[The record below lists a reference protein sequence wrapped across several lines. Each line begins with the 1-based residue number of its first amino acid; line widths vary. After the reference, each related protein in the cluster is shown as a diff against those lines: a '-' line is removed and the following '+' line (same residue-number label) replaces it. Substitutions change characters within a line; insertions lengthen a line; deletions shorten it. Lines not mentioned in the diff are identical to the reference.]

1 MTNNDLAVELLQQ
14 RKKKREDPQSAAT
27 QTSTQSM
34 SGQAALAQELLSQR
48 IQARKEREATQPTVS
63 LPSQRI
69 DPAKER
75 QESKG
80 KFNGWKYFENLGK
93 TLLAGAASISAATGA
108 MAEDA
113 VTSVIDTIFQGA
125 NTKGSGLF
133 NALYHGRPDWKFL
146 GENGL
151 VGIEQNKAH
160 LDAERE
166 EEVSKINDS
175 TIAGKAAKKAASY
188 GGDIAYGVGGAIP
201 MAMTA
206 GAAAVAPIVN
216 GVATSTEALANLGA
230 SVVESSGILSTLG
243 KGFRDTLTSKN
254 YWTAFASE
262 VGSDYQEALSDGAS
276 TSEAMNYAI
285 GTSLLNSVIEIG
297 GGIQNV
303 PKGFSVKNLLRSAA
317 EEGMEEIWQGPVG
330 RTMQN
335 VVYGADNP
343 IASLSDDRA
352 IFNPVT
358 SAQEFAGGFAVGGI
372 LSGAQMAAGKAA
384 DSVYNKQIEKQSKRY
399 EQVQQMVRDRSGVK
413 GTYQTQ
419 EDGKTTVGGS
429 ESAIKSIVKGGQIE
443 METGDIVSPDKVTFA
458 DRNTADL
465 YEGAINR
472 AANAGAANVFV
483 DSYAGG
489 DVSRY
494 LLGMQE
500 AYEDG
505 RAGVVTEKRGTF
517 ADDLTDA
524 QRAAAWN
531 QGAADGLQ
539 SFRSDTGLGENGSA
553 AWTQVQQ
560 NQAVRSNPRLRTGF
574 TSMYQAGLS
583 GKALTDV
590 KSDAAKY
597 IPPSVQTAAYQAGL
611 ADAASSLA
619 REKAG
624 VKLVTRSD
632 EAGLA
637 DNDYSRNL
645 ANKDAGT
652 ARVLGALASDMGVRI
667 EIVPQVQGG
676 AANGKYVNK
685 TNTIQ
690 LAADADN
697 PLAFVAAHEVT
708 HRMQDAA
715 PTEYHAYRDAV
726 MAYRANELGDDTA
739 AHMVERYRDASREAG
754 VTLTQEE
761 AMDEIAADF
770 TAEMLNDADLF
781 ERFAAKNRTT
791 AKTLL
796 DRLKE
801 FISKVKGLV
810 ASKRNKAAQEAYGKN
825 FAELQKIADL
835 WQTAYDKAAETVGH
849 AVLVTN
855 DAPTAGVSYDDA
867 VYSLRV
873 TDEALKSWLD
883 RQETVKTYKTMQ
895 IVDGKLYPPMAAR
908 VEGKYEDPSVLGEW
922 ESAVERPDLADNNGK
937 FKLDKGKGQGSIKA
951 AYNPYMHSS
960 NLVINDQFSGAY
972 TRNNLVTVECE
983 VPISEQTSGYRA
995 EKAKDSVG
1003 WHSWHTGTVAG
1014 QVRKQKGIERKVF
1027 LSRWIKP
1034 VRILSDSEVAHMYKE
1049 LLSGTNISVPDN
1061 VVTPALLNEL
1071 KKAGVMIAESGRV
1084 KPANGDESAKLQ
1096 IRRKYWKPK
1105 LRSDEWTLLNKKLDE
1120 EIGSS
1125 EQYLDESTKWLY
1137 ADEKGVQVFALYGIG
1152 DGTEATPLYASG
1164 GKAALSDHQTLMAA
1178 GKEFDYG
1185 FNRDAETLNRV
1196 FKTLRDKQRKSYG
1209 SVFASE
1215 EGSSADGYGR
1225 VSTVKGDGNGR
1236 GSSGAGAQD
1245 QRGVKEKFQLKAP
1258 VEETRNLLAL
1268 HNKDEESIL
1277 TALRLGGIPMPSIAI
1292 VKAQS
1297 GHSKYGPISLVF
1309 NKSTIDPQVDA
1320 RNKVYGGD
1328 AYTPTKVS
1336 VEYPVNTRKALS
1348 IEREISDLSRK
1359 TAGGSFSSSSAIRAL
1374 GVDDISTYSVDELA
1388 KKLANSDAVRAAYLA
1403 DTGKTL
1409 EPVMKD
1415 KVFSEAYGNDTL
1427 QAIVN
1432 KVGVQRLAEMN
1443 AEIAAGASVDD
1454 AVGTDVSA
1462 IREILENYYRNSGEA
1477 ILQRAAKR
1485 NGWTQDEVSRKREER
1500 VARAMENNVY
1510 PAAMERLIRDA
1521 WMFYEDGGATKGEID
1536 YWETRNKLLK
1546 FTNSN
1551 DVQKWI
1557 RGKLDGVLGDAGIYN
1572 GKDPYT
1578 ANGNRRSF
1586 HSTHYDYTLENIVKA
1601 MSETQEERGGQVSG
1615 VTAGGLQASAV
1626 PSYNSVGEI
1635 KADSGRLG
1643 SVESDSYKTQIQAVE
1658 ERIRGVVDQIRK
1670 ETKPHSD
1677 NSYEEGEIIGTVL
1690 MEAAKGKCTVA
1701 SIVRTFAKEGYSIS
1715 QSTAKRI
1722 QSLYNAAA
1730 ELPTE
1735 YFEAK
1740 PQRAVGFDE
1749 VLAAVI
1755 PDNSSSAIR
1764 EALSDAGVRII
1775 EYPAGDESAR
1785 LNAVNSV
1792 DDARFQLKSQ
1802 TQIESEM
1809 RDIKKERDRLK
1820 ARVQSLERQVARWK
1834 AETKPSMPSFR
1845 EGDLKKLGNRLI
1857 NDFDSSTKYREIKTD
1872 MENLGKAL
1880 LSQNVPDT
1888 DLHAYAEYVAEK
1900 IIQNSRV
1907 LDDGGEDLLEIQ
1919 KHLKSVK
1926 LAYTD
1931 DGSIPDFS
1939 AWKKAHRDIKFAKDG
1954 GLPVDV
1960 AYHELTEMFGG
1971 GYFPASITNPAD
1983 QLTRMGE
1990 ILEDIDNIWS
2000 NPYDEYHD
2008 IAVTALG
2015 NALIEGMIS
2024 DDVRQTRP
2032 TYADRKEQEIA
2043 HLKDLLSKTRA
2054 GRDEKIKQMRTAYA
2068 ERTKAGAE
2076 RRKAREIRA
2085 KISRH
2090 TETLSR
2096 KLLRP
2101 TDKQHIPEQLR
2112 TPVAA
2117 LLRSINMESARSYDE
2132 NGRLR
2137 SGNNG
2142 TPTKRTQD
2150 AIRLRE
2156 AYDSILSN
2164 DPNFVIDPALFGGDG
2179 TSGFIDQLVQLGNQ
2193 RIDEMNTAQLNV
2205 IWKAIKGIETTITSY
2220 DKALSSGKY
2229 MFISQWAND
2238 LRSGV
2243 SSRKRANKKA
2253 ALSLYDPRT
2262 FFNAYG
2268 DAGLDVFRALRN
2280 AEDTQNRRVA
2290 EVAKLTE
2297 KFMSREVYK
2306 QRNERHTFTTEGGQT
2321 ITLTNDQ
2328 IMNLYNLANRGK
2340 HSMQHL
2346 SVGGVIQPYI
2356 KRDGKLPA
2364 IERGTKSIPLTASDV
2379 AQITDVLTDE
2389 QIKVAKGLQ
2398 KIASTMLAKWGN
2410 EASMAVYGYNKFTEE
2425 HYWPIKSAREAIVQN
2440 AERGEN
2446 MPREIRN
2453 MGSAKALNENASNTL
2468 DLGGVFD
2475 VFTKNASDMITYS
2488 TMLEPMEDINRLF
2501 NYRYRD
2507 SAGNL
2512 TGKNV
2517 KNVLTDVY
2525 GEQALKYW
2533 RNLMSDV
2540 QNGIAH
2546 DDEPITRMIEKF
2558 VGRTKAASVGMN
2570 ARVVLQQPTAFFRA
2584 AAIIDPSDMAKGLV
2598 KAPTKGNGWKKA
2610 KQYAG
2615 IAAIKDSSGFDQAG
2629 QYTIMK
2635 GILNGADQTFMDKL
2649 SDASGAAA
2657 AKADAVTWGKIWNA
2671 CEYTVQKEGR
2681 YEVGSEEFYTRTAE
2695 VFSDVID
2702 QSQVVDGILQ
2712 RTQIMRSGNGLT
2724 KQATAFMGEPMK
2736 SLNMLLRA
2744 YDAWRYET
2752 NPSKKSAALK
2762 QFARTSIA
2770 LLVTD
2775 GVNALVQSLV
2785 DAARKDDKDKDYW
2798 GRYFEVLTGVTG
2810 EDDTVVSVLLG
2821 SNLWD
2826 NIDPVGRIP
2835 FAKDIKSMLQGYT
2848 VSRMDADA
2856 VSDFIAAAQ
2865 LFTKATQGDGQKTT
2879 LYAFKQLLVTGS
2891 KIFGI
2896 SVGNIGRDTWAVA
2909 RSIAQETGSYW
2920 AMYQMEQMI
2929 YRVAPDAKNSSRY
2942 YSILYHALQ
2951 DDKAAYDRIYADLI
2965 SKGYTDKQI
2974 KTGMKN
2980 AIKNAG
2986 GSDMLSQLED
2996 VGFSREDAET
3006 VIKQQ
3011 EFKQSYGFSYDD
3023 LADEYADGNIS
3034 RREVI
3039 RALQNVGG
3047 LSAEDAELK
3056 ATAYDWKNAGV
3067 SDATNAIVKAYQ
3079 SYGSDAGFDKKS
3091 FAEAYKD
3098 LNAVKGEDT
3107 DGDGKIEK
3115 KQFVLEAIN
3124 KMNISTAQKD
3134 ALYRMK
3140 GYGEKQLADAP
3151 WH

>member
-27 QTSTQSM
+27 QTSTQNM

-80 KFNGWKYFENLGK
+80 KFNGWKYFGNLGK
-93 TLLAGAASISAATGA
+93 TLLTGVASLAQTGA
-108 MAEDA
+108 MAEDV
-113 VTSVIDTIFQGA
+113 VTSAVDTIFKGA

-151 VGIEQNKAH
+151 VGIEQEKAY
-160 LDAERE
+160 LDQERE
-166 EEVSKINDS
+166 AEVAKIKDD
-175 TIAGKAAKKAASY
+175 TFGGKVSKKAASY

-201 MAMTA
+201 MAATA
-206 GAAAVAPIVN
+206 GVAAAPIVN

-230 SVVESSGILSTLG
+230 SVVESSGVLNALG
-243 KGFRDTLTSKN
+243 KGFRDTLRSKD
-254 YWTAFASE
+254 YWMAFTSE
-262 VGSDYQEALSDGAS
+262 VGADYQEALSDGAS
-276 TSEAMNYAI
+276 TGEAMNYAI
-285 GTSLLNSVIEIG
+285 ATSLLNSIIEVG
-297 GGIQNV
+297 GGIQKV
-303 PKGFSVKNLLRSAA
+303 PENFSVKNLLRSAA

-343 IASLSDDRA
+343 IGSLSDDRA

-384 DSVYNKQIEKQSKRY
+384 GSVYNKQIEKQSKRY
-399 EQVQQMVRDRSGVK
+399 EQAQQMVRDRSGVK

-429 ESAIKSIVKGGQIE
+429 ESAIKSVVKDGQIE
-443 METGDIVSPDKVTFA
+443 MENGEVVSPEKVTFA

-472 AANAGAANVFV
+472 AANAGAANVFI

-524 QRAAAWN
+524 QRTAAWN

-632 EAGLA
+632 ESGLA

-770 TAEMLNDADLF
+770 TAKMIDDANLF
-781 ERFAAKNRTT
+781 ERFARQNRTE

-801 FISKVKGLV
+801 FISKVKNLV

-825 FAELQKIADL
+825 FAELQKIAAL

-873 TDEALKSWLD
+873 TDEALKNGDVASIPPSISPKSTPVRSTEILTDSAVVTADDGERYSLKSMKRDIAEGQMFKDLKSYCNWTQAQVDELKTNIEELVRYMEPHRDILDMNETTGRDDRRFSPYKQNSDPLYKISMDFSTLCSKRLLTQYVIESLQVREGRPMSAEEQMAIRDMLIEYRKVDKGLQVACAMCYVEAARLKSPKQMQTWLD
-883 RQETVKTYKTMQ
+883 DRGRAMRKY
-895 IVDGKLYPPMAAR
+895 YAA
-908 VEGKYEDPSVLGEW
+908 KNQAYEDSIIKAQEDFKESRGYDRDTPKSKMKHSDVTELNKIRPRMASEYQPTDSEQRVIDQVESLPTETFLTSANLAQFSEDLPDGYAAYIGMMTKATHSKPLETDEAYYYGDSRRKIGHGKVVTDRFLANMNRENGMRFSSWSDWRIQHLLDYITAVIDNSVRGAKMHGYTKYPDEVRVLGKT
-922 ESAVERPDLADNNGK
+922 GMM
-937 FKLDKGKGQGSIKA
+937 F
-951 AYNPYMHSS
+951 
-960 NLVINDQFSGAY
+960 NLSG
-972 TRNNLVTVECE
+972 
-983 VPISEQTSGYRA
+983 
-995 EKAKDSVG
+995 
-1003 WHSWHTGTVAG
+1003 VAG
-1014 QVRKQKGIERKVF
+1014 TQTGLNPDGSLSFSDTESINIEEAKALREEFPDTAGLQCIGVSDKHIRALMRSEDVDYIIPYHTSSLNKDLRRMAQIHGWKDYTLTQNEKKLKGAT
-1027 LSRWIKP
+1027 
-1034 VRILSDSEVAHMYKE
+1034 SDGSE
-1049 LLSGTNISVPDN
+1049 TWQ
-1061 VVTPALLNEL
+1061 VTPAFSDWFV
-1071 KKAGVMIAESGRV
+1071 GYDTGMSGIEAMRASAARYLEIC
-1084 KPANGDESAKLQ
+1084 KERGLRPKFEAFTDEPN
-1096 IRRKYWKPK
+1096 YWKLLIDRKMINQETGK
-1105 LRSDEWTLLNKKLDE
+1105 LIRQKP
-1120 EIGSS
+1120 
-1125 EQYLDESTKWLY
+1125 
-1137 ADEKGVQVFALYGIG
+1137 V
-1152 DGTEATPLYASG
+1152 TP
-1164 GKAALSDHQTLMAA
+1164 
-1178 GKEFDYG
+1178 EFDFDTIRGIVDRYVE
-1185 FNRDAETLNRV
+1185 DY
-1196 FKTLRDKQRKSYG
+1196 D
-1209 SVFASE
+1209 
-1215 EGSSADGYGR
+1215 SS
-1225 VSTVKGDGNGR
+1225 
-1236 GSSGAGAQD
+1236 
-1245 QRGVKEKFQLKAP
+1245 
-1258 VEETRNLLAL
+1258 
-1268 HNKDEESIL
+1268 
-1277 TALRLGGIPMPSIAI
+1277 
-1292 VKAQS
+1292 
-1297 GHSKYGPISLVF
+1297 
-1309 NKSTIDPQVDA
+1309 
-1320 RNKVYGGD
+1320 
-1328 AYTPTKVS
+1328 
-1336 VEYPVNTRKALS
+1336 
-1348 IEREISDLSRK
+1348 
-1359 TAGGSFSSSSAIRAL
+1359 
-1374 GVDDISTYSVDELA
+1374 
-1388 KKLANSDAVRAAYLA
+1388 
-1403 DTGKTL
+1403 
-1409 EPVMKD
+1409 
-1415 KVFSEAYGNDTL
+1415 
-1427 QAIVN
+1427 
-1432 KVGVQRLAEMN
+1432 
-1443 AEIAAGASVDD
+1443 
-1454 AVGTDVSA
+1454 
-1462 IREILENYYRNSGEA
+1462 
-1477 ILQRAAKR
+1477 
-1485 NGWTQDEVSRKREER
+1485 REER
-1500 VARAMENNVY
+1500 ALKYVTDNWDTIPQRIKY
-1510 PAAMERLIRDA
+1510 LK
-1521 WMFYEDGGATKGEID
+1521 ATEA
-1536 YWETRNKLLK
+1536 
-1546 FTNSN
+1546 
-1551 DVQKWI
+1551 QK
-1557 RGKLDGVLGDAGIYN
+1557 
-1572 GKDPYT
+1572 
-1578 ANGNRRSF
+1578 
-1586 HSTHYDYTLENIVKA
+1586 KA
-1601 MSETQEERGGQVSG
+1601 MATLGNEMIAAQPKE
-1615 VTAGGLQASAV
+1615 
-1626 PSYNSVGEI
+1626 N
-1635 KADSGRLG
+1635 RL
-1643 SVESDSYKTQIQAVE
+1643 
-1658 ERIRGVVDQIRK
+1658 
-1670 ETKPHSD
+1670 
-1677 NSYEEGEIIGTVL
+1677 
-1690 MEAAKGKCTVA
+1690 
-1701 SIVRTFAKEGYSIS
+1701 
-1715 QSTAKRI
+1715 
-1722 QSLYNAAA
+1722 
-1730 ELPTE
+1730 
-1735 YFEAK
+1735 
-1740 PQRAVGFDE
+1740 
-1749 VLAAVI
+1749 
-1755 PDNSSSAIR
+1755 
-1764 EALSDAGVRII
+1764 
-1775 EYPAGDESAR
+1775 
-1785 LNAVNSV
+1785 
-1792 DDARFQLKSQ
+1792 QLKSQ

-1820 ARVQSLERQVARWK
+1820 ARVKSLERQVARWK

-1845 EGDLKKLGNRLI
+1845 EGDLKKLCNRLI
-1857 NDFDSSTKYREIKTD
+1857 NDFDSSTKYSEIKTD

-1880 LSQNVPDT
+1880 LSQDVPDT
-1888 DLHAYAEYVAEK
+1888 ELHAYAEYVAEK

-1907 LDDGGEDLLEIQ
+1907 LEEGGEDLLEIQ

-1939 AWKKAHRDIKFAKDG
+1939 EWKKAHRDIKFAKDG

-1960 AYHELTEMFGG
+1960 AYHELTELFGG
-1971 GYFPASITNPAD
+1971 GYFPENIVHPAD

-1990 ILEDIDNIWS
+1990 VLEDIDNIWS
-2000 NPYDEYHD
+2000 NPYDKYRD

-2054 GRDEKIKQMRTAYA
+2054 SRDEKIKQMRTAYA

-2101 TDKQHIPEQLR
+2101 TDKQHIPDSLR
-2112 TPVAA
+2112 MPVAA

-2179 TSGFIDQLVQLGNQ
+2179 TSGFIDQLVELGNR
-2193 RIDEMNTAQLNV
+2193 RIDEMGTAQLNV

-2306 QRNERHTFTTEGGQT
+2306 QRNERHTFMTEAGQT

-2379 AQITDVLTDE
+2379 AQITDALTDE

-2546 DDEPITRMIEKF
+2546 DDEPITRMIEKL

-2635 GILNGADQTFMDKL
+2635 GILNGADQTFMEKL

-2762 QFARTSIA
+2762 QFVRTSIA

-2891 KIFGI
+2891 KIFGV
-2896 SVGNIGRDTWAVA
+2896 SVGNIERDTWAVA

-3115 KQFVLEAIN
+3115 KEFVLQEIN
-3124 KMNISTAQKD
+3124 KMSITSAQKD
-3134 ALYRMK
+3134 ALYRMM
-3140 GYGEKQLADAP
+3140 GYGEKQLAKAP

>member
-14 RKKKREDPQSAAT
+14 RRKKREESQSAGA
-27 QTSTQSM
+27 QTATQSM

-80 KFNGWKYFENLGK
+80 KFNGWKYFGNLGK

-133 NALYHGRPDWKFL
+133 NALYHGRPEWKFL

-151 VGIEQNKAH
+151 VGIEQNKAY

-285 GTSLLNSVIEIG
+285 ATSLLNSVIEIG

-303 PKGFSVKNLLRSAA
+303 PKNFSVKDLLRSAA

-343 IASLSDDRA
+343 VASLSDDRA

-399 EQVQQMVRDRSGVK
+399 EQAQQMVRDRSGVK

-429 ESAIKSIVKGGQIE
+429 ESAIKSIVKDGQIE

-560 NQAVRSNPRLRTGF
+560 NQTVRSNPRLRTGF

-624 VKLVTRSD
+624 VKLVTRSG
-632 EAGLA
+632 EAGLT

-781 ERFAAKNRTT
+781 ERFAAKNRTA

-835 WQTAYDKAAETVGH
+835 WQTAYDKAAETIRESTN
-849 AVLVTN
+849 AV
-855 DAPTAGVSYDDA
+855 TANA
-867 VYSLRV
+867 
-873 TDEALKSWLD
+873 
-883 RQETVKTYKTMQ
+883 
-895 IVDGKLYPPMAAR
+895 
-908 VEGKYEDPSVLGEW
+908 
-922 ESAVERPDLADNNGK
+922 
-937 FKLDKGKGQGSIKA
+937 
-951 AYNPYMHSS
+951 
-960 NLVINDQFSGAY
+960 
-972 TRNNLVTVECE
+972 
-983 VPISEQTSGYRA
+983 
-995 EKAKDSVG
+995 
-1003 WHSWHTGTVAG
+1003 
-1014 QVRKQKGIERKVF
+1014 
-1027 LSRWIKP
+1027 
-1034 VRILSDSEVAHMYKE
+1034 
-1049 LLSGTNISVPDN
+1049 
-1061 VVTPALLNEL
+1061 
-1071 KKAGVMIAESGRV
+1071 
-1084 KPANGDESAKLQ
+1084 DESAKLQ
-1096 IRRKYWKPK
+1096 IRRKYWKPQ
-1105 LRSDEWTLLNKKLDE
+1105 LRSDEWALLNRKLDE

-1152 DGTEATPLYASG
+1152 DGTEATPLYAVG
-1164 GKAALSDHQTLMAA
+1164 GKQARADAADLMAYI
-1178 GKEFDYG
+1178 KEEREYDGNRKDLDTLLEGYG
-1185 FNRDAETLNRV
+1185 SSNRDGRSNLFDRKRRSAKNR
-1196 FKTLRDKQRKSYG
+1196 TAGLHRGSQGRDAGGTS
-1209 SVFASE
+1209 
-1215 EGSSADGYGR
+1215 
-1225 VSTVKGDGNGR
+1225 GR
-1236 GSSGAGAQD
+1236 GAQN
-1245 QRGVKEKFQLKAP
+1245 QPGVKEKFSLRDSMGRELTAAQQEYFRDSQVRDADG
-1258 VEETRNLLAL
+1258 NLLVMYHQTEGAFTVFDTRHKGAGTGDDETPFGIFL
-1268 HNKDEESIL
+1268 KRTARDIGVRGKNQMELYANIRNPLRVRDRAELVARLRELSGTYAELKD
-1277 TALRLGGIPMPSIAI
+1277 
-1292 VKAQS
+1292 QS
-1297 GHSKYGPISLVF
+1297 GKIDKEYGAKFAEAKAAFKNFLLQWRKENP
-1309 NKSTIDPQVDA
+1309 DA
-1320 RNKVYGGD
+1320 PSRAAYD
-1328 AYTPTKVS
+1328 AEGFDAAFDAEDNVVKEWTQK
-1336 VEYPVNTRKALS
+1336 K
-1348 IEREISDLSRK
+1348 
-1359 TAGGSFSSSSAIRAL
+1359 
-1374 GVDDISTYSVDELA
+1374 DELA
-1388 KKLANSDAVRAAYLA
+1388 LRAKEAITDALRKNGY
-1403 DTGKTL
+1403 D
-1409 EPVMKD
+1409 
-1415 KVFSEAYGNDTL
+1415 
-1427 QAIVN
+1427 
-1432 KVGVQRLAEMN
+1432 GV
-1443 AEIAAGASVDD
+1443 
-1454 AVGTDVSA
+1454 
-1462 IREILENYYRNSGEA
+1462 ILESDRGSWGRSTDAYIALDAN
-1477 ILQRAAKR
+1477 QVK
-1485 NGWTQDEVSRKREER
+1485 
-1500 VARAMENNVY
+1500 NV
-1510 PAAMERLIRDA
+1510 
-1521 WMFYEDGGATKGEID
+1521 
-1536 YWETRNKLLK
+1536 
-1546 FTNSN
+1546 TNQN
-1551 DVQKWI
+1551 PT
-1557 RGKLDGVLGDAGIYN
+1557 GDADI
-1572 GKDPYT
+1572 
-1578 ANGNRRSF
+1578 
-1586 HSTHYDYTLENIVKA
+1586 
-1601 MSETQEERGGQVSG
+1601 
-1615 VTAGGLQASAV
+1615 
-1626 PSYNSVGEI
+1626 
-1635 KADSGRLG
+1635 
-1643 SVESDSYKTQIQAVE
+1643 
-1658 ERIRGVVDQIRK
+1658 
-1670 ETKPHSD
+1670 
-1677 NSYEEGEIIGTVL
+1677 
-1690 MEAAKGKCTVA
+1690 
-1701 SIVRTFAKEGYSIS
+1701 
-1715 QSTAKRI
+1715 
-1722 QSLYNAAA
+1722 
-1730 ELPTE
+1730 
-1735 YFEAK
+1735 
-1740 PQRAVGFDE
+1740 
-1749 VLAAVI
+1749 
-1755 PDNSSSAIR
+1755 
-1764 EALSDAGVRII
+1764 
-1775 EYPAGDESAR
+1775 
-1785 LNAVNSV
+1785 
-1792 DDARFQLKSQ
+1792 RFQLKSQ

-1820 ARVQSLERQVARWK
+1820 ARVKSLERQVARWK

-1845 EGDLKKLGNRLI
+1845 EGDLKKLCNRLI
-1857 NDFDSSTKYREIKTD
+1857 NDFDSSTKYSEIKTD

-1880 LSQNVPDT
+1880 LSQDVPDT
-1888 DLHAYAEYVAEK
+1888 DLHAYAEYVAKK

-1907 LDDGGEDLLEIQ
+1907 LEEGGEDLLEIQ

-1931 DGSIPDFS
+1931 DGSIPDFL

-1960 AYHELTEMFGG
+1960 AYHELTELFGG
-1971 GYFPASITNPAD
+1971 GYFPENIVYPAD

-1990 ILEDIDNIWS
+1990 VLEDIDNIWS
-2000 NPYDEYHD
+2000 NPYDEYRD

-2101 TDKQHIPEQLR
+2101 TDKQHIPESLR
-2112 TPVAA
+2112 MPVAA

-2379 AQITDVLTDE
+2379 AQITDALTDE

-2546 DDEPITRMIEKF
+2546 DDEPITRMIEKL

-2598 KAPTKGNGWKKA
+2598 KAPTKGNGWEKA

-2681 YEVGSEEFYTRTAE
+2681 YEVGSEDFYTRTAE

-2736 SLNMLLRA
+2736 SLNMLLRS

-2762 QFARTSIA
+2762 RFARTSIA

-2810 EDDTVVSVLLG
+2810 EDDTVASVLLG

-2942 YSILYHALQ
+2942 YAILYHALQ
-2951 DDKAAYDRIYADLI
+2951 DDKAAYDRIYTDLI

-3047 LSAEDAELK
+3047 MSAEDAELK
-3056 ATAYDWKNAGV
+3056 ATAYEWKNAGV

-3115 KQFVLEAIN
+3115 KEFVLEEIN
-3124 KMNISTAQKD
+3124 KMSITSAQKD
-3134 ALYRMK
+3134 ALYRMM
-3140 GYGEKQLADAP
+3140 GYGEKQLAKAP

>member
-14 RKKKREDPQSAAT
+14 RRKKREESQSAGA
-27 QTSTQSM
+27 QTTTQSM

-93 TLLAGAASISAATGA
+93 TLLTGAASISAATGA

-151 VGIEQNKAH
+151 VGIEQNKAY

-175 TIAGKAAKKAASY
+175 SIAGKAAKKAASY

-285 GTSLLNSVIEIG
+285 ATSLLNSVIEIG

-303 PKGFSVKNLLRSAA
+303 PKNFSVKDILRSAA

-335 VVYGADNP
+335 VVYGANNP
-343 IASLSDDRA
+343 IVSTTDDRA

-358 SAQEFAGGFAVGGI
+358 SAQEFAGGFTVGGI

-384 DSVYNKQIEKQSKRY
+384 NSIYSKQVEKQSQRY
-399 EQVQQMVRDRSGVK
+399 EQAQARVKELSGVK
-413 GTYQTQ
+413 GTYQTG
-419 EDGKTTVGGS
+419 ENGKTTVGGN
-429 ESAIKSIVKGGQIE
+429 ESAIKSVVKGGQIE
-443 METGDIVSPDKVTFA
+443 MANGEVVSPDKVKFA

-483 DSYAGG
+483 DSYTGG

-524 QRAAAWN
+524 QRTAAWN
-531 QGAADGLQ
+531 QGAADGIQ
-539 SFRSDTGLGENGSA
+539 SFRSDTGLGENGSD

-560 NQAVRSNPRLRTGF
+560 NQAVKSNPRLRTGF
-574 TSMYQAGLS
+574 TAMYQAGLS
-583 GKALTDV
+583 GKSLTDV
-590 KSDAAKY
+590 KSDAARY

-624 VKLVTRSD
+624 VKLVTKSN
-632 EAGLA
+632 EAGLV
-637 DNDYSRNL
+637 DNDYSKKL
-645 ANKDAGT
+645 ANNDTGT
-652 ARVLGALASDMGVRI
+652 ARVLGSLASDMGVRI

-676 AANGKYVNK
+676 AASGKYVK
-685 TNTIQ
+685 GTNTVL
-690 LAADADN
+690 LAADAEN
-697 PLAFVAAHEVT
+697 PLSFVAAHEVT

-770 TAEMLNDADLF
+770 TAKMINDTDLF
-781 ERFAAKNRTT
+781 GRFADKNRS
-791 AKTLL
+791 AAGKLLDGLKAFISRVKTLFTGKAR
-796 DRLKE
+796 D
-801 FISKVKGLV
+801 
-810 ASKRNKAAQEAYGKN
+810 KAAQEAYGKN
-825 FAELQKIADL
+825 FADLQKVADL
-835 WQTAYDKAAETVGH
+835 WQTAYDKAAKTIRESTN
-849 AVLVTN
+849 AV
-855 DAPTAGVSYDDA
+855 TANA
-867 VYSLRV
+867 
-873 TDEALKSWLD
+873 
-883 RQETVKTYKTMQ
+883 
-895 IVDGKLYPPMAAR
+895 
-908 VEGKYEDPSVLGEW
+908 
-922 ESAVERPDLADNNGK
+922 
-937 FKLDKGKGQGSIKA
+937 
-951 AYNPYMHSS
+951 
-960 NLVINDQFSGAY
+960 
-972 TRNNLVTVECE
+972 
-983 VPISEQTSGYRA
+983 
-995 EKAKDSVG
+995 
-1003 WHSWHTGTVAG
+1003 
-1014 QVRKQKGIERKVF
+1014 
-1027 LSRWIKP
+1027 
-1034 VRILSDSEVAHMYKE
+1034 
-1049 LLSGTNISVPDN
+1049 
-1061 VVTPALLNEL
+1061 
-1071 KKAGVMIAESGRV
+1071 
-1084 KPANGDESAKLQ
+1084 DESAKLQ
-1096 IRRKYWKPK
+1096 IRRKYWKPQ
-1105 LRSDEWTLLNKKLDE
+1105 LRSDEWALLNRKLDE

-1164 GKAALSDHQTLMAA
+1164 GKAALSDHQTLMVA

-1185 FNRDAETLNRV
+1185 FNRGAETLNRV

-1245 QRGVKEKFQLKAP
+1245 QRGVKEKFQLKSP
-1258 VEETRNLLAL
+1258 VEETKNLLAL

-1277 TALRLGGIPMPSIAI
+1277 AALRLGGIPMPSIAI

-1309 NKSTIDPQVDA
+1309 NKSTIDPQADA

-1336 VEYPVNTRKALS
+1336 VEYPVNTRKVLS
-1348 IEREISDLSRK
+1348 LEREISDLSRK

-1427 QAIVN
+1427 QAIVD
-1432 KVGVQRLAEMN
+1432 KVGVQRLAEIN
-1443 AEIAAGASVDD
+1443 AEIATGAPVND

-1462 IREILENYYRNSGEA
+1462 IREILENYYRNRGEA

-1510 PAAMERLIRDA
+1510 PAAMERLIQDA
-1521 WMFYEDGGATKGEID
+1521 WAFYEDGGTTKGEID
-1536 YWETRNKLLK
+1536 YWGTRETLLK
-1546 FTNSN
+1546 STNPD

-1586 HSTHYDYTLENIVKA
+1586 HSTHYDYTLENIVKD

-1701 SIVRTFAKEGYSIS
+1701 SIVRTFAKEDYSIS

-1755 PDNSSSAIR
+1755 PDNSSLAIR
-1764 EALSDAGVRII
+1764 EALSDAGVRTI
-1775 EYPAGDESAR
+1775 EYLAGDETAR

-1792 DDARFQLKSQ
+1792 ADARFQLKSQ
-1802 TQIESEM
+1802 TQIETEM

-1820 ARVQSLERQVARWK
+1820 TRVKSLERQVARWK
-1834 AETKPSMPSFR
+1834 AEVKPSMPSFR

-1857 NDFDSSTKYREIKTD
+1857 NDFDSSTKYSEIKTD

-1880 LSQNVPDT
+1880 LSQDVPDT

-1907 LDDGGEDLLEIQ
+1907 LEEGGEDLLEIQ

-1931 DGSIPDFS
+1931 DGSIPDFPE
-1939 AWKKAHRDIKFAKDG
+1939 WKKEHRDIKFAKDG

-1960 AYHELTEMFGG
+1960 AYNELTELFGG
-1971 GYFPASITNPAD
+1971 GYFPESIVHPAD

-1990 ILEDIDNIWS
+1990 VLEDIDSIWS
-2000 NPYDEYHD
+2000 NPYDEYRD
-2008 IAVTALG
+2008 IAVTSLG

-2032 TYADRKEQEIA
+2032 TYADRKEKEIA
-2043 HLKDLLSKTRA
+2043 HLKDLLNKTRA
-2054 GRDEKIKQMRTAYA
+2054 GRDERIKQMRTAYA
-2068 ERTKAGAE
+2068 ERTKAGSE
-2076 RRKAREIRA
+2076 RRKANEIRA
-2085 KISRH
+2085 RISKH
-2090 TETLSR
+2090 AGTLSQ
-2096 KLLRP
+2096 KLLHP

-2117 LLRSINMESARSYDE
+2117 LLRVINTESSMSYDE
-2132 NGRLR
+2132 SGKLR
-2137 SGNNG
+2137 KG
-2142 TPTKRTQD
+2142 TTGSPTKRTQE

-2156 AYDSILSN
+2156 AYDEILSS
-2164 DPNFVIDPALFGGDG
+2164 DPNFVVDPALFGEGG
-2179 TSGFIDQLVQLGNQ
+2179 QSGFIDQLVELGSQ
-2193 RIDEMNTAQLNV
+2193 RIGDMNSEQLNV
-2205 IWKAIKGIETTITSY
+2205 VWKAIKGIETTVSSY

-2229 MFISQWAND
+2229 IFISQWAND
-2238 LRSGV
+2238 LRSGI

-2253 ALSLYDPRT
+2253 VLSLYDPRT

-2290 EVAKLTE
+2290 EIAKLAE
-2297 KFMSREVYK
+2297 KFMSRDVYK
-2306 QRNERHTFTTEGGQT
+2306 QRNERHTFTTEAGQT

-2364 IERGTKSIPLTASDV
+2364 IERGTKSIPLTANDV

-2410 EASMAVYGYNKFTEE
+2410 EASMAVYGYDKFTEE

-2584 AAIIDPSDMAKGLV
+2584 AAILDPSDMAKGLV

-2681 YEVGSEEFYTRTAE
+2681 YEVGSEDFYTRTAE

-2736 SLNMLLRA
+2736 SLNMLLRS

-2810 EDDTVVSVLLG
+2810 EDDTAASVLLG

-3067 SDATNAIVKAYQ
+3067 SDATNAIVEAYQ

>member
-14 RKKKREDPQSAAT
+14 RRKKREESQSAGA
-27 QTSTQSM
+27 QTTTQSM

-93 TLLAGAASISAATGA
+93 TLLTGAASISAATGA

-151 VGIEQNKAH
+151 VGIEQNKAY

-175 TIAGKAAKKAASY
+175 SIAGKAAKKAASY

-285 GTSLLNSVIEIG
+285 ATSLLNSVIEIG

-303 PKGFSVKNLLRSAA
+303 PKNFSVKDILRSAA

-335 VVYGADNP
+335 VVYGANNP
-343 IASLSDDRA
+343 IVSTTDDRA

-358 SAQEFAGGFAVGGI
+358 SAQEFAGGFTVGGI

-384 DSVYNKQIEKQSKRY
+384 NSIYSKQVEKQSQRY
-399 EQVQQMVRDRSGVK
+399 EQAQARVKELSGVK
-413 GTYQTQ
+413 GTYQTG
-419 EDGKTTVGGS
+419 ENGKTTVGGN
-429 ESAIKSIVKGGQIE
+429 ESAIKSVVKGGQIE
-443 METGDIVSPDKVTFA
+443 MANGEVVSPDKVKFA

-483 DSYAGG
+483 DSYTGG

-517 ADDLTDA
+517 ADELTDA
-524 QRAAAWN
+524 QRTAAWN
-531 QGAADGLQ
+531 QGAADGIQ
-539 SFRSDTGLGENGSA
+539 SFRSDTGLGENGSD

-560 NQAVRSNPRLRTGF
+560 NQAVKSNPRLRTGF
-574 TSMYQAGLS
+574 TAMYQAGLS
-583 GKALTDV
+583 GKSLTDV
-590 KSDAAKY
+590 KSDAARY

-624 VKLVTRSD
+624 VKLVTKSN
-632 EAGLA
+632 EAGLV
-637 DNDYSRNL
+637 DNDYSKKL
-645 ANKDAGT
+645 ANNDTGT
-652 ARVLGALASDMGVRI
+652 ARVLGSLASDMGVRI

-676 AANGKYVNK
+676 AASGKYVK
-685 TNTIQ
+685 GTNTVL
-690 LAADADN
+690 LAADAEN
-697 PLAFVAAHEVT
+697 PLSFVAAHEVT

-770 TAEMLNDADLF
+770 TAKMINDTDLF
-781 ERFAAKNRTT
+781 GRFADKNRS
-791 AKTLL
+791 AAGKLLDGLKAFISRVKTLFTGKAR
-796 DRLKE
+796 D
-801 FISKVKGLV
+801 
-810 ASKRNKAAQEAYGKN
+810 KAAQEAYGKN
-825 FAELQKIADL
+825 FADLQKVADL
-835 WQTAYDKAAETVGH
+835 WQTAYDKAAKTIRESTN
-849 AVLVTN
+849 AV
-855 DAPTAGVSYDDA
+855 TANA
-867 VYSLRV
+867 
-873 TDEALKSWLD
+873 
-883 RQETVKTYKTMQ
+883 
-895 IVDGKLYPPMAAR
+895 
-908 VEGKYEDPSVLGEW
+908 
-922 ESAVERPDLADNNGK
+922 
-937 FKLDKGKGQGSIKA
+937 
-951 AYNPYMHSS
+951 
-960 NLVINDQFSGAY
+960 
-972 TRNNLVTVECE
+972 
-983 VPISEQTSGYRA
+983 
-995 EKAKDSVG
+995 
-1003 WHSWHTGTVAG
+1003 
-1014 QVRKQKGIERKVF
+1014 
-1027 LSRWIKP
+1027 
-1034 VRILSDSEVAHMYKE
+1034 
-1049 LLSGTNISVPDN
+1049 
-1061 VVTPALLNEL
+1061 
-1071 KKAGVMIAESGRV
+1071 
-1084 KPANGDESAKLQ
+1084 DESAKLQ
-1096 IRRKYWKPK
+1096 IRRKYWKPQ
-1105 LRSDEWTLLNKKLDE
+1105 LRSDEWALLNRKLDE

-1164 GKAALSDHQTLMAA
+1164 GKAALSDHQTLMVA

-1185 FNRDAETLNRV
+1185 FNRGAETLNRV

-1245 QRGVKEKFQLKAP
+1245 QRGVKEKFQLKSP
-1258 VEETRNLLAL
+1258 VEETKNLLAL

-1277 TALRLGGIPMPSIAI
+1277 AALRLGGIPMPSIAI

-1309 NKSTIDPQVDA
+1309 NKSTIDPQADA

-1336 VEYPVNTRKALS
+1336 VEYPVNTRKVLS
-1348 IEREISDLSRK
+1348 LEREISDLSRK

-1427 QAIVN
+1427 QAIVD
-1432 KVGVQRLAEMN
+1432 KVGVQRLAEIN
-1443 AEIAAGASVDD
+1443 AEIATGAPVND

-1462 IREILENYYRNSGEA
+1462 IREILENYYRNRGEA

-1510 PAAMERLIRDA
+1510 PAAMERLIQDA
-1521 WMFYEDGGATKGEID
+1521 WAFYEDGGTTKGEID
-1536 YWETRNKLLK
+1536 YWGTRGTLLK
-1546 FTNSN
+1546 STNPD

-1701 SIVRTFAKEGYSIS
+1701 SIVRTFAKEDYSIS

-1755 PDNSSSAIR
+1755 PDNSSLAIR
-1764 EALSDAGVRII
+1764 EALSDAGVRTI
-1775 EYPAGDESAR
+1775 EYLAGDETAR

-1792 DDARFQLKSQ
+1792 ADARFQLKSQ
-1802 TQIESEM
+1802 TQIETEM

-1820 ARVQSLERQVARWK
+1820 TRVKSLERQVARWK
-1834 AETKPSMPSFR
+1834 AEVKPSMPSFR

-1857 NDFDSSTKYREIKTD
+1857 NDFDSSTKYSEIKTD

-1880 LSQNVPDT
+1880 LSQDVPDT

-1907 LDDGGEDLLEIQ
+1907 LEEGGEDLLEIQ

-1931 DGSIPDFS
+1931 DGSIPDFPE
-1939 AWKKAHRDIKFAKDG
+1939 WKKEHRDIKFAKDG

-1960 AYHELTEMFGG
+1960 AYNELTELFGG
-1971 GYFPASITNPAD
+1971 GYFPESIVHPAD

-1990 ILEDIDNIWS
+1990 VLEDIDSIWS
-2000 NPYDEYHD
+2000 NPYDEYRD
-2008 IAVTALG
+2008 IAVTSLG

-2032 TYADRKEQEIA
+2032 TYADRKEKEIA
-2043 HLKDLLSKTRA
+2043 HLKDLLNKTRA
-2054 GRDEKIKQMRTAYA
+2054 GRDERIKQMRTAYA
-2068 ERTKAGAE
+2068 ERTKAGSE
-2076 RRKAREIRA
+2076 RRKANEIRA
-2085 KISRH
+2085 RISKH
-2090 TETLSR
+2090 AGTLSQ
-2096 KLLRP
+2096 KLLHP

-2117 LLRSINMESARSYDE
+2117 LLRVINTESSMSYDE
-2132 NGRLR
+2132 SGKLR
-2137 SGNNG
+2137 KG
-2142 TPTKRTQD
+2142 TTGSPTKRTQE

-2156 AYDSILSN
+2156 AYDEILSS
-2164 DPNFVIDPALFGGDG
+2164 DPNFVVDPALFGEGG
-2179 TSGFIDQLVQLGNQ
+2179 QSGFIDQLVELGSQ
-2193 RIDEMNTAQLNV
+2193 RIGDMNSEQLNV
-2205 IWKAIKGIETTITSY
+2205 VWKAIKGIETTVSSY

-2229 MFISQWAND
+2229 IFISQWAND

-2253 ALSLYDPRT
+2253 VLSLYDPRT

-2290 EVAKLTE
+2290 EIAKLAE
-2297 KFMSREVYK
+2297 KFMSRDVYK
-2306 QRNERHTFTTEGGQT
+2306 QRNERHTFTTEAGQT

-2364 IERGTKSIPLTASDV
+2364 IERGTKSIPLTANDV

-2410 EASMAVYGYNKFTEE
+2410 EASMAVYGYDKFTEE

-2584 AAIIDPSDMAKGLV
+2584 AAILDPSDMAKGLV

-2681 YEVGSEEFYTRTAE
+2681 YEVGSEDFYTRTAE

-2736 SLNMLLRA
+2736 SLNMLLRS

-2810 EDDTVVSVLLG
+2810 EDDTVASVLLG

-3067 SDATNAIVKAYQ
+3067 SDATNAIVEAYQ

>member
-14 RKKKREDPQSAAT
+14 RKKKRKDPQSAAT

-160 LDAERE
+160 LDAERD

-399 EQVQQMVRDRSGVK
+399 EQAQQMVRDRSGVK
-413 GTYQTQ
+413 GMYQTH

-524 QRAAAWN
+524 QRTAAWN

-539 SFRSDTGLGENGSA
+539 TFRTDTGLGENGSA

-624 VKLVTRSD
+624 VKLVTRSN

-676 AANGKYVNK
+676 AANGKYVSK

-770 TAEMLNDADLF
+770 TADMLNDANLF
-781 ERFAAKNRTT
+781 ERFAAKNRTA

-825 FAELQKIADL
+825 YAELQKIADL
-835 WQTAYDKAAETVGH
+835 WQTAYDKAAETV
-849 AVLVTN
+849 
-855 DAPTAGVSYDDA
+855 AGTS
-867 VYSLRV
+867 
-873 TDEALKSWLD
+873 DEA
-883 RQETVKTYKTMQ
+883 ETNADGTSKMQ
-895 IVDGKLYPPMAAR
+895 IRK
-908 VEGKYEDPSVLGEW
+908 KYW
-922 ESAVERPDLADNNGK
+922 RPDLN
-937 FKLDKGKGQGSIKA
+937 
-951 AYNPYMHSS
+951 
-960 NLVINDQFSGAY
+960 
-972 TRNNLVTVECE
+972 R
-983 VPISEQTSGYRA
+983 SE
-995 EKAKDSVG
+995 
-1003 WHSWHTGTVAG
+1003 W
-1014 QVRKQKGIERKVF
+1014 
-1027 LSRWIKP
+1027 
-1034 VRILSDSEVAHMYKE
+1034 
-1049 LLSGTNISVPDN
+1049 N
-1061 VVTPALLNEL
+1061 LLN
-1071 KKAGVMIAESGRV
+1071 
-1084 KPANGDESAKLQ
+1084 
-1096 IRRKYWKPK
+1096 RRM
-1105 LRSDEWTLLNKKLDE
+1105 TE
-1120 EIGSS
+1120 EIESS

-1185 FNRDAETLNRV
+1185 FNRGAETLNRV

-1462 IREILENYYRNSGEA
+1462 IREILENYYRNRGEA

-1802 TQIESEM
+1802 TQIETEM
-1809 RDIKKERDRLK
+1809 HDIKKERDRLK
-1820 ARVQSLERQVARWK
+1820 TRVKSLERQVARWK
-1834 AETKPSMPSFR
+1834 AEVKPSMPSFR
-1845 EGDLKKLGNRLI
+1845 EGDLKKIGNRLI
-1857 NDFDSSTKYREIKTD
+1857 NDFDSSTKYSEIKTD

-1880 LSQNVPDT
+1880 LSQDVPDT
-1888 DLHAYAEYVAEK
+1888 ELHAYAEYVAEK

-1907 LDDGGEDLLEIQ
+1907 LEEGGEDLLEIQ

-1939 AWKKAHRDIKFAKDG
+1939 EWKKAHRDIKFAKDG

-1960 AYHELTEMFGG
+1960 AYHELTELFGG
-1971 GYFPASITNPAD
+1971 GYFPENIVHPAD

-1990 ILEDIDNIWS
+1990 VLEDIDNIWS
-2000 NPYDEYHD
+2000 NPYDEYRD

-2085 KISRH
+2085 RISKH
-2090 TETLSR
+2090 AGTLSQ
-2096 KLLRP
+2096 KLLHP

-2142 TPTKRTQD
+2142 TPTQRTQD

-2306 QRNERHTFTTEGGQT
+2306 QRNERHTFMTEAGQT

-2468 DLGGVFD
+2468 DIGGVFD

-2546 DDEPITRMIEKF
+2546 DDEPITRMIEKL

-2649 SDASGAAA
+2649 SDASSAAA

-2681 YEVGSEEFYTRTAE
+2681 YEVGSEDFYTRTAE

-2856 VSDFIAAAQ
+2856 VSDFIASAQ
-2865 LFTKATQGDGQKTT
+2865 LFTKAAQGDGQKTT

-2891 KIFGI
+2891 KIFGV

-2929 YRVAPDAKNSSRY
+2929 YRVAPDAKNTSRY

-3067 SDATNAIVKAYQ
+3067 SDATNSIVKAYQ
-3079 SYGSDAGFDKKS
+3079 SYGSEAGFDKKT

>member
-14 RKKKREDPQSAAT
+14 RKKKREDPQSATT

-75 QESKG
+75 QESNG
-80 KFNGWKYFENLGK
+80 KFNGWKYFGNLGK
-93 TLLAGAASISAATGA
+93 TLLTGVASLAQTGA
-108 MAEDA
+108 MAEDV
-113 VTSVIDTIFQGA
+113 VTSAVDTIFKGA

-151 VGIEQNKAH
+151 VGIEQEKAY
-160 LDAERE
+160 LDQERE
-166 EEVSKINDS
+166 AEVAKIKDD
-175 TIAGKAAKKAASY
+175 TLGGKVAKKAASY

-201 MAMTA
+201 MAATA
-206 GAAAVAPIVN
+206 GVAAAPIVN

-230 SVVESSGILSTLG
+230 SVVESSGVLNALG
-243 KGFRDTLTSKN
+243 KGFRDTLRSKD
-254 YWTAFASE
+254 YWMAFTSE
-262 VGSDYQEALSDGAS
+262 VGADYQEALSDGAS
-276 TSEAMNYAI
+276 TGEAMNYAI
-285 GTSLLNSVIEIG
+285 ATSLLNSVIEVG
-297 GGIQNV
+297 GGIQKV
-303 PKGFSVKNLLRSAA
+303 PKNFSVKNLLRSAA

-335 VVYGADNP
+335 VVYGANNP
-343 IASLSDDRA
+343 IVSTTDDRA

-358 SAQEFAGGFAVGGI
+358 SAQEFAGGFTVGGI
-372 LSGAQMAAGKAA
+372 LSGAQMVAGKAA
-384 DSVYNKQIEKQSKRY
+384 NSIYSKQVEKQSQRY
-399 EQVQQMVRDRSGVK
+399 EQAQARVKELSGVK
-413 GTYQTQ
+413 GTYQTG
-419 EDGKTTVGGS
+419 ENGKTTVGGN
-429 ESAIKSIVKGGQIE
+429 ESAIKSVVKGGQIE
-443 METGDIVSPDKVTFA
+443 MANGEVVSPDKVKFA

-465 YEGAINR
+465 YEGAISR
-472 AANAGAANVFV
+472 AANAGAANVFI
-483 DSYAGG
+483 DSYTGG

-524 QRAAAWN
+524 QRTAAWN

-624 VKLVTRSD
+624 VKLVTRSG
-632 EAGLA
+632 EPGLT

-652 ARVLGALASDMGVRI
+652 ARVLGALASEMGVRI

-676 AANGKYVNK
+676 AANGKYVSK

-690 LAADADN
+690 LAADAEN
-697 PLAFVAAHEVT
+697 PLSFVAAHEVT

-715 PTEYHAYRDAV
+715 PTEYRAYRDAV
-726 MAYRANELGDDTA
+726 MEYQSSELGDDTTA
-739 AHMVERYRDASREAG
+739 SMVERYREASRKAG

-770 TAEMLNDADLF
+770 TAKMINDTDLF
-781 ERFAAKNRTT
+781 GRFADKNRS
-791 AKTLL
+791 AAGKLLDGLKAFISRVKTLFTGKAR
-796 DRLKE
+796 D
-801 FISKVKGLV
+801 
-810 ASKRNKAAQEAYGKN
+810 KAAQEAYGKN
-825 FAELQKIADL
+825 FADLQKVADF
-835 WQTAYDKAAETVGH
+835 WQTAYDKAAETIRESTN
-849 AVLVTN
+849 AV
-855 DAPTAGVSYDDA
+855 TANA
-867 VYSLRV
+867 
-873 TDEALKSWLD
+873 
-883 RQETVKTYKTMQ
+883 
-895 IVDGKLYPPMAAR
+895 
-908 VEGKYEDPSVLGEW
+908 
-922 ESAVERPDLADNNGK
+922 
-937 FKLDKGKGQGSIKA
+937 
-951 AYNPYMHSS
+951 
-960 NLVINDQFSGAY
+960 
-972 TRNNLVTVECE
+972 
-983 VPISEQTSGYRA
+983 
-995 EKAKDSVG
+995 
-1003 WHSWHTGTVAG
+1003 
-1014 QVRKQKGIERKVF
+1014 
-1027 LSRWIKP
+1027 
-1034 VRILSDSEVAHMYKE
+1034 
-1049 LLSGTNISVPDN
+1049 
-1061 VVTPALLNEL
+1061 
-1071 KKAGVMIAESGRV
+1071 
-1084 KPANGDESAKLQ
+1084 DESAKLQ
-1096 IRRKYWKPK
+1096 IRRKYWKPQ
-1105 LRSDEWTLLNKKLDE
+1105 LRSDEWTLLNRKLDE

-1137 ADEKGVQVFALYGIG
+1137 ADEKSVQVFALYGIG
-1152 DGTEATPLYASG
+1152 DGTEATPLYAVG
-1164 GKAALSDHQTLMAA
+1164 GKQATAYNAAVIEYIERRE
-1178 GKEFDYG
+1178 KY
-1185 FNRDAETLNRV
+1185 
-1196 FKTLRDKQRKSYG
+1196 
-1209 SVFASE
+1209 
-1215 EGSSADGYGR
+1215 
-1225 VSTVKGDGNGR
+1225 DGNGGSADSWVELLRSKKGRRSRNISQTKGSAGVAGTVYGLHGGSQNGDVR
-1236 GSSGAGAQD
+1236 GTSGRSTQD
-1245 QRGVKEKFQLKAP
+1245 QREVKEKFSLRAP
-1258 VEETRNLLAL
+1258 VERTKDLVAVHNLTEQ
-1268 HNKDEESIL
+1268 N
-1277 TALRLGGIPMPSIAI
+1277 LRDAFYLGGLPMPSIAV
-1292 VKAQS
+1292 VKAAQ
-1297 GHSKYGPISLVF
+1297 GHSMYGPISIVF
-1309 NKSTIDPQVDA
+1309 GRESIDPQTDS
-1320 RNKVYGGD
+1320 RNKIYGGD
-1328 AYTPTKVS
+1328 AYTPTAPA
-1336 VEYPVNTRKALS
+1336 VEYPVNYDRMRAVEKRLAGLS
-1348 IEREISDLSRK
+1348 EK
-1359 TAGGSFSSSSAIRAL
+1359 VAGGVFRNDSALQRA
-1374 GVDDISTYSVDELA
+1374 GVGEESGMSAPELA
-1388 KKLANSDAVRAAYLA
+1388 DKLARDDSIRAAYLA
-1403 DTGKTL
+1403 DQGKTL
-1409 EPVMKD
+1409 EPVMQAKE
-1415 KVFSEAYGNDTL
+1415 FNRYGNDSL
-1427 QAIVN
+1427 SKLVQKI
-1432 KVGVQRLAEMN
+1432 GVQKLADIEASME
-1443 AEIAAGASVDD
+1443 AGDYQPVQEIEDTVRQI
-1454 AVGTDVSA
+1454 
-1462 IREILENYYRNSGEA
+1462 IRDSYEEQHRRFLDRKPELKEKRINYF
-1477 ILQRAAKR
+1477 
-1485 NGWTQDEVSRKREER
+1485 
-1500 VARAMENNVY
+1500 MENNVHTY
-1510 PAAMERLIRDA
+1510 TVENFVRNA
-1521 WMFYEDGGATKGEID
+1521 WEYYQDQGATTSEID
-1536 YWETRNKLLK
+1536 RWATSDKLHEAAS
-1546 FTNSN
+1546 TE
-1551 DVQKWI
+1551 DVKAWLLPQ
-1557 RGKLDGVLGDAGIYN
+1557 LEGVLGEPGIYN
-1572 GKDPYT
+1572 GSERFDKS
-1578 ANGNRRSF
+1578 GSRRSF
-1586 HSTHYDYTLENIVKA
+1586 SQLHWEYTLENIVRA
-1601 MSETQEERGGQVSG
+1601 MTETQAERGGQTFG
-1615 VTAGGLQASAV
+1615 ASAKSMQAV
-1626 PSYNSVGEI
+1626 STEDFQSIDAVKAASDRLGKVDTEQY
-1635 KADSGRLG
+1635 KAD
-1643 SVESDSYKTQIQAVE
+1643 VDAVE
-1658 ERIRGVVDQIRK
+1658 KRIEQATRAVMRENK
-1670 ETKPHSD
+1670 AHSD
-1677 NSYEEGEIIGTVL
+1677 NQFDEMQIIGDVMMQAAQGKQT
-1690 MEAAKGKCTVA
+1690 EAAIRRA
-1701 SIVRTFAKEGYSIS
+1701 FSKEGYSIS
-1715 QSTAKRI
+1715 ESTAREI
-1722 QSLYNAAA
+1722 REVFRAAA
-1730 ELPTE
+1730 ELPTG

-1740 PQRAVGFDE
+1740 PQRAVGFNE

-1755 PDNSSSAIR
+1755 PDNSSAEIR
-1764 EALSDAGVRII
+1764 QSLSDAGVRVI
-1775 EYPAGDESAR
+1775 EYPAGDETGR

-1792 DDARFQLKSQ
+1792 DNARFQLKSQ

-1809 RDIKKERDRLK
+1809 RDLKKERDRLK
-1820 ARVQSLERQVARWK
+1820 TRVKSLERQVARWK
-1834 AETKPSMPSFR
+1834 AEVKPSMPSFR

-1857 NDFDSSTKYREIKTD
+1857 NDFDSSTKYSEIKTD

-1880 LSQNVPDT
+1880 LSQDVPDT

-1907 LDDGGEDLLEIQ
+1907 LEEGGEDLLEIQ

-1931 DGSIPDFS
+1931 DGSIPDFPE
-1939 AWKKAHRDIKFAKDG
+1939 WKKAHRYIKFAKDV

-1960 AYHELTEMFGG
+1960 AYHELTELFGG
-1971 GYFPASITNPAD
+1971 GYFPESIVHPAD

-1990 ILEDIDNIWS
+1990 VLEDIDSIWS
-2000 NPYDEYHD
+2000 NPYDEYRD

-2032 TYADRKEQEIA
+2032 TYADRKEKEIA
-2043 HLKDLLSKTRA
+2043 HLKNLLNKTRA
-2054 GRDEKIKQMRTAYA
+2054 GRDERIKQMRTAYA
-2068 ERTKAGAE
+2068 ERTKAGSE
-2076 RRKAREIRA
+2076 RRKANEIRA
-2085 KISRH
+2085 RISKH
-2090 TETLSR
+2090 AGTLSQ
-2096 KLLRP
+2096 KLLHP

-2117 LLRSINMESARSYDE
+2117 LLRVINTESSMSYDE
-2132 NGRLR
+2132 SGKLR
-2137 SGNNG
+2137 KG
-2142 TPTKRTQD
+2142 TTGSPTKRTQE

-2156 AYDSILSN
+2156 AYDEILSS
-2164 DPNFVIDPALFGGDG
+2164 DPNFVVDPALFGEGG
-2179 TSGFIDQLVQLGNQ
+2179 QSGFIDQLVELGSQ
-2193 RIDEMNTAQLNV
+2193 RIGEMSSAQLNV

-2220 DKALSSGKY
+2220 DKALASGKY

-2253 ALSLYDPRT
+2253 VLSLYDPRT

-2306 QRNERHTFTTEGGQT
+2306 QRNERHTFTTEAGQT

-2328 IMNLYNLANRGK
+2328 IMNLYNLANRGE

-2346 SVGGVIQPYI
+2346 SIGGVIQPYI
-2356 KRDGKLPA
+2356 KRDGKLQA
-2364 IERGTKSIPLTASDV
+2364 IERGTKSIPLTANDV
-2379 AQITDVLTDE
+2379 AQITGVLTDE

-2584 AAIIDPSDMAKGLV
+2584 AAILDPSDMAKGLV

-2681 YEVGSEEFYTRTAE
+2681 YEVGSEDFYTRTAE

-2835 FAKDIKSMLQGYT
+2835 FAKDIKSMFQGYT

-2920 AMYQMEQMI
+2920 AMYQMEQII

-3067 SDATNAIVKAYQ
+3067 SDATNAIVKSYQ

-3091 FAEAYKD
+3091 FSEAYKD

>member
-1 MTNNDLAVELLQQ
+1 MAVH
-14 RKKKREDPQSAAT
+14 
-27 QTSTQSM
+27 
-34 SGQAALAQELLSQR
+34 
-48 IQARKEREATQPTVS
+48 
-63 LPSQRI
+63 
-69 DPAKER
+69 
-75 QESKG
+75 
-80 KFNGWKYFENLGK
+80 NL
-93 TLLAGAASISAATGA
+93 T
-108 MAEDA
+108 
-113 VTSVIDTIFQGA
+113 
-125 NTKGSGLF
+125 
-133 NALYHGRPDWKFL
+133 
-146 GENGL
+146 
-151 VGIEQNKAH
+151 EQN
-160 LDAERE
+160 L
-166 EEVSKINDS
+166 
-175 TIAGKAAKKAASY
+175 
-188 GGDIAYGVGGAIP
+188 
-201 MAMTA
+201 
-206 GAAAVAPIVN
+206 
-216 GVATSTEALANLGA
+216 
-230 SVVESSGILSTLG
+230 
-243 KGFRDTLTSKN
+243 
-254 YWTAFASE
+254 
-262 VGSDYQEALSDGAS
+262 
-276 TSEAMNYAI
+276 
-285 GTSLLNSVIEIG
+285 
-297 GGIQNV
+297 
-303 PKGFSVKNLLRSAA
+303 
-317 EEGMEEIWQGPVG
+317 
-330 RTMQN
+330 
-335 VVYGADNP
+335 
-343 IASLSDDRA
+343 
-352 IFNPVT
+352 
-358 SAQEFAGGFAVGGI
+358 
-372 LSGAQMAAGKAA
+372 
-384 DSVYNKQIEKQSKRY
+384 
-399 EQVQQMVRDRSGVK
+399 
-413 GTYQTQ
+413 
-419 EDGKTTVGGS
+419 
-429 ESAIKSIVKGGQIE
+429 
-443 METGDIVSPDKVTFA
+443 
-458 DRNTADL
+458 
-465 YEGAINR
+465 
-472 AANAGAANVFV
+472 
-483 DSYAGG
+483 
-489 DVSRY
+489 
-494 LLGMQE
+494 
-500 AYEDG
+500 
-505 RAGVVTEKRGTF
+505 
-517 ADDLTDA
+517 
-524 QRAAAWN
+524 
-531 QGAADGLQ
+531 
-539 SFRSDTGLGENGSA
+539 
-553 AWTQVQQ
+553 
-560 NQAVRSNPRLRTGF
+560 
-574 TSMYQAGLS
+574 
-583 GKALTDV
+583 
-590 KSDAAKY
+590 
-597 IPPSVQTAAYQAGL
+597 
-611 ADAASSLA
+611 
-619 REKAG
+619 
-624 VKLVTRSD
+624 
-632 EAGLA
+632 
-637 DNDYSRNL
+637 
-645 ANKDAGT
+645 
-652 ARVLGALASDMGVRI
+652 
-667 EIVPQVQGG
+667 
-676 AANGKYVNK
+676 
-685 TNTIQ
+685 
-690 LAADADN
+690 
-697 PLAFVAAHEVT
+697 
-708 HRMQDAA
+708 
-715 PTEYHAYRDAV
+715 RDAF
-726 MAYRANELGDDTA
+726 Y
-739 AHMVERYRDASREAG
+739 
-754 VTLTQEE
+754 
-761 AMDEIAADF
+761 
-770 TAEMLNDADLF
+770 
-781 ERFAAKNRTT
+781 
-791 AKTLL
+791 
-796 DRLKE
+796 
-801 FISKVKGLV
+801 
-810 ASKRNKAAQEAYGKN
+810 
-825 FAELQKIADL
+825 
-835 WQTAYDKAAETVGH
+835 
-849 AVLVTN
+849 
-855 DAPTAGVSYDDA
+855 
-867 VYSLRV
+867 
-873 TDEALKSWLD
+873 
-883 RQETVKTYKTMQ
+883 
-895 IVDGKLYPPMAAR
+895 
-908 VEGKYEDPSVLGEW
+908 
-922 ESAVERPDLADNNGK
+922 
-937 FKLDKGKGQGSIKA
+937 
-951 AYNPYMHSS
+951 
-960 NLVINDQFSGAY
+960 
-972 TRNNLVTVECE
+972 
-983 VPISEQTSGYRA
+983 
-995 EKAKDSVG
+995 
-1003 WHSWHTGTVAG
+1003 
-1014 QVRKQKGIERKVF
+1014 
-1027 LSRWIKP
+1027 
-1034 VRILSDSEVAHMYKE
+1034 
-1049 LLSGTNISVPDN
+1049 
-1061 VVTPALLNEL
+1061 
-1071 KKAGVMIAESGRV
+1071 
-1084 KPANGDESAKLQ
+1084 
-1096 IRRKYWKPK
+1096 
-1105 LRSDEWTLLNKKLDE
+1105 
-1120 EIGSS
+1120 
-1125 EQYLDESTKWLY
+1125 
-1137 ADEKGVQVFALYGIG
+1137 
-1152 DGTEATPLYASG
+1152 
-1164 GKAALSDHQTLMAA
+1164 
-1178 GKEFDYG
+1178 
-1185 FNRDAETLNRV
+1185 
-1196 FKTLRDKQRKSYG
+1196 
-1209 SVFASE
+1209 
-1215 EGSSADGYGR
+1215 
-1225 VSTVKGDGNGR
+1225 
-1236 GSSGAGAQD
+1236 
-1245 QRGVKEKFQLKAP
+1245 
-1258 VEETRNLLAL
+1258 
-1268 HNKDEESIL
+1268 
-1277 TALRLGGIPMPSIAI
+1277 LGGLPMPSIAV
-1292 VKAQS
+1292 VKAAQ
-1297 GHSKYGPISLVF
+1297 GHSMYGPISIVF
-1309 NKSTIDPQVDA
+1309 GRESIDPQTDS
-1320 RNKVYGGD
+1320 RNKIYGGD
-1328 AYTPTKVS
+1328 AYTPTAPA
-1336 VEYPVNTRKALS
+1336 VEYPVNYDRMRAVEKRLAGLS
-1348 IEREISDLSRK
+1348 EK
-1359 TAGGSFSSSSAIRAL
+1359 VAGGVFRNDSALQRA
-1374 GVDDISTYSVDELA
+1374 GVGEESGMSAPELA
-1388 KKLANSDAVRAAYLA
+1388 DKLARDDSIRAAYLA
-1403 DTGKTL
+1403 DQGKTL
-1409 EPVMKD
+1409 EPVMQAKE
-1415 KVFSEAYGNDTL
+1415 FNRYGNDSL
-1427 QAIVN
+1427 SKLVQKI
-1432 KVGVQRLAEMN
+1432 GVQKLADIEASME
-1443 AEIAAGASVDD
+1443 AGDYQPVQEIEDTVRQI
-1454 AVGTDVSA
+1454 
-1462 IREILENYYRNSGEA
+1462 IRDSYEEQHRRFLDRKPELKEKRINYF
-1477 ILQRAAKR
+1477 
-1485 NGWTQDEVSRKREER
+1485 
-1500 VARAMENNVY
+1500 MENNVHTY
-1510 PAAMERLIRDA
+1510 TVENFVRNA
-1521 WMFYEDGGATKGEID
+1521 WEYYQDQGATTSEID
-1536 YWETRNKLLK
+1536 RWATSDKLHEAAS
-1546 FTNSN
+1546 TE
-1551 DVQKWI
+1551 DVKAWLLPQ
-1557 RGKLDGVLGDAGIYN
+1557 LEGVLGEPGIYN
-1572 GKDPYT
+1572 GSERFDKS
-1578 ANGNRRSF
+1578 GSRRSF
-1586 HSTHYDYTLENIVKA
+1586 SQLHWEYTLENIVRA
-1601 MSETQEERGGQVSG
+1601 MTETQAERGGQTFG
-1615 VTAGGLQASAV
+1615 ASA
-1626 PSYNSVGEI
+1626 
-1635 KADSGRLG
+1635 KAMQAVSTEDFQSIDAVKAASGRLG
-1643 SVESDSYKTQIQAVE
+1643 KVDTDQYKADVDAVE
-1658 ERIRGVVDQIRK
+1658 KRIEQATRAVMRENK
-1670 ETKPHSD
+1670 AHSD
-1677 NSYEEGEIIGTVL
+1677 NQFDEMQIIGDVMMQAAQGKQT
-1690 MEAAKGKCTVA
+1690 EAAIRRA
-1701 SIVRTFAKEGYSIS
+1701 FSQEGYSIS
-1715 QSTAKRI
+1715 ESTAREI
-1722 QSLYNAAA
+1722 REVFRAAA
-1730 ELPTE
+1730 ELPTG

-1740 PQRAVGFDE
+1740 PQRAVGFNE

-1755 PDNSSSAIR
+1755 PNNSSAEIR
-1764 EALSDAGVRII
+1764 QSLSDAGVRVI
-1775 EYPAGDESAR
+1775 EYPAGDETGR

-1792 DDARFQLKSQ
+1792 DNARFQLKSQ
-1802 TQIESEM
+1802 KQIESEM

-1820 ARVQSLERQVARWK
+1820 TRVQALERQVARWK

-1857 NDFDSSTKYREIKTD
+1857 NDFDSSTKYSEIKTD

-1880 LSQNVPDT
+1880 LSNDVPDT
-1888 DLHAYAEYVAEK
+1888 DLHAYAEYIAEK

-1907 LDDGGEDLLEIQ
+1907 LDEGGEDLLEIQ

-1931 DGSIPDFS
+1931 DGFIPDFL

-1960 AYHELTEMFGG
+1960 AYHELTDVFGG
-1971 GYFPASITNPAD
+1971 GYFPESITNPAD

-2015 NALIEGMIS
+2015 NSLIEIMIS

-2032 TYADRKEQEIA
+2032 TYADRKEKEIA

-2068 ERTKAGAE
+2068 ERTKSGAE
-2076 RRKAREIRA
+2076 KRKAREMRA
-2085 KISRH
+2085 RIARH
-2090 TETLSR
+2090 TDALSQ
-2096 KLLRP
+2096 KLLHP

-2117 LLRSINMESARSYDE
+2117 LLRVINTESSMSYDE
-2132 NGRLR
+2132 SGKLR
-2137 SGNNG
+2137 KG
-2142 TPTKRTQD
+2142 TTGSPTKRTQE

-2156 AYDSILSN
+2156 AYDEILSS
-2164 DPNFVIDPALFGGDG
+2164 DPNFVVDPALFGEGG
-2179 TSGFIDQLVQLGNQ
+2179 QSGFIDQLVELGSQ
-2193 RIDEMNTAQLNV
+2193 RIGDMNSEQLNV
-2205 IWKAIKGIETTITSY
+2205 VWKAIKGIETTITSY
-2220 DKALSSGKY
+2220 DKALASGKY

-2253 ALSLYDPRT
+2253 VLSLYDPRT

-2306 QRNERHTFTTEGGQT
+2306 QRNGRHTFTTEAGQT

-2328 IMNLYNLANRGK
+2328 IMNLYNLANRGE

-2346 SVGGVIQPYI
+2346 SIGGVIQPYI
-2356 KRDGKLPA
+2356 KRDGKLQA
-2364 IERGTKSIPLTASDV
+2364 IERGTKSIPLTANDV
-2379 AQITDVLTDE
+2379 AQITGVLTDE
-2389 QIKVAKGLQ
+2389 QIKVANGLQ

-2584 AAIIDPSDMAKGLV
+2584 AAILDPSDMAKGLV

-2736 SLNMLLRA
+2736 SLNMLLRS

-2785 DAARKDDKDKDYW
+2785 DAARKDDKDKNYW

-2810 EDDTVVSVLLG
+2810 EDDTVASVLLG

-2986 GSDMLSQLED
+2986 GNDMLSQLED

-3091 FAEAYKD
+3091 FSEVYKD

>member
-14 RKKKREDPQSAAT
+14 RKKKREDPQSATT
-27 QTSTQSM
+27 QTSTQNM

-48 IQARKEREATQPTVS
+48 ILARKEREATQPTVS

-80 KFNGWKYFENLGK
+80 KFNGWKYFGNLGK

-151 VGIEQNKAH
+151 VGIEQNKAY

-175 TIAGKAAKKAASY
+175 SIAGKAAKKAASY

-285 GTSLLNSVIEIG
+285 ATSLLNSVIEIG

-303 PKGFSVKNLLRSAA
+303 PKNFSVKDLLRSAA

-335 VVYGADNP
+335 VVYGANNP
-343 IASLSDDRA
+343 IVSTTDDRA

-358 SAQEFAGGFAVGGI
+358 SAQEFAGGFTVGGI

-384 DSVYNKQIEKQSKRY
+384 NSIYSKQVEKQSQRY
-399 EQVQQMVRDRSGVK
+399 EQAQARVKELSGVK
-413 GTYQTQ
+413 GTYQTG
-419 EDGKTTVGGS
+419 ENGKTTVGGN
-429 ESAIKSIVKGGQIE
+429 ESAIKSVVKGGQIE
-443 METGDIVSPDKVTFA
+443 MANGEVVSPDKVTFA

-483 DSYAGG
+483 DSYTGG

-524 QRAAAWN
+524 QRTAAWN

-624 VKLVTRSD
+624 VKLVTRSG
-632 EAGLA
+632 ETGLT

-676 AANGKYVNK
+676 AANGKYVSK

-697 PLAFVAAHEVT
+697 PLTFVAAHEVT

-715 PTEYHAYRDAV
+715 PTEYRAYRDAV
-726 MAYRANELGDDTA
+726 MEYRSSELGDDTA
-739 AHMVERYRDASREAG
+739 ARMVERYREASREAG

-770 TAEMLNDADLF
+770 TAKMINDTDLF
-781 ERFAAKNRTT
+781 GRFADKNRS
-791 AKTLL
+791 AAGKLLDGLKAFISRVKTLFTGKAR
-796 DRLKE
+796 D
-801 FISKVKGLV
+801 
-810 ASKRNKAAQEAYGKN
+810 KAAQEAYGKN
-825 FAELQKIADL
+825 FADLQKVADL
-835 WQTAYDKAAETVGH
+835 WQTAYDKAAGTIRESTN
-849 AVLVTN
+849 AV
-855 DAPTAGVSYDDA
+855 TANA
-867 VYSLRV
+867 
-873 TDEALKSWLD
+873 
-883 RQETVKTYKTMQ
+883 
-895 IVDGKLYPPMAAR
+895 
-908 VEGKYEDPSVLGEW
+908 
-922 ESAVERPDLADNNGK
+922 
-937 FKLDKGKGQGSIKA
+937 
-951 AYNPYMHSS
+951 
-960 NLVINDQFSGAY
+960 
-972 TRNNLVTVECE
+972 
-983 VPISEQTSGYRA
+983 
-995 EKAKDSVG
+995 
-1003 WHSWHTGTVAG
+1003 
-1014 QVRKQKGIERKVF
+1014 
-1027 LSRWIKP
+1027 
-1034 VRILSDSEVAHMYKE
+1034 
-1049 LLSGTNISVPDN
+1049 
-1061 VVTPALLNEL
+1061 
-1071 KKAGVMIAESGRV
+1071 
-1084 KPANGDESAKLQ
+1084 DESAKLQ
-1096 IRRKYWKPK
+1096 IRRKYWKPQ
-1105 LRSDEWTLLNKKLDE
+1105 LRSDEWALLNRKLDE

-1152 DGTEATPLYASG
+1152 DGTETTPLYAVG
-1164 GKAALSDHQTLMAA
+1164 GKQARADAAALMAYIKEEREYDGNRKDLDTLL
-1178 GKEFDYG
+1178 E
-1185 FNRDAETLNRV
+1185 
-1196 FKTLRDKQRKSYG
+1196 
-1209 SVFASE
+1209 
-1215 EGSSADGYGR
+1215 GYGR
-1225 VSTVKGDGNGR
+1225 SNWDGRSNLFDRKRGSAENRTAGLHRKSQGRDAGGTSGR
-1236 GSSGAGAQD
+1236 GTQNQPGI
-1245 QRGVKEKFQLKAP
+1245 KEKFSLRAP
-1258 VEETRNLLAL
+1258 VERTKDLVAVHNLTEQ
-1268 HNKDEESIL
+1268 N
-1277 TALRLGGIPMPSIAI
+1277 LRDAFYLGGLPMPSIAV
-1292 VKAQS
+1292 VKAAQ
-1297 GHSKYGPISLVF
+1297 GHSMYGPISIVF
-1309 NKSTIDPQVDA
+1309 GRESIDPQTDS
-1320 RNKVYGGD
+1320 RNKIYGGD
-1328 AYTPTKVS
+1328 AYTPTAPA
-1336 VEYPVNTRKALS
+1336 VEYPVNYDQMRAVEKRIARLS
-1348 IEREISDLSRK
+1348 EK
-1359 TAGGSFSSSSAIRAL
+1359 VAGGVFRNDSALQRA
-1374 GVDDISTYSVDELA
+1374 GVGEESGMSAPELA
-1388 KKLANSDAVRAAYLA
+1388 DKLTRDDSIRAAYLA
-1403 DTGKTL
+1403 DQGKTL
-1409 EPVMKD
+1409 KPVMQAKE
-1415 KVFSEAYGNDTL
+1415 FNRYGNDAL
-1427 QAIVN
+1427 AKLVQKI
-1432 KVGVQRLAEMN
+1432 GVQELASIESSM
-1443 AEIAAGASVDD
+1443 ETGDYQPV
-1454 AVGTDVSA
+1454 
-1462 IREILENYYRNSGEA
+1462 REIEDTVRQIIRDSYAEKHSALLNRKPEMKE
-1477 ILQRAAKR
+1477 KR
-1485 NGWTQDEVSRKREER
+1485 LNRF
-1500 VARAMENNVY
+1500 MENNVTFFTV
-1510 PAAMERLIRDA
+1510 EDFVRDA
-1521 WMFYEDGGATKGEID
+1521 WEYYQNQGATTSEID
-1536 YWETRNKLLK
+1536 RWATSDKLHEAAS
-1546 FTNSN
+1546 TE
-1551 DVQKWI
+1551 DVKAWLLPQ
-1557 RGKLDGVLGDAGIYN
+1557 LEGVLGEPGIYN
-1572 GKDPYT
+1572 GSERFDKS
-1578 ANGNRRSF
+1578 GSRRSF
-1586 HSTHYDYTLENIVKA
+1586 SQLHWEYTLENIVRA
-1601 MSETQEERGGQVSG
+1601 MTETQAERGGQTFG
-1615 VTAGGLQASAV
+1615 ASAKAMQAV
-1626 PSYNSVGEI
+1626 STEDFQSIDAVKAASDRLGKVDTEQY
-1635 KADSGRLG
+1635 KAD
-1643 SVESDSYKTQIQAVE
+1643 VDAVE
-1658 ERIRGVVDQIRK
+1658 KRIEQATRAVMRENK
-1670 ETKPHSD
+1670 AHSD
-1677 NSYEEGEIIGTVL
+1677 NQFDEMQIIGDVMMQAAQGKQT
-1690 MEAAKGKCTVA
+1690 EAAIRRA
-1701 SIVRTFAKEGYSIS
+1701 FSKEGYSIS
-1715 QSTAKRI
+1715 KSTAARI
-1722 QSLYNAAA
+1722 REMFRAAA
-1730 ELPTE
+1730 ELPTG

-1740 PQRAVGFDE
+1740 PQRAVGFNE

-1755 PDNSSSAIR
+1755 PDNSSAEIR
-1764 EALSDAGVRII
+1764 QSLSDAGVRVI
-1775 EYPAGDESAR
+1775 EYPAGDETGR

-1792 DDARFQLKSQ
+1792 DNARFQLKSQ
-1802 TQIESEM
+1802 TQIETEM

-1820 ARVQSLERQVARWK
+1820 TRVKSLEREVARWK
-1834 AETKPSMPSFR
+1834 AEVKPSIPSFR
-1845 EGDLKKLGNRLI
+1845 EEDLKKLGNRLI
-1857 NDFDSSTKYREIKTD
+1857 NDFDSSTKYSEIKTD

-1880 LSQNVPDT
+1880 LSNDVPDT
-1888 DLHAYAEYVAEK
+1888 DLHAYAEYIAEK

-1907 LDDGGEDLLEIQ
+1907 LDEGGEDLLEIQ

-1931 DGSIPDFS
+1931 DGSIPDFL

-1960 AYHELTEMFGG
+1960 AYHELTDVFGG
-1971 GYFPASITNPAD
+1971 GYFPESIVHPAD

-1990 ILEDIDNIWS
+1990 VLEDIDSIWS
-2000 NPYDEYHD
+2000 NPYDEYRD

-2032 TYADRKEQEIA
+2032 TYADRKEKEIA

-2054 GRDEKIKQMRTAYA
+2054 GRDERIKQMRTAYA

-2076 RRKAREIRA
+2076 KRKAREMRA
-2085 KISRH
+2085 RIARH
-2090 TETLSR
+2090 TDALSQ
-2096 KLLRP
+2096 KLLHP

-2117 LLRSINMESARSYDE
+2117 LLRSINTESTRSYDE

-2142 TPTKRTQD
+2142 TPTQRTQD

-2164 DPNFVIDPALFGGDG
+2164 DPNFVIDPALFGDDG

-2220 DKALSSGKY
+2220 DKALASGKY

-2290 EVAKLTE
+2290 EIAKLTE
-2297 KFMSREVYK
+2297 KFMNREVYK
-2306 QRNERHTFTTEGGQT
+2306 QRNERHTFTTEAGQT

-2364 IERGTKSIPLTASDV
+2364 IERGTKSIPITASDV

-2584 AAIIDPSDMAKGLV
+2584 AAILDPSDMAKGLV

-2681 YEVGSEEFYTRTAE
+2681 YEVGSEDFYTRTAE

-2736 SLNMLLRA
+2736 SLNMLLRS

-2810 EDDTVVSVLLG
+2810 EDDTVASVLLG

>member
-14 RKKKREDPQSAAT
+14 RKKKRENPQSATT
-27 QTSTQSM
+27 QTSTQNM

-93 TLLAGAASISAATGA
+93 TLLTGAASISAATGA

-160 LDAERE
+160 LDAERD

-175 TIAGKAAKKAASY
+175 TIAGKAAKKVASY

-303 PKGFSVKNLLRSAA
+303 PKGFSVKDLLRSAA

-335 VVYGADNP
+335 VVYGANNP
-343 IASLSDDRA
+343 IVSTTDDRA

-358 SAQEFAGGFAVGGI
+358 SAQEFAGGFTVGGI

-384 DSVYNKQIEKQSKRY
+384 NSIYSKQVEKQSQRY
-399 EQVQQMVRDRSGVK
+399 EQAQARVKELSGVK
-413 GTYQTQ
+413 GTYQTG
-419 EDGKTTVGGS
+419 ENGKTTVGGN
-429 ESAIKSIVKGGQIE
+429 ESAIKSVVKGGQIE
-443 METGDIVSPDKVTFA
+443 MVNGEVVSPDKVKFA

-465 YEGAINR
+465 YEGAISR
-472 AANAGAANVFV
+472 AANAGAANVFI
-483 DSYAGG
+483 DSYTGG

-524 QRAAAWN
+524 QRTAAWN

-539 SFRSDTGLGENGSA
+539 SFRSDTGLGENGSD

-560 NQAVRSNPRLRTGF
+560 NQAVKSNPRLRTGF
-574 TSMYQAGLS
+574 TAMYQAGLS
-583 GKALTDV
+583 GKSLTDV
-590 KSDAAKY
+590 KSDAARY

-611 ADAASSLA
+611 ADAASNLA

-624 VKLVTRSD
+624 VKLVTKSN
-632 EAGLA
+632 EAGLV
-637 DNDYSRNL
+637 DNDYSKKL
-645 ANKDAGT
+645 ANNDTGT
-652 ARVLGALASDMGVRI
+652 ARVLGSLASDMGVRI

-676 AANGKYVNK
+676 AANGKYVK
-685 TNTIQ
+685 GTNTVL
-690 LAADADN
+690 LAADAEN
-697 PLAFVAAHEVT
+697 PLSFVAAHEVT

-715 PTEYHAYRDAV
+715 PTEYRAYRDAV
-726 MAYRANELGDDTA
+726 MEYQSSELGDDTTA
-739 AHMVERYRDASREAG
+739 SMVERYREASREAG

-770 TAEMLNDADLF
+770 TAKMINDTDLF
-781 ERFAAKNRTT
+781 GRFADKNRSV
-791 AKTLL
+791 AGKLLDGLKSFISRVKTLFTGKAR
-796 DRLKE
+796 D
-801 FISKVKGLV
+801 
-810 ASKRNKAAQEAYGKN
+810 KAAQKAYGKN
-825 FAELQKIADL
+825 FADLQKVADL
-835 WQTAYDKAAETVGH
+835 WQTAYDKAAETIRESTN
-849 AVLVTN
+849 AV
-855 DAPTAGVSYDDA
+855 TANA
-867 VYSLRV
+867 
-873 TDEALKSWLD
+873 
-883 RQETVKTYKTMQ
+883 
-895 IVDGKLYPPMAAR
+895 
-908 VEGKYEDPSVLGEW
+908 
-922 ESAVERPDLADNNGK
+922 
-937 FKLDKGKGQGSIKA
+937 
-951 AYNPYMHSS
+951 
-960 NLVINDQFSGAY
+960 
-972 TRNNLVTVECE
+972 
-983 VPISEQTSGYRA
+983 
-995 EKAKDSVG
+995 
-1003 WHSWHTGTVAG
+1003 
-1014 QVRKQKGIERKVF
+1014 
-1027 LSRWIKP
+1027 
-1034 VRILSDSEVAHMYKE
+1034 
-1049 LLSGTNISVPDN
+1049 
-1061 VVTPALLNEL
+1061 
-1071 KKAGVMIAESGRV
+1071 
-1084 KPANGDESAKLQ
+1084 DESAKLQ
-1096 IRRKYWKPK
+1096 IRRKYWKPQ
-1105 LRSDEWTLLNKKLDE
+1105 LRSDEWALLNRKLDE

-1137 ADEKGVQVFALYGIG
+1137 ADEKGVQVFTLYGIG
-1152 DGTEATPLYASG
+1152 DGTEATPLYAVG
-1164 GKAALSDHQTLMAA
+1164 GKQARADAAALMAYIKEEREYDGNRKDLDTLL
-1178 GKEFDYG
+1178 E
-1185 FNRDAETLNRV
+1185 
-1196 FKTLRDKQRKSYG
+1196 
-1209 SVFASE
+1209 
-1215 EGSSADGYGR
+1215 GYGR
-1225 VSTVKGDGNGR
+1225 SNRDGRSNLFDRKRGSAENRTAGLHRGSQGRDAGGTSGR
-1236 GSSGAGAQD
+1236 GTQNQPGI
-1245 QRGVKEKFQLKAP
+1245 KEKFSLRDNTGR
-1258 VEETRNLLAL
+1258 E
-1268 HNKDEESIL
+1268 L
-1277 TALRLGGIPMPSIAI
+1277 TAAQQEYFRDSQVRDADGNLKVVYHGSAAIFTKFSADFMSQNGSSEGQGFYFTDYKPMAQGYEKNGGQLLEGYLDIKKPLSDSEVTLSAAEVKRL
-1292 VKAQS
+1292 
-1297 GHSKYGPISLVF
+1297 
-1309 NKSTIDPQVDA
+1309 
-1320 RNKVYGGD
+1320 
-1328 AYTPTKVS
+1328 
-1336 VEYPVNTRKALS
+1336 
-1348 IEREISDLSRK
+1348 
-1359 TAGGSFSSSSAIRAL
+1359 IRAL
-1374 GVDDISTYSVDELA
+1374 DPTGDDLVLNYDSLGGMGYPSRTWYNRSVEDTLRATMSTSDSDSEILAELA
-1388 KKLANSDAVRAAYLA
+1388 NGMGNP
-1403 DTGKTL
+1403 GKVLKTTREL
-1409 EPVMKD
+1409 LGYD
-1415 KVFSEAYGNDTL
+1415 GY
-1427 QAIVN
+1427 IVEG
-1432 KVGVQRLAEMN
+1432 KY
-1443 AEIAAGASVDD
+1443 DD
-1454 AVGTDVSA
+1454 ATV
-1462 IREILENYYRNSGEA
+1462 Y
-1477 ILQRAAKR
+1477 
-1485 NGWTQDEVSRKREER
+1485 
-1500 VARAMENNVY
+1500 VAFDSSQFKNV
-1510 PAAMERLIRDA
+1510 
-1521 WMFYEDGGATKGEID
+1521 
-1536 YWETRNKLLK
+1536 
-1546 FTNSN
+1546 TNQN
-1551 DVQKWI
+1551 
-1557 RGKLDGVLGDAGIYN
+1557 
-1572 GKDPYT
+1572 
-1578 ANGNRRSF
+1578 
-1586 HSTHYDYTLENIVKA
+1586 
-1601 MSETQEERGGQVSG
+1601 
-1615 VTAGGLQASAV
+1615 
-1626 PSYNSVGEI
+1626 
-1635 KADSGRLG
+1635 
-1643 SVESDSYKTQIQAVE
+1643 
-1658 ERIRGVVDQIRK
+1658 
-1670 ETKPHSD
+1670 
-1677 NSYEEGEIIGTVL
+1677 
-1690 MEAAKGKCTVA
+1690 
-1701 SIVRTFAKEGYSIS
+1701 
-1715 QSTAKRI
+1715 
-1722 QSLYNAAA
+1722 
-1730 ELPTE
+1730 PTE
-1735 YFEAK
+1735 
-1740 PQRAVGFDE
+1740 
-1749 VLAAVI
+1749 
-1755 PDNSSSAIR
+1755 
-1764 EALSDAGVRII
+1764 DADI
-1775 EYPAGDESAR
+1775 
-1785 LNAVNSV
+1785 
-1792 DDARFQLKSQ
+1792 RFQLKSQ

-1809 RDIKKERDRLK
+1809 RDMKKERDRLK
-1820 ARVQSLERQVARWK
+1820 TRVKSLERQVARWK

-1857 NDFDSSTKYREIKTD
+1857 NDFDSSTKYSEIKTD

-1880 LSQNVPDT
+1880 LSQDVPDT

-1907 LDDGGEDLLEIQ
+1907 LEEGGEDLLEIQ

-1931 DGSIPDFS
+1931 DGSIPDFPE
-1939 AWKKAHRDIKFAKDG
+1939 WKKAHRDIKFAKDG

-1960 AYHELTEMFGG
+1960 AYHELTELFGG
-1971 GYFPASITNPAD
+1971 GYFPESIVHPAD

-1990 ILEDIDNIWS
+1990 VLEDIDSIWS
-2000 NPYDEYHD
+2000 NPYDEYRD
-2008 IAVTALG
+2008 IAVTSLG

-2032 TYADRKEQEIA
+2032 TYADRKEKEIA
-2043 HLKDLLSKTRA
+2043 HLKDLLNKTRA
-2054 GRDEKIKQMRTAYA
+2054 GRDERIKQMRTAYA
-2068 ERTKAGAE
+2068 ERTKAGSE
-2076 RRKAREIRA
+2076 RRKANEIRA
-2085 KISRH
+2085 RISKH
-2090 TETLSR
+2090 AGTLSQ
-2096 KLLRP
+2096 KLLHP

-2117 LLRSINMESARSYDE
+2117 LLRVINTESSMSYDE
-2132 NGRLR
+2132 SGKLR
-2137 SGNNG
+2137 KG
-2142 TPTKRTQD
+2142 TTGSPTKRTQE

-2156 AYDSILSN
+2156 AYDEILSS
-2164 DPNFVIDPALFGGDG
+2164 DPNFVVDPALFGEGG
-2179 TSGFIDQLVQLGNQ
+2179 QSGFIDQLVELGSQ
-2193 RIDEMNTAQLNV
+2193 RIGEMSSAQLNV

-2220 DKALSSGKY
+2220 DKALASGKY

-2253 ALSLYDPRT
+2253 VLSLYDPRT

-2306 QRNERHTFTTEGGQT
+2306 QRNERHTFTTEAGQT

-2328 IMNLYNLANRGK
+2328 IMNLYNLANRGE

-2346 SVGGVIQPYI
+2346 SIGGVIQPYI

-2364 IERGTKSIPLTASDV
+2364 IERGTKSIPLTANDV

-2410 EASMAVYGYNKFTEE
+2410 EASMAVYGYDKFTEE

-2584 AAIIDPSDMAKGLV
+2584 AAILDPSDMAKGLV

-2635 GILNGADQTFMDKL
+2635 DILNGADQTFMDKL

-2681 YEVGSEEFYTRTAE
+2681 YEVGSEDFYTRTAE

>member
-14 RKKKREDPQSAAT
+14 RKKKREDPQSATT
-27 QTSTQSM
+27 QTSTQNM

-48 IQARKEREATQPTVS
+48 IQARKKREATQPTVS

-75 QESKG
+75 QESNG
-80 KFNGWKYFENLGK
+80 KFNGWKYFGNLGK
-93 TLLAGAASISAATGA
+93 TLLTGVASLAQTGA
-108 MAEDA
+108 MAEDV
-113 VTSVIDTIFQGA
+113 VTSAVDTIFKGA

-151 VGIEQNKAH
+151 VGIEQEKAY
-160 LDAERE
+160 LDQERE
-166 EEVSKINDS
+166 AEVAKIKDD
-175 TIAGKAAKKAASY
+175 TLGGKVAKKAASY

-201 MAMTA
+201 MAATA
-206 GAAAVAPIVN
+206 GVAAAPIVN

-230 SVVESSGILSTLG
+230 SVVESSGVLNALG
-243 KGFRDTLTSKN
+243 KGFRDTLRSKD
-254 YWTAFASE
+254 YWMAFTSE
-262 VGSDYQEALSDGAS
+262 VGADYQEALSDGAS
-276 TSEAMNYAI
+276 TGEAMNYAI
-285 GTSLLNSVIEIG
+285 ATSLLNSVIEVG
-297 GGIQNV
+297 GGIQKV
-303 PKGFSVKNLLRSAA
+303 PENFSVKNLLRSAA

-335 VVYGADNP
+335 VVYGANNP
-343 IASLSDDRA
+343 IVSTTDDRA

-358 SAQEFAGGFAVGGI
+358 SAQEFAGGFTVGGI

-384 DSVYNKQIEKQSKRY
+384 NSIYSKQVEKQSQRY
-399 EQVQQMVRDRSGVK
+399 EQAQARVKELSGVK
-413 GTYQTQ
+413 GTYQTG
-419 EDGKTTVGGS
+419 ENGKTTVGGN
-429 ESAIKSIVKGGQIE
+429 ESAIKSVVKGGQIE
-443 METGDIVSPDKVTFA
+443 MANGEVVSPDKVTFA

-483 DSYAGG
+483 DSYTGG

-524 QRAAAWN
+524 QRTAAWN

-560 NQAVRSNPRLRTGF
+560 NQAVKSNPRLRTGF
-574 TSMYQAGLS
+574 TAMYQAGLS
-583 GKALTDV
+583 GKSLTDV
-590 KSDAAKY
+590 KSDAARY

-624 VKLVTRSD
+624 VKLVTKSN
-632 EAGLA
+632 ETGLV
-637 DNDYSRNL
+637 DNDYSKKL
-645 ANKDAGT
+645 ANNDAGT
-652 ARVLGALASDMGVRI
+652 ARVLGSLASDMGVRI

-676 AANGKYVNK
+676 AANGKYVK
-685 TNTIQ
+685 GTNTVL
-690 LAADADN
+690 LAADAEN
-697 PLAFVAAHEVT
+697 PLSFVAAHEVT

-715 PTEYHAYRDAV
+715 PTEYRAYRDAV
-726 MAYRANELGDDTA
+726 MEYRSSELGDDTA
-739 AHMVERYRDASREAG
+739 ASMVERYREASRDAG

-770 TAEMLNDADLF
+770 TAKMINDANLF
-781 ERFAAKNRTT
+781 GRFADKNRS
-791 AKTLL
+791 AAGKLLDGLKAFISRVKTLFTGKAR
-796 DRLKE
+796 D
-801 FISKVKGLV
+801 
-810 ASKRNKAAQEAYGKN
+810 KAAQEAYGKN
-825 FAELQKIADL
+825 FADLQKVADL
-835 WQTAYDKAAETVGH
+835 WQTAYDKAAETIRESTN
-849 AVLVTN
+849 AV
-855 DAPTAGVSYDDA
+855 TANA
-867 VYSLRV
+867 
-873 TDEALKSWLD
+873 
-883 RQETVKTYKTMQ
+883 
-895 IVDGKLYPPMAAR
+895 
-908 VEGKYEDPSVLGEW
+908 
-922 ESAVERPDLADNNGK
+922 
-937 FKLDKGKGQGSIKA
+937 
-951 AYNPYMHSS
+951 
-960 NLVINDQFSGAY
+960 
-972 TRNNLVTVECE
+972 
-983 VPISEQTSGYRA
+983 
-995 EKAKDSVG
+995 
-1003 WHSWHTGTVAG
+1003 
-1014 QVRKQKGIERKVF
+1014 
-1027 LSRWIKP
+1027 
-1034 VRILSDSEVAHMYKE
+1034 
-1049 LLSGTNISVPDN
+1049 
-1061 VVTPALLNEL
+1061 
-1071 KKAGVMIAESGRV
+1071 
-1084 KPANGDESAKLQ
+1084 DESAKLQ
-1096 IRRKYWKPK
+1096 IRRKYWKPQ
-1105 LRSDEWTLLNKKLDE
+1105 LRSDEWTLLNRKLDE

-1152 DGTEATPLYASG
+1152 DGTEATPLYAVG
-1164 GKAALSDHQTLMAA
+1164 GKQATAYNAAVIEYIERRE
-1178 GKEFDYG
+1178 KY
-1185 FNRDAETLNRV
+1185 
-1196 FKTLRDKQRKSYG
+1196 
-1209 SVFASE
+1209 
-1215 EGSSADGYGR
+1215 
-1225 VSTVKGDGNGR
+1225 DGNGGSADSWVELLRSKKGRRSRNISQTKGSAGVAGTVYGLHGGSQNGDVR
-1236 GSSGAGAQD
+1236 GTSGRSTQD
-1245 QRGVKEKFQLKAP
+1245 QREVKEKFSLRAP
-1258 VEETRNLLAL
+1258 VERTKDLVAVHNLTEQ
-1268 HNKDEESIL
+1268 N
-1277 TALRLGGIPMPSIAI
+1277 LRDAFYLGGLPMPSIAV
-1292 VKAQS
+1292 VKAAQ
-1297 GHSKYGPISLVF
+1297 GHSMYGPISIVF
-1309 NKSTIDPQVDA
+1309 GRESIDPQTDS
-1320 RNKVYGGD
+1320 RNKIYGGD
-1328 AYTPTKVS
+1328 AYTPTAPA
-1336 VEYPVNTRKALS
+1336 VEYPVNYDRMRAVEKRLAGLS
-1348 IEREISDLSRK
+1348 EK
-1359 TAGGSFSSSSAIRAL
+1359 VAGGVFRNDSALQRA
-1374 GVDDISTYSVDELA
+1374 GVGEESGMSAPELA
-1388 KKLANSDAVRAAYLA
+1388 DKLARDDSIRAAYLA
-1403 DTGKTL
+1403 DQGKTL
-1409 EPVMKD
+1409 EPVMQAKE
-1415 KVFSEAYGNDTL
+1415 FNRYGNDSL
-1427 QAIVN
+1427 SKLVQKI
-1432 KVGVQRLAEMN
+1432 GVQKLADIEASME
-1443 AEIAAGASVDD
+1443 AGDYQPVQEIEDTVRQI
-1454 AVGTDVSA
+1454 
-1462 IREILENYYRNSGEA
+1462 IRDSYEEQHRRFLDRKPELKEKRINYF
-1477 ILQRAAKR
+1477 
-1485 NGWTQDEVSRKREER
+1485 
-1500 VARAMENNVY
+1500 MENNVHTY
-1510 PAAMERLIRDA
+1510 TVENFVRNA
-1521 WMFYEDGGATKGEID
+1521 WEYYQDQGAKTSEID
-1536 YWETRNKLLK
+1536 RWATSDKLHEAAS
-1546 FTNSN
+1546 TE
-1551 DVQKWI
+1551 DVKAWLLPQ
-1557 RGKLDGVLGDAGIYN
+1557 LEGVLGEPGIYN
-1572 GKDPYT
+1572 GSERFDKS
-1578 ANGNRRSF
+1578 GSRRSF
-1586 HSTHYDYTLENIVKA
+1586 SQLHWEYTLENIVRA
-1601 MSETQEERGGQVSG
+1601 MTETQAERGGQTFG
-1615 VTAGGLQASAV
+1615 ASAKSMQAV
-1626 PSYNSVGEI
+1626 STEDFQSIDAVKAASDRLGKVDTEQY
-1635 KADSGRLG
+1635 KAD
-1643 SVESDSYKTQIQAVE
+1643 VDAVE
-1658 ERIRGVVDQIRK
+1658 KRIEQATRAVMRENK
-1670 ETKPHSD
+1670 AHSD
-1677 NSYEEGEIIGTVL
+1677 NQFDEMQIIGDVMMQAAQGKQT
-1690 MEAAKGKCTVA
+1690 EAAIRRA
-1701 SIVRTFAKEGYSIS
+1701 FSKEGYSIS
-1715 QSTAKRI
+1715 KSTAARI
-1722 QSLYNAAA
+1722 REMFRAAA
-1730 ELPTE
+1730 ELPTG

-1740 PQRAVGFDE
+1740 PQRAVGFNE

-1755 PDNSSSAIR
+1755 PDNSSAEIR
-1764 EALSDAGVRII
+1764 QSLSDAGVRVI
-1775 EYPAGDESAR
+1775 EYPAGDETGR

-1792 DDARFQLKSQ
+1792 DNARFQLKSQ
-1802 TQIESEM
+1802 TQIETEM
-1809 RDIKKERDRLK
+1809 RDMKKERDRLK
-1820 ARVQSLERQVARWK
+1820 TRVKSLERQVARWK

-1857 NDFDSSTKYREIKTD
+1857 NDFDSSTKYSEIKTD

-1880 LSQNVPDT
+1880 LSQDVPDT

-1907 LDDGGEDLLEIQ
+1907 LEEGGEDLLEIQ

-1931 DGSIPDFS
+1931 DGSIADFS

-1960 AYHELTEMFGG
+1960 AYHALTEMFGG
-1971 GYFPASITNPAD
+1971 GYFPESIVHPAD

-1990 ILEDIDNIWS
+1990 VLEDIDSIWS
-2000 NPYDEYHD
+2000 NPYDEYRD

-2032 TYADRKEQEIA
+2032 TYADRKEKEIA
-2043 HLKDLLSKTRA
+2043 HLKNLLNKTRA
-2054 GRDEKIKQMRTAYA
+2054 GRDERIKQMRTAYA
-2068 ERTKAGAE
+2068 ERTKAGSE
-2076 RRKAREIRA
+2076 RRKANEIRA
-2085 KISRH
+2085 RISKH
-2090 TETLSR
+2090 AGTLSQ
-2096 KLLRP
+2096 KLLHP

-2117 LLRSINMESARSYDE
+2117 LLRVINTESSMSYDE
-2132 NGRLR
+2132 SGKLR
-2137 SGNNG
+2137 KG
-2142 TPTKRTQD
+2142 TTGSPTKRTQE

-2156 AYDSILSN
+2156 AYDEILSS
-2164 DPNFVIDPALFGGDG
+2164 DPNFVVDPALFGEGG
-2179 TSGFIDQLVQLGNQ
+2179 QSGFIDQLVELGSQ
-2193 RIDEMNTAQLNV
+2193 RIGEMSSAQLNV

-2220 DKALSSGKY
+2220 DKALASGKY

-2253 ALSLYDPRT
+2253 VLSLYDPRT

-2306 QRNERHTFTTEGGQT
+2306 QRNERHTFTTEAGQT

-2328 IMNLYNLANRGK
+2328 IMNLYNLANRGE

-2346 SVGGVIQPYI
+2346 SIGGVIQPYI
-2356 KRDGKLPA
+2356 KRDGKLQA
-2364 IERGTKSIPLTASDV
+2364 IERGTKSIPLTANDV
-2379 AQITDVLTDE
+2379 AQITGVLTDE

-2584 AAIIDPSDMAKGLV
+2584 AAILDPSDMAKGLV

-2681 YEVGSEEFYTRTAE
+2681 YEVGSEDFYTRTAE

-2810 EDDTVVSVLLG
+2810 DDDTVASVLLG

-2835 FAKDIKSMLQGYT
+2835 FAKDIKSMLHGYT

-3098 LNAVKGEDT
+3098 LNAVKGEDA

-3140 GYGEKQLADAP
+3140 GYGEKQLAEAP

>member
-14 RKKKREDPQSAAT
+14 RRKKREESQSAGA
-27 QTSTQSM
+27 QTTTQSM

-93 TLLAGAASISAATGA
+93 TLLTGAASISAATGA

-146 GENGL
+146 GKNGL

-160 LDAERE
+160 LDAERD

-303 PKGFSVKNLLRSAA
+303 PKGFSVKDILRSAA
-317 EEGMEEIWQGPVG
+317 EEGVEEIWQGPVG

-335 VVYGADNP
+335 VVYGANNP
-343 IASLSDDRA
+343 IVSTTDDRA

-358 SAQEFAGGFAVGGI
+358 SAQEFAGGFTVGGI

-384 DSVYNKQIEKQSKRY
+384 NSIYSKQVEKQSQRY
-399 EQVQQMVRDRSGVK
+399 EQAQARVKELSGVK
-413 GTYQTQ
+413 GTYQTG
-419 EDGKTTVGGS
+419 ENGKTTVGGN
-429 ESAIKSIVKGGQIE
+429 ESAIKSVVKGGQIE
-443 METGDIVSPDKVTFA
+443 MANGEVVSPDKVKFA

-465 YEGAINR
+465 YEGAISR
-472 AANAGAANVFV
+472 AANAGAANVFI
-483 DSYAGG
+483 DSYTGG

-524 QRAAAWN
+524 QRTAAWN

-624 VKLVTRSD
+624 VKLVTRSG
-632 EAGLA
+632 EPGLT

-652 ARVLGALASDMGVRI
+652 ARVLGALASEMGVRI

-676 AANGKYVNK
+676 AANGKYVSK

-690 LAADADN
+690 LAADAEN
-697 PLAFVAAHEVT
+697 PLSFVAAHEVT

-715 PTEYHAYRDAV
+715 PTEYRAYRDAV
-726 MAYRANELGDDTA
+726 MEYQSSELGDDTTA
-739 AHMVERYRDASREAG
+739 SMVERYREASRKAG

-770 TAEMLNDADLF
+770 TAKMINDTDLF
-781 ERFAAKNRTT
+781 GRFADKNRS
-791 AKTLL
+791 AAGKLLDGLKAFISRVKTLFTGKAR
-796 DRLKE
+796 D
-801 FISKVKGLV
+801 
-810 ASKRNKAAQEAYGKN
+810 KAAQEAYGKN
-825 FAELQKIADL
+825 FADLQKVADF
-835 WQTAYDKAAETVGH
+835 WQTAYDKAAETIRESTN
-849 AVLVTN
+849 AV
-855 DAPTAGVSYDDA
+855 TANA
-867 VYSLRV
+867 
-873 TDEALKSWLD
+873 
-883 RQETVKTYKTMQ
+883 
-895 IVDGKLYPPMAAR
+895 
-908 VEGKYEDPSVLGEW
+908 
-922 ESAVERPDLADNNGK
+922 
-937 FKLDKGKGQGSIKA
+937 
-951 AYNPYMHSS
+951 
-960 NLVINDQFSGAY
+960 
-972 TRNNLVTVECE
+972 
-983 VPISEQTSGYRA
+983 
-995 EKAKDSVG
+995 
-1003 WHSWHTGTVAG
+1003 
-1014 QVRKQKGIERKVF
+1014 
-1027 LSRWIKP
+1027 
-1034 VRILSDSEVAHMYKE
+1034 
-1049 LLSGTNISVPDN
+1049 
-1061 VVTPALLNEL
+1061 
-1071 KKAGVMIAESGRV
+1071 
-1084 KPANGDESAKLQ
+1084 DESAKLQ
-1096 IRRKYWKPK
+1096 IRRKYWKPQ
-1105 LRSDEWTLLNKKLDE
+1105 LRSDEWTLLNRKLDE

-1152 DGTEATPLYASG
+1152 DGTEATPLYAVG
-1164 GKAALSDHQTLMAA
+1164 GKQATAYNAAVIEYIERRE
-1178 GKEFDYG
+1178 KY
-1185 FNRDAETLNRV
+1185 
-1196 FKTLRDKQRKSYG
+1196 
-1209 SVFASE
+1209 
-1215 EGSSADGYGR
+1215 
-1225 VSTVKGDGNGR
+1225 DGNGGSADSWVELLRSKKGRRSRNISQTKGSAGVAGTVYGLHGGSQNGDVR
-1236 GSSGAGAQD
+1236 GTSGRSTQD
-1245 QRGVKEKFQLKAP
+1245 QREVKEKFSLRAP
-1258 VEETRNLLAL
+1258 VERTKDLVAVHNLTEQ
-1268 HNKDEESIL
+1268 N
-1277 TALRLGGIPMPSIAI
+1277 LRDAFYLGGLPMPSIAV
-1292 VKAQS
+1292 VKAAQ
-1297 GHSKYGPISLVF
+1297 GHSMYGPISIVF
-1309 NKSTIDPQVDA
+1309 GRESIDPQTDS
-1320 RNKVYGGD
+1320 RNKIYGGD
-1328 AYTPTKVS
+1328 AYTPTAPA
-1336 VEYPVNTRKALS
+1336 VEYPVNYDRMRAVEKRLAGLS
-1348 IEREISDLSRK
+1348 EK
-1359 TAGGSFSSSSAIRAL
+1359 VAGGVFRNDSALQRA
-1374 GVDDISTYSVDELA
+1374 GVGEESGMSAPELA
-1388 KKLANSDAVRAAYLA
+1388 DKLARDDSIRAAYLA
-1403 DTGKTL
+1403 DQGKTL
-1409 EPVMKD
+1409 EPVMQAKE
-1415 KVFSEAYGNDTL
+1415 FNRYGNDSL
-1427 QAIVN
+1427 SKLVQKI
-1432 KVGVQRLAEMN
+1432 GVQKLADIEASME
-1443 AEIAAGASVDD
+1443 AGDYQPVQEIEDTVRQI
-1454 AVGTDVSA
+1454 
-1462 IREILENYYRNSGEA
+1462 IRDSYEEQHRRFLDRKPELKEKRINYF
-1477 ILQRAAKR
+1477 
-1485 NGWTQDEVSRKREER
+1485 
-1500 VARAMENNVY
+1500 MENNVHTY
-1510 PAAMERLIRDA
+1510 TVENFVRNA
-1521 WMFYEDGGATKGEID
+1521 WEYYQDQGATTSEID
-1536 YWETRNKLLK
+1536 RWATSDKLHEAAS
-1546 FTNSN
+1546 TE
-1551 DVQKWI
+1551 DVKAWLLPQ
-1557 RGKLDGVLGDAGIYN
+1557 LEGVLGEPGIYN
-1572 GKDPYT
+1572 GSERFDKS
-1578 ANGNRRSF
+1578 GSRRSF
-1586 HSTHYDYTLENIVKA
+1586 SQLHWEYTLENIVRA
-1601 MSETQEERGGQVSG
+1601 MTETQAERGGQTFG
-1615 VTAGGLQASAV
+1615 ASAKSMQAV
-1626 PSYNSVGEI
+1626 STEDFQSIDAV
-1635 KADSGRLG
+1635 KAASGRLG
-1643 SVESDSYKTQIQAVE
+1643 KVDTDQYKADVDAVE
-1658 ERIRGVVDQIRK
+1658 KRIEQATRAVMRENK
-1670 ETKPHSD
+1670 AHSD
-1677 NSYEEGEIIGTVL
+1677 NQFDEMQIIGDVMMQAAQGKQT
-1690 MEAAKGKCTVA
+1690 EAAIRRA
-1701 SIVRTFAKEGYSIS
+1701 FSKEGYSIS
-1715 QSTAKRI
+1715 KSTAARI
-1722 QSLYNAAA
+1722 REVFRAAA
-1730 ELPTE
+1730 ELPTG

-1740 PQRAVGFDE
+1740 PQRAVGFNE

-1755 PDNSSSAIR
+1755 PDNSSAEIR
-1764 EALSDAGVRII
+1764 QSLSDAGVRVI
-1775 EYPAGDESAR
+1775 EYPAGDETGR

-1792 DDARFQLKSQ
+1792 DNARFQLKSQ

-1809 RDIKKERDRLK
+1809 RDLKKERDRLK
-1820 ARVQSLERQVARWK
+1820 TRVKSLERQVARWK
-1834 AETKPSMPSFR
+1834 AEVKPSMPSFR

-1857 NDFDSSTKYREIKTD
+1857 NDFDSSTKYSEIKTD

-1880 LSQNVPDT
+1880 LSQDVPDT

-1907 LDDGGEDLLEIQ
+1907 LEEGGEDLLEIQ

-1931 DGSIPDFS
+1931 DGSIADFS

-1960 AYHELTEMFGG
+1960 AYHELTDVFGG
-1971 GYFPASITNPAD
+1971 GYFPESITNPAD

-2015 NALIEGMIS
+2015 NSLIEIMIS

-2032 TYADRKEQEIA
+2032 TYADRKEKEIA
-2043 HLKDLLSKTRA
+2043 HLKNLLNKTRA
-2054 GRDEKIKQMRTAYA
+2054 GRDERIKQMRTAYA
-2068 ERTKAGAE
+2068 ERTKSGAE
-2076 RRKAREIRA
+2076 KRKAREMRA
-2085 KISRH
+2085 RIARH
-2090 TETLSR
+2090 TDALSQ
-2096 KLLRP
+2096 KLLHP

-2117 LLRSINMESARSYDE
+2117 LLRVINTESSMSYDE
-2132 NGRLR
+2132 SGKLR
-2137 SGNNG
+2137 KG
-2142 TPTKRTQD
+2142 TTGSPTKRTQK

-2156 AYDSILSN
+2156 AYDEILSS
-2164 DPNFVIDPALFGGDG
+2164 DPNFVVDPALFGEGG
-2179 TSGFIDQLVQLGNQ
+2179 QSGFIDQLVELGSQ
-2193 RIDEMNTAQLNV
+2193 RIGEMSSAQLNV

-2220 DKALSSGKY
+2220 DKALASGKY

-2253 ALSLYDPRT
+2253 VLSLYDPRT

-2306 QRNERHTFTTEGGQT
+2306 QRNERHTFTTEAGQT

-2328 IMNLYNLANRGK
+2328 IMNLYNLANRGE

-2346 SVGGVIQPYI
+2346 SIGGVIQPYI
-2356 KRDGKLPA
+2356 KRDGKLQA
-2364 IERGTKSIPLTASDV
+2364 IERGTKSIPLTANDV

-2584 AAIIDPSDMAKGLV
+2584 AAILDPSDMAKGLV

-2681 YEVGSEEFYTRTAE
+2681 YEVGSEDFYTRTAE

-2835 FAKDIKSMLQGYT
+2835 FAKDIKSMFQGYT

-2920 AMYQMEQMI
+2920 AMYQMEQII

>member
-14 RKKKREDPQSAAT
+14 RRKKREESQSAGA
-27 QTSTQSM
+27 QTTTQSM

-80 KFNGWKYFENLGK
+80 KFNGWKYFGNLGK

-151 VGIEQNKAH
+151 VGIEQNKAY

-166 EEVSKINDS
+166 EEVAKINDS

-206 GAAAVAPIVN
+206 GATAVAPIVN

-230 SVVESSGILSTLG
+230 SVVESSGVLSTLG

-285 GTSLLNSVIEIG
+285 ATSLLNSVIEIG

-303 PKGFSVKNLLRSAA
+303 PKNFSVKDLLRSAA

-384 DSVYNKQIEKQSKRY
+384 NSVYNKQIEKQSKRY
-399 EQVQQMVRDRSGVK
+399 EQARQMVRDRSGVK

-429 ESAIKSIVKGGQIE
+429 ESAIKSIVKDGQIE

-583 GKALTDV
+583 GKALADV

-619 REKAG
+619 RERAG

-652 ARVLGALASDMGVRI
+652 ARILGALASDMGVRI
-667 EIVPQVQGG
+667 EIVPQVRGG
-676 AANGKYVNK
+676 AANGKYVK
-685 TNTIQ
+685 GTNTIQ

-781 ERFAAKNRTT
+781 ERFAAKNRTA

-835 WQTAYDKAAETVGH
+835 WQTAYDKAAETV
-849 AVLVTN
+849 AST
-855 DAPTAGVSYDDA
+855 S
-867 VYSLRV
+867 
-873 TDEALKSWLD
+873 DEA
-883 RQETVKTYKTMQ
+883 ETNADGTSKMQ
-895 IVDGKLYPPMAAR
+895 V
-908 VEGKYEDPSVLGEW
+908 
-922 ESAVERPDLADNNGK
+922 
-937 FKLDKGKGQGSIKA
+937 
-951 AYNPYMHSS
+951 
-960 NLVINDQFSGAY
+960 
-972 TRNNLVTVECE
+972 
-983 VPISEQTSGYRA
+983 
-995 EKAKDSVG
+995 
-1003 WHSWHTGTVAG
+1003 
-1014 QVRKQKGIERKVF
+1014 
-1027 LSRWIKP
+1027 
-1034 VRILSDSEVAHMYKE
+1034 
-1049 LLSGTNISVPDN
+1049 
-1061 VVTPALLNEL
+1061 
-1071 KKAGVMIAESGRV
+1071 
-1084 KPANGDESAKLQ
+1084 
-1096 IRRKYWKPK
+1096 RRKYWRPD
-1105 LRSDEWTLLNKKLDE
+1105 LNRSEWNLLNRQMTE
-1120 EIGSS
+1120 EIESS

-1152 DGTEATPLYASG
+1152 DGTEATPLYAYGGKEAAACNAAMAEYIERSGKYDRDGRSVDSWIELFRRKKRGRGGNLSQAQGAAADAGGIHGLHGGSSG
-1164 GKAALSDHQTLMAA
+1164 G
-1178 GKEFDYG
+1178 
-1185 FNRDAETLNRV
+1185 NI
-1196 FKTLRDKQRKSYG
+1196 
-1209 SVFASE
+1209 
-1215 EGSSADGYGR
+1215 
-1225 VSTVKGDGNGR
+1225 R
-1236 GSSGAGAQD
+1236 GSSERSSKD
-1245 QRGVKEKFQLKAP
+1245 QRGVKEKFSLREP
-1258 VEETRNLLAL
+1258 VERTKDLVAVHNLTEQ
-1268 HNKDEESIL
+1268 N
-1277 TALRLGGIPMPSIAI
+1277 LRDAMKLGGLPMPSIAV
-1292 VKAQS
+1292 VKAAQ
-1297 GHSKYGPISLVF
+1297 GHSMYGPISIVF
-1309 NKSTIDPQVDA
+1309 GRESIDPQTDS
-1320 RNKVYGGD
+1320 RNKIYGGD
-1328 AYTPTKVS
+1328 AYTPTAPA
-1336 VEYPVNTRKALS
+1336 VEYPVNYDRMRAVENRLARLS
-1348 IEREISDLSRK
+1348 EK
-1359 TAGGSFSSSSAIRAL
+1359 VAGGVFRNGSALQRAGVVEESSMSAP
-1374 GVDDISTYSVDELA
+1374 ELA
-1388 KKLANSDAVRAAYLA
+1388 DKLARDDSIRAAYLA
-1403 DTGKTL
+1403 DQGKTL
-1409 EPVMKD
+1409 DPVMQK
-1415 KVFSEAYGNDTL
+1415 KEFNTFGNDAL
-1427 QAIVN
+1427 A
-1432 KVGVQRLAEMN
+1432 KLVQKIGAQKLADIE
-1443 AEIAAGASVDD
+1443 ASMETGDYQPV
-1454 AVGTDVSA
+1454 
-1462 IREILENYYRNSGEA
+1462 REIDDTVRQIIRDSYEEQHRRFLDRKPEQKEKRINYF
-1477 ILQRAAKR
+1477 
-1485 NGWTQDEVSRKREER
+1485 
-1500 VARAMENNVY
+1500 MENNVHTY
-1510 PAAMERLIRDA
+1510 TVENFVRNA
-1521 WMFYEDGGATKGEID
+1521 WEYYQDQGATTSEID
-1536 YWETRNKLLK
+1536 RWATSDKLHEAASVESVKAWLLP
-1546 FTNSN
+1546 
-1551 DVQKWI
+1551 Q
-1557 RGKLDGVLGDAGIYN
+1557 LEGVLGEPGIYN
-1572 GKDPYT
+1572 GSERFDRS
-1578 ANGNRRSF
+1578 GNRRRFSQL
-1586 HSTHYDYTLENIVKA
+1586 HWEYTLENIVRA
-1601 MSETQEERGGQVSG
+1601 MTETQAERGGQTFSVS
-1615 VTAGGLQASAV
+1615 AKAMQAVSTEDFQSIDAV
-1626 PSYNSVGEI
+1626 
-1635 KADSGRLG
+1635 KAASGRLG
-1643 SVESDSYKTQIQAVE
+1643 KVDTEQYKADVDAVE
-1658 ERIRGVVDQIRK
+1658 KRIEQATRAVMRENK
-1670 ETKPHSD
+1670 AHSD
-1677 NSYEEGEIIGTVL
+1677 NQFDEMQIIGDVMMQAAQGKRT
-1690 MEAAKGKCTVA
+1690 EAAIRRA
-1701 SIVRTFAKEGYSIS
+1701 FSQEGYSIS
-1715 QSTAKRI
+1715 ESTAREI
-1722 QSLYNAAA
+1722 REVFRAAA
-1730 ELPTE
+1730 ELPTG

-1740 PQRAVGFDE
+1740 PQRAVGFNE
-1749 VLAAVI
+1749 VLVAVI
-1755 PDNSSSAIR
+1755 PDNSSAEIR
-1764 EALSDAGVRII
+1764 QSLSDAGVRVI
-1775 EYPAGDESAR
+1775 EYPAGDETGR

-1792 DDARFQLKSQ
+1792 DNARFQLKSQ

-1809 RDIKKERDRLK
+1809 RDLKKERDRLK

-1834 AETKPSMPSFR
+1834 AEVKPSMPSFR

-1857 NDFDSSTKYREIKTD
+1857 NDFDSSTKYSEIKTD

-1880 LSQNVPDT
+1880 LSQDVPDT
-1888 DLHAYAEYVAEK
+1888 ELHAYAEYVAEK

-1907 LDDGGEDLLEIQ
+1907 LEEGGEDLLEIQ

-1939 AWKKAHRDIKFAKDG
+1939 EWKKAHRDIKFAKDG

-1960 AYHELTEMFGG
+1960 AYHELTELFGG
-1971 GYFPASITNPAD
+1971 GYFPENIVHPAD

-1990 ILEDIDNIWS
+1990 VLEDIDSIWS
-2000 NPYDEYHD
+2000 NPYDEYRD
-2008 IAVTALG
+2008 MAVTALG

-2043 HLKDLLSKTRA
+2043 HLKDLLSKTRV

-2085 KISRH
+2085 RISKH
-2090 TETLSR
+2090 AGTLSQ
-2096 KLLRP
+2096 KLLHP

-2117 LLRSINMESARSYDE
+2117 LLRVINTESSMSYDE
-2132 NGRLR
+2132 SGKLR
-2137 SGNNG
+2137 KG
-2142 TPTKRTQD
+2142 TTGSPTKRTQE

-2156 AYDSILSN
+2156 AYDEILSS
-2164 DPNFVIDPALFGGDG
+2164 DPNFVVDPALFGEGG
-2179 TSGFIDQLVQLGNQ
+2179 QSGFIDQLVELGSQ
-2193 RIDEMNTAQLNV
+2193 RIGEMSSAQLNV

-2253 ALSLYDPRT
+2253 VLSLYDPRT

-2306 QRNERHTFTTEGGQT
+2306 QRNERHTFTTEAGQT

-2364 IERGTKSIPLTASDV
+2364 IERGTKSIPLTANDV

-2517 KNVLTDVY
+2517 KNVLADVY

-2546 DDEPITRMIEKF
+2546 DDEPITRMIEKL

-2649 SDASGAAA
+2649 SDASSAAA

-2736 SLNMLLRA
+2736 SLNMLLRS

-2762 QFARTSIA
+2762 RFARTSIA

-2798 GRYFEVLTGVTG
+2798 GRYFEALTGVTG
-2810 EDDTVVSVLLG
+2810 EDDTVASVLLG

-2980 AIKNAG
+2980 AIKNSG
-2986 GSDMLSQLED
+2986 GDNMLSQLED
-2996 VGFSREDAET
+2996 VGFDREDAEAI
-3006 VIKQQ
+3006 VKKQNFQ
-3011 EFKQSYGFSYDD
+3011 QTYGFSYDD
-3023 LADEYADGNIS
+3023 RADEYADGNIS
-3034 RREVI
+3034 RRELI
-3039 RALQNVGG
+3039 RAMQDIDG
-3047 LSAEDAELK
+3047 LSPEDAELK
-3056 ATAYDWKNAGV
+3056 VTVYDWKAKGI
-3067 SDATNAIVKAYQ
+3067 SDATDAIVKAYQ
-3079 SYGSDAGFDKKS
+3079 TYGADSGLDRKS
-3091 FAEAYKD
+3091 FASAYKT
-3098 LNAVKGEDT
+3098 LKAVKGEDT

-3115 KQFVLEAIN
+3115 KEFVLQEIN
-3124 KMNISTAQKD
+3124 KMSITSAQKD
-3134 ALYRMK
+3134 ALYRMM
-3140 GYGEKQLADAP
+3140 GYGEKQLAKAP

>member
-80 KFNGWKYFENLGK
+80 KFNGWKYFGNLGK

-160 LDAERE
+160 LDAERD

-230 SVVESSGILSTLG
+230 SVVESSGILNTLG

-399 EQVQQMVRDRSGVK
+399 EQAQQMVRDRSGVK

-524 QRAAAWN
+524 QRTAAWN

-676 AANGKYVNK
+676 AANGKYVSK

-715 PTEYHAYRDAV
+715 PAEYHAYRDAV
-726 MAYRANELGDDTA
+726 MAYRSNELGDDTA

-781 ERFAAKNRTT
+781 ERFAAKNRTE

-825 FAELQKIADL
+825 FSELQKIADL
-835 WQTAYDKAAETVGH
+835 WQTAYDKAAETVRESTN
-849 AVLVTN
+849 AV
-855 DAPTAGVSYDDA
+855 TANA
-867 VYSLRV
+867 
-873 TDEALKSWLD
+873 
-883 RQETVKTYKTMQ
+883 
-895 IVDGKLYPPMAAR
+895 
-908 VEGKYEDPSVLGEW
+908 
-922 ESAVERPDLADNNGK
+922 
-937 FKLDKGKGQGSIKA
+937 
-951 AYNPYMHSS
+951 
-960 NLVINDQFSGAY
+960 
-972 TRNNLVTVECE
+972 
-983 VPISEQTSGYRA
+983 
-995 EKAKDSVG
+995 
-1003 WHSWHTGTVAG
+1003 
-1014 QVRKQKGIERKVF
+1014 
-1027 LSRWIKP
+1027 
-1034 VRILSDSEVAHMYKE
+1034 
-1049 LLSGTNISVPDN
+1049 
-1061 VVTPALLNEL
+1061 
-1071 KKAGVMIAESGRV
+1071 
-1084 KPANGDESAKLQ
+1084 DESAKLQ

-1152 DGTEATPLYASG
+1152 DGTDATPLYAYG
-1164 GKAALSDHQTLMAA
+1164 GKEAAAYNAAMAKYLE
-1178 GKEFDYG
+1178 GKEHADKSAVDFDG
-1185 FNRDAETLNRV
+1185 WIKSHRSAGMDQSRSVLHGG
-1196 FKTLRDKQRKSYG
+1196 QRG
-1209 SVFASE
+1209 SN
-1215 EGSSADGYGR
+1215 GHADGGVY
-1225 VSTVKGDGNGR
+1225 R
-1236 GSSGAGAQD
+1236 GSSERTGGSVSGRSSKD
-1245 QRGVKEKFQLKAP
+1245 QRGVKEKFSLREP
-1258 VEETRNLLAL
+1258 VEQTKNLVAV
-1268 HNKDEESIL
+1268 HNL
-1277 TALRLGGIPMPSIAI
+1277 TEQNLRDAMKLGGLPMPSIAV
-1292 VKAQS
+1292 VKAEQ
-1297 GHSKYGPISLVF
+1297 GHSMYGPISIVF
-1309 NKSTIDPQVDA
+1309 GRESIDPQTDN
-1320 RNKVYGGD
+1320 RNKIYGGD
-1328 AYTPTKVS
+1328 AYTPTAPA
-1336 VEYPVNTRKALS
+1336 VEYPVNYDRMRAVEKRLAGLS
-1348 IEREISDLSRK
+1348 EK
-1359 TAGGSFSSSSAIRAL
+1359 VAGGVFRNDSALQRA
-1374 GVDDISTYSVDELA
+1374 GVDEESSMSAPELTD
-1388 KKLANSDAVRAAYLA
+1388 KLARDDSIRAAYLA
-1403 DTGKTL
+1403 DQGKTL
-1409 EPVMKD
+1409 EPVMQK
-1415 KVFSEAYGNDTL
+1415 KEFNRYGNDAL
-1427 QAIVN
+1427 AKLVQQI
-1432 KVGVQRLAEMN
+1432 GVQKLAGIEASM
-1443 AEIAAGASVDD
+1443 EAGDYQPV
-1454 AVGTDVSA
+1454 
-1462 IREILENYYRNSGEA
+1462 REIEDTVRQIIRDSYAEKHSALLNRKPELKE
-1477 ILQRAAKR
+1477 KR
-1485 NGWTQDEVSRKREER
+1485 LNRF
-1500 VARAMENNVY
+1500 MENNVTVFTV
-1510 PAAMERLIRDA
+1510 EDFVRDA
-1521 WMFYEDGGATKGEID
+1521 WEYYQDQGATTSEID
-1536 YWETRNKLLK
+1536 RGATSDKLHEAA
-1546 FTNSN
+1546 NVE
-1551 DVQKWI
+1551 DVKAWLLPQ
-1557 RGKLDGVLGDAGIYN
+1557 LEGVLGDPGIYN
-1572 GKDPYT
+1572 GSERFDRS
-1578 ANGNRRSF
+1578 GNRRRFSQL
-1586 HSTHYDYTLENIVKA
+1586 HWEYTLENIVRA
-1601 MSETQEERGGQVSG
+1601 MTETQAERGGQTFSVS
-1615 VTAGGLQASAV
+1615 AKAMQAVSAEDFQSIDAV
-1626 PSYNSVGEI
+1626 
-1635 KADSGRLG
+1635 KAASGRLG
-1643 SVESDSYKTQIQAVE
+1643 KVDTEQYKADVDAVE
-1658 ERIRGVVDQIRK
+1658 KRIEQATRAVMRENK
-1670 ETKPHSD
+1670 AHSD
-1677 NSYEEGEIIGTVL
+1677 NQFDEMQIIGDVMMQAAQGKQT
-1690 MEAAKGKCTVA
+1690 EAAIRRA
-1701 SIVRTFAKEGYSIS
+1701 FSQEGYSIS
-1715 QSTAKRI
+1715 ESTAREI
-1722 QSLYNAAA
+1722 REVFRAAA
-1730 ELPTE
+1730 ELPTG

-1740 PQRAVGFDE
+1740 PQRAVGFNE

-1755 PDNSSSAIR
+1755 PDNSSAEIR
-1764 EALSDAGVRII
+1764 QSLSDAGVRVI
-1775 EYPAGDESAR
+1775 EYPAGDETGR

-1792 DDARFQLKSQ
+1792 DNARFQLKSQ
-1802 TQIESEM
+1802 TQIESEI

-1820 ARVQSLERQVARWK
+1820 ARVKSLERQVARWK

-1845 EGDLKKLGNRLI
+1845 EGDLKNLGNRLI
-1857 NDFDSSTKYREIKTD
+1857 NDFDSSTKYSEIKTD

-1880 LSQNVPDT
+1880 LSQDVPDT
-1888 DLHAYAEYVAEK
+1888 ELHAYAEYVAEK

-1907 LDDGGEDLLEIQ
+1907 LEEGGEDLLEIQ

-1939 AWKKAHRDIKFAKDG
+1939 EWKKAHRDIKFAKDG

-1960 AYHELTEMFGG
+1960 AYHELTELFGG
-1971 GYFPASITNPAD
+1971 GYFPENIVHPAD

-1990 ILEDIDNIWS
+1990 VLEDINNIWS
-2000 NPYDEYHD
+2000 NPYDEYRD

-2085 KISRH
+2085 RISKH
-2090 TETLSR
+2090 AGTLSQ
-2096 KLLRP
+2096 KLLHP

-2142 TPTKRTQD
+2142 TPTQRTQD

-2193 RIDEMNTAQLNV
+2193 RIDEMNTTQLNV

-2306 QRNERHTFTTEGGQT
+2306 QRNERHTFMTEAGQT

-2379 AQITDVLTDE
+2379 AQITDVLSDE
-2389 QIKVAKGLQ
+2389 QIKVAKGMQ

-2546 DDEPITRMIEKF
+2546 DDEPITRMIEKL

-2649 SDASGAAA
+2649 SDASSAAA

-2752 NPSKKSAALK
+2752 NPRKKSVALK

-2856 VSDFIAAAQ
+2856 VSDFISAAQ
-2865 LFTKATQGDGQKTT
+2865 LFTKAAQGDGQKTP
-2879 LYAFKQLLVTGS
+2879 LYAFKQLLVAGS
-2891 KIFGI
+2891 KIFGVSI
-2896 SVGNIGRDTWAVA
+2896 GNVGRDTWAVA

-2929 YRVAPDAKNSSRY
+2929 YRVAPDAHNTSRY

-2974 KTGMKN
+2974 QKGMKT
-2980 AIKNAG
+2980 AIKNSG
-2986 GSDMLSQLED
+2986 GDNMLSQLED
-2996 VGFSREDAET
+2996 VGFDREDAEAI
-3006 VIKQQ
+3006 VK
-3011 EFKQSYGFSYDD
+3011 KQSFQQTYGFSYDD
-3023 LADEYADGNIS
+3023 RADEYADGNIS
-3034 RREVI
+3034 RRELI
-3039 RALQNVGG
+3039 RAMQDIDG
-3047 LSAEDAELK
+3047 LSPEDAELK
-3056 ATAYDWKNAGV
+3056 VTVYDWKAKGI
-3067 SDATNAIVKAYQ
+3067 SDATDAIVKAYQ
-3079 SYGSDAGFDKKS
+3079 TYGADSGLDRKS
-3091 FAEAYKD
+3091 FASAYKT
-3098 LNAVKGEDT
+3098 LKAVKGEDT

-3115 KQFVLEAIN
+3115 KEFVLQEIN
-3124 KMNISTAQKD
+3124 KMSITSAQKD
-3134 ALYRMK
+3134 ALYRMM
-3140 GYGEKQLADAP
+3140 GYGEKQLAKAP

>member
-80 KFNGWKYFENLGK
+80 KFNGWKYFGNLGK
-93 TLLAGAASISAATGA
+93 TLLTGVASLAATGA

-113 VTSVIDTIFQGA
+113 VTSAVDTIFQGA

-133 NALYHGRPDWKFL
+133 NALYHGRPDWQFL

-151 VGIEQNKAH
+151 VGIEQEKAY

-343 IASLSDDRA
+343 VASLSDDRA

-399 EQVQQMVRDRSGVK
+399 EQAQQMVRDRSGVK

-443 METGDIVSPDKVTFA
+443 MENGEVVSPEKVTFA

-524 QRAAAWN
+524 QRTAAWN

-781 ERFAAKNRTT
+781 ERFAAKNRTA

-855 DAPTAGVSYDDA
+855 DAPTAVVSYDDA

-873 TDEALKSWLD
+873 TDEALKNDDVASIPPSISPKSTPVRSTEILTDSAVVTADDGERYSLKSMKHDIAEGQMFEDLKSYCNWTQAQVDELKTNIEGLVRYMEPHRDILDMNETTGRDDRRFSPYKQNSDPLYKISMDFSTLCSKRLLTQYVIESLQVREGRPMSAEEQMAIRDMLIEYRKVDKGLQVACAMCYVEAARLKSPKQMQTWLD
-883 RQETVKTYKTMQ
+883 DRGRAMRKY
-895 IVDGKLYPPMAAR
+895 YAA
-908 VEGKYEDPSVLGEW
+908 KNQAYEDSIIKAQEDFKESRGYDRDTPKSKMKHSDVTELNKIRPRMASEYQPTASEQRVIDQVESLPTETFLTSANLAQFSEDLPDGYAAYIGMMTKATHSKPLETDEAYYYGDSRRKIGRGKVVTDRFLANMNRENGMRFSSWSDWRIQHLLDYITAVIDNSVRGAKMHGYTKYPDEVRVLGKT
-922 ESAVERPDLADNNGK
+922 GMM
-937 FKLDKGKGQGSIKA
+937 F
-951 AYNPYMHSS
+951 
-960 NLVINDQFSGAY
+960 NLSG
-972 TRNNLVTVECE
+972 
-983 VPISEQTSGYRA
+983 
-995 EKAKDSVG
+995 
-1003 WHSWHTGTVAG
+1003 VAG
-1014 QVRKQKGIERKVF
+1014 TQTGLNPDGS
-1027 LSRWIKP
+1027 LSF
-1034 VRILSDSEVAHMYKE
+1034 SD
-1049 LLSGTNISVPDN
+1049 T
-1061 VVTPALLNEL
+1061 
-1071 KKAGVMIAESGRV
+1071 
-1084 KPANGDESAKLQ
+1084 
-1096 IRRKYWKPK
+1096 
-1105 LRSDEWTLLNKKLDE
+1105 
-1120 EIGSS
+1120 
-1125 EQYLDESTKWLY
+1125 
-1137 ADEKGVQVFALYGIG
+1137 
-1152 DGTEATPLYASG
+1152 
-1164 GKAALSDHQTLMAA
+1164 
-1178 GKEFDYG
+1178 
-1185 FNRDAETLNRV
+1185 
-1196 FKTLRDKQRKSYG
+1196 
-1209 SVFASE
+1209 
-1215 EGSSADGYGR
+1215 
-1225 VSTVKGDGNGR
+1225 
-1236 GSSGAGAQD
+1236 
-1245 QRGVKEKFQLKAP
+1245 
-1258 VEETRNLLAL
+1258 
-1268 HNKDEESIL
+1268 ESINIEEAK
-1277 TALRLGGIPMPSIAI
+1277 ALREEFP
-1292 VKAQS
+1292 
-1297 GHSKYGPISLVF
+1297 
-1309 NKSTIDPQVDA
+1309 
-1320 RNKVYGGD
+1320 
-1328 AYTPTKVS
+1328 
-1336 VEYPVNTRKALS
+1336 E
-1348 IEREISDLSRK
+1348 
-1359 TAGGSFSSSSAIRAL
+1359 TAGLQCIGVSDKHIRAL
-1374 GVDDISTYSVDELA
+1374 MRSEDVDYIIPYHTSSLNKDLRRMAQIHGWKDYTLTQNE
-1388 KKLANSDAVRAAYLA
+1388 KKLKGATSDGSETWQVAPAFSDWFVGY
-1403 DTGKTL
+1403 DTGMSGIEAMRASAARYL
-1409 EPVMKD
+1409 EICKERGLRPKFEAFTDEPNYWKLLIDRKMINQETGKLIRQKPVTPEFD
-1415 KVFSEAYGNDTL
+1415 FDTIRG
-1427 QAIVN
+1427 IVDRY
-1432 KVGVQRLAEMN
+1432 VEDYD
-1443 AEIAAGASVDD
+1443 S
-1454 AVGTDVSA
+1454 S
-1462 IREILENYYRNSGEA
+1462 
-1477 ILQRAAKR
+1477 
-1485 NGWTQDEVSRKREER
+1485 REER
-1500 VARAMENNVY
+1500 ALKYVTDNWDTIPQRIKYLKATEAQKKAMATLGNEMI
-1510 PAAMERLIRDA
+1510 AAQP
-1521 WMFYEDGGATKGEID
+1521 K
-1536 YWETRNKLLK
+1536 
-1546 FTNSN
+1546 
-1551 DVQKWI
+1551 
-1557 RGKLDGVLGDAGIYN
+1557 
-1572 GKDPYT
+1572 
-1578 ANGNRRSF
+1578 GNR
-1586 HSTHYDYTLENIVKA
+1586 L
-1601 MSETQEERGGQVSG
+1601 
-1615 VTAGGLQASAV
+1615 
-1626 PSYNSVGEI
+1626 
-1635 KADSGRLG
+1635 
-1643 SVESDSYKTQIQAVE
+1643 
-1658 ERIRGVVDQIRK
+1658 
-1670 ETKPHSD
+1670 
-1677 NSYEEGEIIGTVL
+1677 
-1690 MEAAKGKCTVA
+1690 
-1701 SIVRTFAKEGYSIS
+1701 
-1715 QSTAKRI
+1715 
-1722 QSLYNAAA
+1722 
-1730 ELPTE
+1730 
-1735 YFEAK
+1735 
-1740 PQRAVGFDE
+1740 
-1749 VLAAVI
+1749 
-1755 PDNSSSAIR
+1755 
-1764 EALSDAGVRII
+1764 
-1775 EYPAGDESAR
+1775 
-1785 LNAVNSV
+1785 
-1792 DDARFQLKSQ
+1792 QLKSQ

-1857 NDFDSSTKYREIKTD
+1857 NDFDSSTKYSEIKTD

-1880 LSQNVPDT
+1880 LSQDVPDT

-1907 LDDGGEDLLEIQ
+1907 LEEGGEDLLEIQ

-1931 DGSIPDFS
+1931 DGSIPDFPE
-1939 AWKKAHRDIKFAKDG
+1939 WKKAHRDIKFAKDG

-1960 AYHELTEMFGG
+1960 AYHELTELFGG
-1971 GYFPASITNPAD
+1971 GYFPESIVHPAD

-1990 ILEDIDNIWS
+1990 VLEDIDSIWS
-2000 NPYDEYHD
+2000 NPYDEYRD

-2076 RRKAREIRA
+2076 RRKAREIRT

-2101 TDKQHIPEQLR
+2101 TDKQHIPESLR
-2112 TPVAA
+2112 MPVAK
-2117 LLRSINMESARSYDE
+2117 LLRSINLESSRSYDAE
-2132 NGRLR
+2132 GNLQVHK
-2137 SGNNG
+2137 SGKRKG
-2142 TPTKRTQD
+2142 EVIRRTQD

-2156 AYDSILSN
+2156 AYNEILKS
-2164 DPNFVIDPALFGGDG
+2164 DPNFVVDPALFGEDG
-2179 TSGFIDQLVQLGNQ
+2179 QSGFIDQLVALGDQ
-2193 RIDEMNTAQLNV
+2193 RIDKMGTEQLNV

-2220 DKALSSGKY
+2220 DKALASGKY

-2346 SVGGVIQPYI
+2346 SVGGVVQPYI

-2379 AQITDVLTDE
+2379 AQITDALTDE

-2546 DDEPITRMIEKF
+2546 DDEPITRMIEKL

-2649 SDASGAAA
+2649 SDASSAAA

-2891 KIFGI
+2891 KIFGV

>member
-399 EQVQQMVRDRSGVK
+399 EQAQQMVRDRSGVK

-443 METGDIVSPDKVTFA
+443 MENGEVVSPEKVTFA

-524 QRAAAWN
+524 QRTAAWN

-652 ARVLGALASDMGVRI
+652 ARVLEALASDMGVRI
-667 EIVPQVQGG
+667 EIVPQVHGG
-676 AANGKYVNK
+676 AANGKYVK
-685 TNTIQ
+685 GTNTIQ

-781 ERFAAKNRTT
+781 ERFAAKNRTA

-835 WQTAYDKAAETVGH
+835 WQTAYDKAAETV
-849 AVLVTN
+849 AST
-855 DAPTAGVSYDDA
+855 S
-867 VYSLRV
+867 
-873 TDEALKSWLD
+873 DEA
-883 RQETVKTYKTMQ
+883 ETNADGTSKMQ
-895 IVDGKLYPPMAAR
+895 V
-908 VEGKYEDPSVLGEW
+908 
-922 ESAVERPDLADNNGK
+922 
-937 FKLDKGKGQGSIKA
+937 
-951 AYNPYMHSS
+951 
-960 NLVINDQFSGAY
+960 
-972 TRNNLVTVECE
+972 
-983 VPISEQTSGYRA
+983 
-995 EKAKDSVG
+995 
-1003 WHSWHTGTVAG
+1003 
-1014 QVRKQKGIERKVF
+1014 
-1027 LSRWIKP
+1027 
-1034 VRILSDSEVAHMYKE
+1034 
-1049 LLSGTNISVPDN
+1049 
-1061 VVTPALLNEL
+1061 
-1071 KKAGVMIAESGRV
+1071 
-1084 KPANGDESAKLQ
+1084 
-1096 IRRKYWKPK
+1096 RRKYWRPN
-1105 LRSDEWTLLNKKLDE
+1105 LNRSEWNLLNRRMTE
-1120 EIGSS
+1120 EIESS
-1125 EQYLDESTKWLY
+1125 EQYLDELTKWLY

-1152 DGTEATPLYASG
+1152 NGTEATPLYAVG
-1164 GKAALSDHQTLMAA
+1164 GKQARYAASLM
-1178 GKEFDYG
+1178 
-1185 FNRDAETLNRV
+1185 RDV
-1196 FKTLRDKQRKSYG
+1196 I
-1209 SVFASE
+1209 E
-1215 EGSSADGYGR
+1215 EGGRSDGNAEGFDSWAENLWSKNGNYR
-1225 VSTVKGDGNGR
+1225 RNYAQAGDGKPAGR
-1236 GSSGAGAQD
+1236 NAGLHGRSQGRNTGKPAGDGKGKSSGV
-1245 QRGVKEKFQLKAP
+1245 REKFSLRAP
-1258 VEETRNLLAL
+1258 VEQTKDLVAVHNLTEQ
-1268 HNKDEESIL
+1268 N
-1277 TALRLGGIPMPSIAI
+1277 LRDAMKLGGLPMPSIAV
-1292 VKAQS
+1292 VKAAQ
-1297 GHSKYGPISLVF
+1297 GHSMYGPISIVF
-1309 NKSTIDPQVDA
+1309 GRESIDPQTDS

-1328 AYTPTKVS
+1328 AYTPTAPA
-1336 VEYPVNTRKALS
+1336 VEYPVNYDRMRAVEKRLAGLS
-1348 IEREISDLSRK
+1348 EK
-1359 TAGGSFSSSSAIRAL
+1359 VAGGVFRNDSALQRA
-1374 GVDDISTYSVDELA
+1374 GVDEESGMSAAELA
-1388 KKLANSDAVRAAYLA
+1388 DKLARDDSIRAAYLA
-1403 DTGKTL
+1403 DQGKTL
-1409 EPVMKD
+1409 EPVMQAKE
-1415 KVFSEAYGNDTL
+1415 FNRYGNDAL
-1427 QAIVN
+1427 A
-1432 KVGVQRLAEMN
+1432 KLVQQIGAQELAGIEASM
-1443 AEIAAGASVDD
+1443 EAGDYQPV
-1454 AVGTDVSA
+1454 
-1462 IREILENYYRNSGEA
+1462 REIEDTVRQIIRDSYAEKHSALLNRKPELKE
-1477 ILQRAAKR
+1477 KR
-1485 NGWTQDEVSRKREER
+1485 LNRF
-1500 VARAMENNVY
+1500 MENNVTVFTVEDF
-1510 PAAMERLIRDA
+1510 ARNA
-1521 WMFYEDGGATKGEID
+1521 WEYYQDQGATTSEID
-1536 YWETRNKLLK
+1536 RWATSDKLHEAA
-1546 FTNSN
+1546 SVE
-1551 DVQKWI
+1551 DVKAWLLPQ
-1557 RGKLDGVLGDAGIYN
+1557 LEGVLGDPGIYN
-1572 GKDPYT
+1572 GSERFDRS
-1578 ANGNRRSF
+1578 GNRRSF
-1586 HSTHYDYTLENIVKA
+1586 SQLHWEYTLENIVRA
-1601 MSETQEERGGQVSG
+1601 MNETQAARGGQTFSVS
-1615 VTAGGLQASAV
+1615 AKAMQAVSTEDFQSIDEV
-1626 PSYNSVGEI
+1626 
-1635 KADSGRLG
+1635 KAASGRLG
-1643 SVESDSYKTQIQAVE
+1643 KVDTEQYKADVDAVE
-1658 ERIRGVVDQIRK
+1658 KRIEQATRAVMRENK
-1670 ETKPHSD
+1670 SHSD
-1677 NSYEEGEIIGTVL
+1677 NQFEEMQIIGDVMMQAAQGKRT
-1690 MEAAKGKCTVA
+1690 EAAIRRA
-1701 SIVRTFAKEGYSIS
+1701 FSQEGYPIS
-1715 QSTAKRI
+1715 ENTAREI
-1722 QSLYNAAA
+1722 REVFRAAA
-1730 ELPTE
+1730 ELPTG

-1740 PQRAVGFDE
+1740 PQRAVGFNE

-1755 PDNSSSAIR
+1755 PDNSSAEIR
-1764 EALSDAGVRII
+1764 QSLSDAGVRVI
-1775 EYPAGDESAR
+1775 EYPAGDETGR

-1792 DDARFQLKSQ
+1792 DNARFQLKSQ

-1845 EGDLKKLGNRLI
+1845 EGDLKKLGNRFI
-1857 NDFDSSTKYREIKTD
+1857 NDFDSSTKYSEIKTD

-1880 LSQNVPDT
+1880 LSNDVPDT
-1888 DLHAYAEYVAEK
+1888 DLHAYAEYIAEK
-1900 IIQNSRV
+1900 IIQNARV
-1907 LDDGGEDLLEIQ
+1907 LEEGGEDLLEIQ

-1931 DGSIPDFS
+1931 DGSIPDFPK
-1939 AWKKAHRDIKFAKDG
+1939 WKKEHRDIKFAKDG

-1960 AYHELTEMFGG
+1960 AYHELTELFGG
-1971 GYFPASITNPAD
+1971 GYFPESIVHPAD

-1990 ILEDIDNIWS
+1990 VLEDIDSIWS

-2015 NALIEGMIS
+2015 NSLIESMIS

-2085 KISRH
+2085 RISKH
-2090 TETLSR
+2090 AGTLSQ
-2096 KLLRP
+2096 KLLHP
-2101 TDKQHIPEQLR
+2101 TDKQHIPESLR
-2112 TPVAA
+2112 MPVAK
-2117 LLRSINMESARSYDE
+2117 LLRSINLESSRSYDAE
-2132 NGRLR
+2132 GNLQVHK
-2137 SGNNG
+2137 SGKRKG
-2142 TPTKRTQD
+2142 EVIRRTQD

-2156 AYDSILSN
+2156 AYNEILKS
-2164 DPNFVIDPALFGGDG
+2164 DPNFVVDPALFGEDG
-2179 TSGFIDQLVQLGNQ
+2179 QSGFIDQLAALGDQ
-2193 RIDEMNTAQLNV
+2193 RIDKMGTEQLNI

-2379 AQITDVLTDE
+2379 AQITDALTDE

-2546 DDEPITRMIEKF
+2546 DDEPITRMIEKL

-2649 SDASGAAA
+2649 SDASSAAA

-2736 SLNMLLRA
+2736 SLNMLLRS

-2752 NPSKKSAALK
+2752 NPSKKSVALK
-2762 QFARTSIA
+2762 RFARTSIA

-2798 GRYFEVLTGVTG
+2798 GRYFEALTGVTG
-2810 EDDTVVSVLLG
+2810 EDDTVASVLLG

-2856 VSDFIAAAQ
+2856 VSDFISAAQ
-2865 LFTKATQGDGQKTT
+2865 LFTKAAQGEGKKTP
-2879 LYAFKQLLVTGS
+2879 LYAFKQLLMAGS
-2891 KIFGI
+2891 KIFGV

-2929 YRVAPDAKNSSRY
+2929 YRVAPDAHNTSRY

-2974 KTGMKN
+2974 QNGMKT
-2980 AIKNAG
+2980 AIKNNG
-2986 GSDMLSQLED
+2986 GDNMLSQLED
-2996 VGFSREDAET
+2996 VGFDREDAEAI
-3006 VIKQQ
+3006 VKKQAFQ
-3011 EFKQSYGFSYDD
+3011 QTYGFSYDD
-3023 LADEYADGNIS
+3023 RADEYADGNIS
-3034 RREVI
+3034 RRELI
-3039 RALQNVGG
+3039 RAMQDIDG
-3047 LSAEDAELK
+3047 LSPEDAELK
-3056 ATAYDWKNAGV
+3056 VTVYDWKAKGI
-3067 SDATNAIVKAYQ
+3067 SDATEAIVKAYQ
-3079 SYGSDAGFDKKS
+3079 TYGADSGLDSKS
-3091 FAEAYKD
+3091 FASAYKT
-3098 LNAVKGEDT
+3098 LKAVKGEDT

-3115 KQFVLEAIN
+3115 KEFVLQEIN
-3124 KMNISTAQKD
+3124 KMSITSAQKD
-3134 ALYRMK
+3134 ALYRMM
-3140 GYGEKQLADAP
+3140 GYGEKQLAKAP

>member
-14 RKKKREDPQSAAT
+14 RKKKREDPQSATT
-27 QTSTQSM
+27 QTSTQNM

-75 QESKG
+75 QESNG
-80 KFNGWKYFENLGK
+80 KFNGWKYFGNLGK
-93 TLLAGAASISAATGA
+93 TLLTGVASLAQTGA
-108 MAEDA
+108 MAEDV
-113 VTSVIDTIFQGA
+113 VTSAVDKIFKGA

-151 VGIEQNKAH
+151 VGIEQEKAY
-160 LDAERE
+160 LDQERE
-166 EEVSKINDS
+166 AEIAKIKDD
-175 TIAGKAAKKAASY
+175 TLGGKVAKKAASY

-201 MAMTA
+201 MAATA
-206 GAAAVAPIVN
+206 GVAAAPIVN

-230 SVVESSGILSTLG
+230 SVVESSGVLNALG
-243 KGFRDTLTSKN
+243 KGFRDTLRSKD
-254 YWTAFASE
+254 YWMAFTSE
-262 VGSDYQEALSDGAS
+262 VGADYQEALSDGAS
-276 TSEAMNYAI
+276 TGEAMNYAI
-285 GTSLLNSVIEIG
+285 ATSLLNSVIEVG
-297 GGIQNV
+297 GGIQKV
-303 PKGFSVKNLLRSAA
+303 PENFSVKNLLRSAA

-335 VVYGADNP
+335 VVYGANNP
-343 IASLSDDRA
+343 IVSTTDDRA

-358 SAQEFAGGFAVGGI
+358 SAQEFAGGFTVGGI

-384 DSVYNKQIEKQSKRY
+384 NSIYSKQVEKQSQRY
-399 EQVQQMVRDRSGVK
+399 EQAQARVKELSGVK
-413 GTYQTQ
+413 GTYQTG
-419 EDGKTTVGGS
+419 ENGKTTVGGN
-429 ESAIKSIVKGGQIE
+429 ESAIKSVVKGGQIE
-443 METGDIVSPDKVTFA
+443 MANGEVVSPDKVKFA

-465 YEGAINR
+465 YEGAISR
-472 AANAGAANVFV
+472 AANAGAANVFI
-483 DSYAGG
+483 DSYTGG

-517 ADDLTDA
+517 SDDLTDA
-524 QRAAAWN
+524 QRTAAWN

-624 VKLVTRSD
+624 VKLVTRSG
-632 EAGLA
+632 ETGLT

-676 AANGKYVNK
+676 AANGKYVSK

-697 PLAFVAAHEVT
+697 PLSFVAAHEVT

-715 PTEYHAYRDAV
+715 PTEYRAYRDAV
-726 MAYRANELGDDTA
+726 MEYQSSELGDDTTA
-739 AHMVERYRDASREAG
+739 SMVERYREASRKAG

-761 AMDEIAADF
+761 TMDEIAADF
-770 TAEMLNDADLF
+770 TAKMINDTDLF
-781 ERFAAKNRTT
+781 GRFADKNRS
-791 AKTLL
+791 AAGKLL
-796 DRLKE
+796 DGLKA
-801 FISKVKGLV
+801 FISRVKALFTGKARDKV
-810 ASKRNKAAQEAYGKN
+810 AQEAYGKN
-825 FAELQKIADL
+825 FADLQKVADL
-835 WQTAYDKAAETVGH
+835 WQTAYDKASETIRESTN
-849 AVLVTN
+849 AV
-855 DAPTAGVSYDDA
+855 TANA
-867 VYSLRV
+867 
-873 TDEALKSWLD
+873 
-883 RQETVKTYKTMQ
+883 
-895 IVDGKLYPPMAAR
+895 
-908 VEGKYEDPSVLGEW
+908 
-922 ESAVERPDLADNNGK
+922 
-937 FKLDKGKGQGSIKA
+937 
-951 AYNPYMHSS
+951 
-960 NLVINDQFSGAY
+960 
-972 TRNNLVTVECE
+972 
-983 VPISEQTSGYRA
+983 
-995 EKAKDSVG
+995 
-1003 WHSWHTGTVAG
+1003 
-1014 QVRKQKGIERKVF
+1014 
-1027 LSRWIKP
+1027 
-1034 VRILSDSEVAHMYKE
+1034 
-1049 LLSGTNISVPDN
+1049 
-1061 VVTPALLNEL
+1061 
-1071 KKAGVMIAESGRV
+1071 
-1084 KPANGDESAKLQ
+1084 DESAKLQ
-1096 IRRKYWKPK
+1096 IRRKYWKPQ
-1105 LRSDEWTLLNKKLDE
+1105 LRSDEWALLNRKLDE

-1152 DGTEATPLYASG
+1152 GGTEATPLYASG
-1164 GKAALSDHQTLMAA
+1164 GKAALSDHQTLMVA

-1185 FNRDAETLNRV
+1185 FNRGAETLNRV

-1245 QRGVKEKFQLKAP
+1245 QRGVKEKFSLRAP
-1258 VEETRNLLAL
+1258 VERTKDLVAVHNLTEQ
-1268 HNKDEESIL
+1268 N
-1277 TALRLGGIPMPSIAI
+1277 LRDAFYLGGLPMPSIAV
-1292 VKAQS
+1292 VKAAQ
-1297 GHSKYGPISLVF
+1297 GHSMYGPISIVF
-1309 NKSTIDPQVDA
+1309 GRESIDPQTDS
-1320 RNKVYGGD
+1320 RNKIYGGD
-1328 AYTPTKVS
+1328 AYTPTAPA
-1336 VEYPVNTRKALS
+1336 VEYPVNYDRMRAVEKRLAGLS
-1348 IEREISDLSRK
+1348 EK
-1359 TAGGSFSSSSAIRAL
+1359 VAGGVFRNDSALQRA
-1374 GVDDISTYSVDELA
+1374 GVGEESGMSAPELA
-1388 KKLANSDAVRAAYLA
+1388 DKLARDDSIRAAYLA
-1403 DTGKTL
+1403 DQGKTL
-1409 EPVMKD
+1409 EPVMQAKE
-1415 KVFSEAYGNDTL
+1415 FNRYGNDSL
-1427 QAIVN
+1427 SKLVQKI
-1432 KVGVQRLAEMN
+1432 GVQKLADIEASME
-1443 AEIAAGASVDD
+1443 AGDYQPVQEIEDTVRQI
-1454 AVGTDVSA
+1454 
-1462 IREILENYYRNSGEA
+1462 IRDSYEEQHRRFLDRKPELKEKRINYF
-1477 ILQRAAKR
+1477 
-1485 NGWTQDEVSRKREER
+1485 
-1500 VARAMENNVY
+1500 MENNVHTY
-1510 PAAMERLIRDA
+1510 TVENFVRNALEYYQDQ
-1521 WMFYEDGGATKGEID
+1521 GATTSEID
-1536 YWETRNKLLK
+1536 RWATSDKLHEAAS
-1546 FTNSN
+1546 TE
-1551 DVQKWI
+1551 DVKAWLLPQ
-1557 RGKLDGVLGDAGIYN
+1557 LEGVLGEPGIYN
-1572 GKDPYT
+1572 GSERFDKS
-1578 ANGNRRSF
+1578 GSRRSF
-1586 HSTHYDYTLENIVKA
+1586 SQLHWEYTLENIVRA
-1601 MSETQEERGGQVSG
+1601 MTETQAERGGQTFG
-1615 VTAGGLQASAV
+1615 ASAKSMQAV
-1626 PSYNSVGEI
+1626 STEDFQSIDAVKAASDRLGKVDTEQY
-1635 KADSGRLG
+1635 KAD
-1643 SVESDSYKTQIQAVE
+1643 VDAVE
-1658 ERIRGVVDQIRK
+1658 KRIEQATRAVMRENK
-1670 ETKPHSD
+1670 AHSD
-1677 NSYEEGEIIGTVL
+1677 NQFDEMQIIGDVMMQAAQGKQT
-1690 MEAAKGKCTVA
+1690 EAAIRRA
-1701 SIVRTFAKEGYSIS
+1701 FSKEGYSIS
-1715 QSTAKRI
+1715 KSTAARI
-1722 QSLYNAAA
+1722 REMFRAAA
-1730 ELPTE
+1730 ELPTG

-1740 PQRAVGFDE
+1740 PQRAVGFNE

-1755 PDNSSSAIR
+1755 PDNSSAEIR
-1764 EALSDAGVRII
+1764 QSLSDAGVRVI
-1775 EYPAGDESAR
+1775 EYPAGDETGR

-1792 DDARFQLKSQ
+1792 DNARFQLKSQ
-1802 TQIESEM
+1802 TQIETEM

-1820 ARVQSLERQVARWK
+1820 TRVKSLERQVARWK
-1834 AETKPSMPSFR
+1834 AEVKPSMPSFR

-1857 NDFDSSTKYREIKTD
+1857 NDFDSSTKYSEIKTD

-1880 LSQNVPDT
+1880 LSNDVPDT
-1888 DLHAYAEYVAEK
+1888 DLHAYAEYIAEK
-1900 IIQNSRV
+1900 IIQNSHV
-1907 LDDGGEDLLEIQ
+1907 LEEGGEDLLEIQ

-1931 DGSIPDFS
+1931 DGSIADFS

-1971 GYFPASITNPAD
+1971 GYFPESIVHPAD

-1990 ILEDIDNIWS
+1990 VLEDIDSIWS
-2000 NPYDEYHD
+2000 NPYDEYRD

-2032 TYADRKEQEIA
+2032 TYADRKEKEIA
-2043 HLKDLLSKTRA
+2043 HLKNLLNKTRA
-2054 GRDEKIKQMRTAYA
+2054 GRDERIKQMRTAYA
-2068 ERTKAGAE
+2068 ERTKAGSE
-2076 RRKAREIRA
+2076 RRKANEIRA
-2085 KISRH
+2085 RISKH
-2090 TETLSR
+2090 AGTLSQ
-2096 KLLRP
+2096 KLLHP

-2117 LLRSINMESARSYDE
+2117 LLRVINTESSMSYDE
-2132 NGRLR
+2132 SGKLR
-2137 SGNNG
+2137 KG
-2142 TPTKRTQD
+2142 TTGSPTKRTQE

-2156 AYDSILSN
+2156 AYDEILSS
-2164 DPNFVIDPALFGGDG
+2164 DPNFVVDPALFGEGG
-2179 TSGFIDQLVQLGNQ
+2179 QSGFIDQLVELGSQ
-2193 RIDEMNTAQLNV
+2193 RIGEMSSAQLNV

-2220 DKALSSGKY
+2220 DKALASGKY

-2253 ALSLYDPRT
+2253 VLSLYDPRT

-2306 QRNERHTFTTEGGQT
+2306 QRNERHTFTTEAGQT

-2364 IERGTKSIPLTASDV
+2364 IERGTKSIPLTANDV
-2379 AQITDVLTDE
+2379 AQITAVLTDE

-2584 AAIIDPSDMAKGLV
+2584 AAILDPSDMAKGLV

-2629 QYTIMK
+2629 QYTIMR

-2702 QSQVVDGILQ
+2702 QSQLLDGILQ

-2810 EDDTVVSVLLG
+2810 EDDTVASVLLG

-3124 KMNISTAQKD
+3124 RMNISTAQKD

>member
-14 RKKKREDPQSAAT
+14 RRKKREESQSAGA
-27 QTSTQSM
+27 QTTTQSM

-48 IQARKEREATQPTVS
+48 ILARKEREATQPTVS

-80 KFNGWKYFENLGK
+80 KFNGWKYFGNLGK
-93 TLLAGAASISAATGA
+93 TLLTGAASISAATGA

-160 LDAERE
+160 LDAERD

-285 GTSLLNSVIEIG
+285 ATSLLNSVIEIG
-297 GGIQNV
+297 GGVQNV

-384 DSVYNKQIEKQSKRY
+384 GSVYNKQIEKQSKRY
-399 EQVQQMVRDRSGVK
+399 EQAQARVKELSGVK
-413 GTYQTQ
+413 GTYQTG
-419 EDGKTTVGGS
+419 ENGKTTVGGN
-429 ESAIKSIVKGGQIE
+429 ESAIKSVVKGGQIE
-443 METGDIVSPDKVTFA
+443 MANGEVVSPDKVKFA

-465 YEGAINR
+465 YEGAISR
-472 AANAGAANVFV
+472 AANAGAANVFI

-524 QRAAAWN
+524 QRTAAWN

-560 NQAVRSNPRLRTGF
+560 NQAVKSNPRLRTGF

-770 TAEMLNDADLF
+770 TAEMLNDANLF
-781 ERFAAKNRTT
+781 ERFAAKNRTA

-810 ASKRNKAAQEAYGKN
+810 ASKRNKAAQEACGKN

-835 WQTAYDKAAETVGH
+835 WQTAYDKAAETVRELTN
-849 AVLVTN
+849 AV
-855 DAPTAGVSYDDA
+855 TANA
-867 VYSLRV
+867 
-873 TDEALKSWLD
+873 
-883 RQETVKTYKTMQ
+883 
-895 IVDGKLYPPMAAR
+895 
-908 VEGKYEDPSVLGEW
+908 
-922 ESAVERPDLADNNGK
+922 
-937 FKLDKGKGQGSIKA
+937 
-951 AYNPYMHSS
+951 
-960 NLVINDQFSGAY
+960 
-972 TRNNLVTVECE
+972 
-983 VPISEQTSGYRA
+983 
-995 EKAKDSVG
+995 
-1003 WHSWHTGTVAG
+1003 
-1014 QVRKQKGIERKVF
+1014 
-1027 LSRWIKP
+1027 
-1034 VRILSDSEVAHMYKE
+1034 
-1049 LLSGTNISVPDN
+1049 
-1061 VVTPALLNEL
+1061 
-1071 KKAGVMIAESGRV
+1071 
-1084 KPANGDESAKLQ
+1084 DESAKLQ

-1105 LRSDEWTLLNKKLDE
+1105 LRSEEWTLLNKKLDE

-1152 DGTEATPLYASG
+1152 NGTEATPLYAVG
-1164 GKAALSDHQTLMAA
+1164 GKQATAYNAAVIEYIERRE
-1178 GKEFDYG
+1178 KY
-1185 FNRDAETLNRV
+1185 
-1196 FKTLRDKQRKSYG
+1196 
-1209 SVFASE
+1209 
-1215 EGSSADGYGR
+1215 
-1225 VSTVKGDGNGR
+1225 DGNGGSADSWVELLRSKKGRRSRNISQAKGSAGVAGTVYGLHGGSQNGDVR
-1236 GSSGAGAQD
+1236 GTSGRSTQD
-1245 QRGVKEKFQLKAP
+1245 QRGVKEKFSLREP
-1258 VEETRNLLAL
+1258 VERTKDLVAVHNLTEQ
-1268 HNKDEESIL
+1268 N
-1277 TALRLGGIPMPSIAI
+1277 LRDAFYLGGLPMPSIAV
-1292 VKAQS
+1292 VKAAQ
-1297 GHSKYGPISLVF
+1297 GHSMYGPISIVF
-1309 NKSTIDPQVDA
+1309 GRESIDPQTDS
-1320 RNKVYGGD
+1320 RNKIYGGD
-1328 AYTPTKVS
+1328 AYTPTAPA
-1336 VEYPVNTRKALS
+1336 VEYPVNYDRMRAVENRLVRLS
-1348 IEREISDLSRK
+1348 EK
-1359 TAGGSFSSSSAIRAL
+1359 VAGGVFRNGSALQRAGVGEESSMSAP
-1374 GVDDISTYSVDELA
+1374 ELA
-1388 KKLANSDAVRAAYLA
+1388 DKLARDDSIRAAYLA
-1403 DTGKTL
+1403 DQGETL
-1409 EPVMKD
+1409 EPVMQAKE
-1415 KVFSEAYGNDTL
+1415 FNRYGNDAL
-1427 QAIVN
+1427 AKLVQKI
-1432 KVGVQRLAEMN
+1432 GVQELASIE
-1443 AEIAAGASVDD
+1443 ASMETGDYQPV
-1454 AVGTDVSA
+1454 
-1462 IREILENYYRNSGEA
+1462 REIEDTVRQIIRDSYAEKHSALLNRKPEMKE
-1477 ILQRAAKR
+1477 KR
-1485 NGWTQDEVSRKREER
+1485 LNRF
-1500 VARAMENNVY
+1500 MENNVTFFTV
-1510 PAAMERLIRDA
+1510 EDFVRDA
-1521 WMFYEDGGATKGEID
+1521 WEYYQDQGATTSEID
-1536 YWETRNKLLK
+1536 RWATSDKLHEAAS
-1546 FTNSN
+1546 TE
-1551 DVQKWI
+1551 DVKAWLLPQ
-1557 RGKLDGVLGDAGIYN
+1557 LEGVLGEPGIYN
-1572 GKDPYT
+1572 GSERFDKS
-1578 ANGNRRSF
+1578 GSRRSF
-1586 HSTHYDYTLENIVKA
+1586 SQLHWEYTLENIVRA
-1601 MSETQEERGGQVSG
+1601 MTETQAERGGQTFG
-1615 VTAGGLQASAV
+1615 ASA
-1626 PSYNSVGEI
+1626 
-1635 KADSGRLG
+1635 KAMQAVSTEDFQSIDAVKAASGRLG
-1643 SVESDSYKTQIQAVE
+1643 KVDTEQYKADVDAVE
-1658 ERIRGVVDQIRK
+1658 KRIEQATRAVMRENK
-1670 ETKPHSD
+1670 AHSD
-1677 NSYEEGEIIGTVL
+1677 NQFDEMQIIGDVMMQAAQGKQT
-1690 MEAAKGKCTVA
+1690 EAAIRRA
-1701 SIVRTFAKEGYSIS
+1701 FSQEGYSIS
-1715 QSTAKRI
+1715 ESTAREI
-1722 QSLYNAAA
+1722 REVFRAAA
-1730 ELPTE
+1730 ELPTG

-1740 PQRAVGFDE
+1740 PQRAVGFNE

-1755 PDNSSSAIR
+1755 PDNSSAEIR
-1764 EALSDAGVRII
+1764 QSLSDAGVRVI
-1775 EYPAGDESAR
+1775 EYPAGDETGR

-1792 DDARFQLKSQ
+1792 DNARFQLKSQ

-1820 ARVQSLERQVARWK
+1820 ARVKSLERQVARWK

-1857 NDFDSSTKYREIKTD
+1857 NDFDSSTKYSEIKTD

-1880 LSQNVPDT
+1880 LSQDVPDT
-1888 DLHAYAEYVAEK
+1888 DLHAYAEYVAKK

-1907 LDDGGEDLLEIQ
+1907 LEEGGEDLLEIQ

-1939 AWKKAHRDIKFAKDG
+1939 EWKKAHRDIKFAKDG

-1960 AYHELTEMFGG
+1960 AYHELTELFGG
-1971 GYFPASITNPAD
+1971 GYFPENIVHPAD

-1990 ILEDIDNIWS
+1990 VLEDIDNIWS
-2000 NPYDEYHD
+2000 NPYDEYRD

-2015 NALIEGMIS
+2015 NALIDGMIS

-2101 TDKQHIPEQLR
+2101 TDKQHIPESLR
-2112 TPVAA
+2112 MPVAA

-2346 SVGGVIQPYI
+2346 SIGGVVQPYI

-2379 AQITDVLTDE
+2379 AQITDALTDE

-2533 RNLMSDV
+2533 RNLTSDV

-2546 DDEPITRMIEKF
+2546 DDEPITRMIENL

-2762 QFARTSIA
+2762 QFVRTSIA

-2891 KIFGI
+2891 KIFGV

-2996 VGFSREDAET
+2996 VGFSRENAET

-3124 KMNISTAQKD
+3124 KMSITSAQKD
-3134 ALYRMK
+3134 ALYRMM
-3140 GYGEKQLADAP
+3140 GYGEKQLTKAP
-3151 WH
+3151 WY

>member
-14 RKKKREDPQSAAT
+14 RKKKREDPQSATT
-27 QTSTQSM
+27 QTSTQNM

-75 QESKG
+75 QESNG
-80 KFNGWKYFENLGK
+80 KFNGWKYFGNLGK
-93 TLLAGAASISAATGA
+93 TLLTGVASLAQTGA
-108 MAEDA
+108 MAEDV
-113 VTSVIDTIFQGA
+113 VTSAVDTIFKGA

-151 VGIEQNKAH
+151 VGIEQEKAY
-160 LDAERE
+160 LDQERE
-166 EEVSKINDS
+166 AEVAKIKDD
-175 TIAGKAAKKAASY
+175 TLGGKVAKKAASY

-201 MAMTA
+201 MAATA
-206 GAAAVAPIVN
+206 GVAAAPIVN

-230 SVVESSGILSTLG
+230 SVVERSGVLNALG
-243 KGFRDTLTSKN
+243 KGFRDTLRSKD
-254 YWTAFASE
+254 YWMAFTSE
-262 VGSDYQEALSDGAS
+262 VGADYQEALSDGAS
-276 TSEAMNYAI
+276 TGEAMNYAI
-285 GTSLLNSVIEIG
+285 ATSLLNSVIEVG
-297 GGIQNV
+297 GGIQKV
-303 PKGFSVKNLLRSAA
+303 PENFSVKNLLRSAA

-335 VVYGADNP
+335 VVYGANNP
-343 IASLSDDRA
+343 IVSTTDDRA

-358 SAQEFAGGFAVGGI
+358 SAQEFAGGFTVGGI

-384 DSVYNKQIEKQSKRY
+384 NSIYSKQVEKQSQRY
-399 EQVQQMVRDRSGVK
+399 EQAQARVKELSGVK
-413 GTYQTQ
+413 GTYQTG
-419 EDGKTTVGGS
+419 ENGKTTVGGN
-429 ESAIKSIVKGGQIE
+429 ESAIKSVVKGGQIE
-443 METGDIVSPDKVTFA
+443 MANGEVVSPDKVKFA

-465 YEGAINR
+465 YEGAISR
-472 AANAGAANVFV
+472 AANAGAANVFI
-483 DSYAGG
+483 DSYTGG

-524 QRAAAWN
+524 QRTAAWN

-539 SFRSDTGLGENGSA
+539 TFRTDTGLGENGSA

-590 KSDAAKY
+590 KSDAARY

-624 VKLVTRSD
+624 VKLVTKSN
-632 EAGLA
+632 EAGLV
-637 DNDYSRNL
+637 DNDYSKKL
-645 ANKDAGT
+645 ANNDTGT
-652 ARVLGALASDMGVRI
+652 ARVLGSLASDMGVRI

-676 AANGKYVNK
+676 AANGKYVK
-685 TNTIQ
+685 GTNTVL
-690 LAADADN
+690 LAADAEN
-697 PLAFVAAHEVT
+697 PLSFVAAHEVT

-715 PTEYHAYRDAV
+715 PTEYRAYRDAV
-726 MAYRANELGDDTA
+726 MEYQSSELGDDTTA
-739 AHMVERYRDASREAG
+739 SMVERYREASRKAG

-770 TAEMLNDADLF
+770 TAKMINDANLF
-781 ERFAAKNRTT
+781 GRFADKNRS
-791 AKTLL
+791 AAGKLLDGLKAFISRVKTLFTGKAR
-796 DRLKE
+796 D
-801 FISKVKGLV
+801 
-810 ASKRNKAAQEAYGKN
+810 KAAQEAYGKN
-825 FAELQKIADL
+825 FADLQKVADL
-835 WQTAYDKAAETVGH
+835 WQTAYDKAAETIRESTN
-849 AVLVTN
+849 AV
-855 DAPTAGVSYDDA
+855 TANA
-867 VYSLRV
+867 
-873 TDEALKSWLD
+873 
-883 RQETVKTYKTMQ
+883 
-895 IVDGKLYPPMAAR
+895 
-908 VEGKYEDPSVLGEW
+908 
-922 ESAVERPDLADNNGK
+922 
-937 FKLDKGKGQGSIKA
+937 
-951 AYNPYMHSS
+951 
-960 NLVINDQFSGAY
+960 
-972 TRNNLVTVECE
+972 
-983 VPISEQTSGYRA
+983 
-995 EKAKDSVG
+995 
-1003 WHSWHTGTVAG
+1003 
-1014 QVRKQKGIERKVF
+1014 
-1027 LSRWIKP
+1027 
-1034 VRILSDSEVAHMYKE
+1034 
-1049 LLSGTNISVPDN
+1049 
-1061 VVTPALLNEL
+1061 
-1071 KKAGVMIAESGRV
+1071 
-1084 KPANGDESAKLQ
+1084 DESAKLQ
-1096 IRRKYWKPK
+1096 IRRKYWKPQ
-1105 LRSDEWTLLNKKLDE
+1105 LRSDEWTLLNRKLDE

-1152 DGTEATPLYASG
+1152 DGTEATPLYAVG
-1164 GKAALSDHQTLMAA
+1164 GKQATAYNAAVIEYIERRE
-1178 GKEFDYG
+1178 KY
-1185 FNRDAETLNRV
+1185 
-1196 FKTLRDKQRKSYG
+1196 
-1209 SVFASE
+1209 
-1215 EGSSADGYGR
+1215 
-1225 VSTVKGDGNGR
+1225 DGNGGSADSWVELLRSKKGRRSRNISQTKGSAGVAGTVYGLHGGSQNGDVR
-1236 GSSGAGAQD
+1236 GTSGRSTQD
-1245 QRGVKEKFQLKAP
+1245 QREVKEKFSLRAP
-1258 VEETRNLLAL
+1258 VERTKDLVAVHNLTEQ
-1268 HNKDEESIL
+1268 N
-1277 TALRLGGIPMPSIAI
+1277 LRDAFYLGGLPMPSIAV
-1292 VKAQS
+1292 VKAAQ
-1297 GHSKYGPISLVF
+1297 GHSMYGPISIVF
-1309 NKSTIDPQVDA
+1309 GRESIDPQTDS
-1320 RNKVYGGD
+1320 RNKIYGGD
-1328 AYTPTKVS
+1328 AYTPTAPA
-1336 VEYPVNTRKALS
+1336 VEYPVNYDRMRAVEKRLAGLS
-1348 IEREISDLSRK
+1348 EK
-1359 TAGGSFSSSSAIRAL
+1359 VAGGVFRNDSALQRA
-1374 GVDDISTYSVDELA
+1374 GVGEESGMSAPELA
-1388 KKLANSDAVRAAYLA
+1388 DKLARDDSIRAAYLA
-1403 DTGKTL
+1403 DQGKTL
-1409 EPVMKD
+1409 EPVMQAKE
-1415 KVFSEAYGNDTL
+1415 FNRYGNDSL
-1427 QAIVN
+1427 SKLVQKI
-1432 KVGVQRLAEMN
+1432 GVQKLADIEASME
-1443 AEIAAGASVDD
+1443 AGDYQPVQEIEDTVRQI
-1454 AVGTDVSA
+1454 
-1462 IREILENYYRNSGEA
+1462 IRDSYEEQHRRFLDRKPELKEKRINYF
-1477 ILQRAAKR
+1477 
-1485 NGWTQDEVSRKREER
+1485 
-1500 VARAMENNVY
+1500 MENNVHTY
-1510 PAAMERLIRDA
+1510 TVENFVRNA
-1521 WMFYEDGGATKGEID
+1521 WEYYQDQGAKTSEID
-1536 YWETRNKLLK
+1536 RWATSDKLHEAAS
-1546 FTNSN
+1546 TE
-1551 DVQKWI
+1551 DVKAWLLPQ
-1557 RGKLDGVLGDAGIYN
+1557 LEGVLGEPGIYN
-1572 GKDPYT
+1572 GSERFDKS
-1578 ANGNRRSF
+1578 GSRRSF
-1586 HSTHYDYTLENIVKA
+1586 SQLHWEYTLENIVRA
-1601 MSETQEERGGQVSG
+1601 MTETQAERGGQTFG
-1615 VTAGGLQASAV
+1615 ASAKSMQAV
-1626 PSYNSVGEI
+1626 STEDFQSIDAVKAASDRLGKVDTEQY
-1635 KADSGRLG
+1635 KAD
-1643 SVESDSYKTQIQAVE
+1643 VDAVE
-1658 ERIRGVVDQIRK
+1658 KRIEQATRAVMRENK
-1670 ETKPHSD
+1670 AHSD
-1677 NSYEEGEIIGTVL
+1677 NQFDEMQIIGDVMMQAAQGKQT
-1690 MEAAKGKCTVA
+1690 EAAIRRA
-1701 SIVRTFAKEGYSIS
+1701 FSKEGYSIS
-1715 QSTAKRI
+1715 KSTAARI
-1722 QSLYNAAA
+1722 REMFRAAA
-1730 ELPTE
+1730 ELPTG

-1740 PQRAVGFDE
+1740 PQRAVGFNE

-1755 PDNSSSAIR
+1755 PDNSSAEIR
-1764 EALSDAGVRII
+1764 QSLSDAGVRVI
-1775 EYPAGDESAR
+1775 EYPAGDETGR

-1792 DDARFQLKSQ
+1792 DNARFQLKSQ
-1802 TQIESEM
+1802 TQIETEM
-1809 RDIKKERDRLK
+1809 RDMKKERDRLK
-1820 ARVQSLERQVARWK
+1820 TRVKSLERQVARWK

-1857 NDFDSSTKYREIKTD
+1857 NDFDSSTKYSEIKTD

-1880 LSQNVPDT
+1880 LSQDVPDT

-1907 LDDGGEDLLEIQ
+1907 LEEGGEDLLEIQ

-1931 DGSIPDFS
+1931 DGSIADFS

-1971 GYFPASITNPAD
+1971 GYFPESIVHPAD

-1990 ILEDIDNIWS
+1990 VLEDIDSIWS
-2000 NPYDEYHD
+2000 NPYDEYRD

-2032 TYADRKEQEIA
+2032 TYADRKEKEIA
-2043 HLKDLLSKTRA
+2043 HLKDLLNKTRA
-2054 GRDEKIKQMRTAYA
+2054 GRDERIKQMRTAYA
-2068 ERTKAGAE
+2068 ERTKAGSE
-2076 RRKAREIRA
+2076 RRKANEIRA
-2085 KISRH
+2085 RISKH
-2090 TETLSR
+2090 AGTLSQ
-2096 KLLRP
+2096 KLLHP

-2117 LLRSINMESARSYDE
+2117 LLRVINTESSMSYDE
-2132 NGRLR
+2132 SGKLR
-2137 SGNNG
+2137 KG
-2142 TPTKRTQD
+2142 TTGSPTKRTQE

-2156 AYDSILSN
+2156 AYDEILSS
-2164 DPNFVIDPALFGGDG
+2164 DPNFVVDPALFGEGG
-2179 TSGFIDQLVQLGNQ
+2179 QSGFIDQLVELGSQ
-2193 RIDEMNTAQLNV
+2193 RIGEMSSAQLNV

-2220 DKALSSGKY
+2220 DKALASGKY

-2253 ALSLYDPRT
+2253 VLSLYDPRT

-2306 QRNERHTFTTEGGQT
+2306 QRNERHTFTTEAGQT

-2328 IMNLYNLANRGK
+2328 IMNLYNLANRGE

-2346 SVGGVIQPYI
+2346 SIGGVIQPYI
-2356 KRDGKLPA
+2356 KRDGKLQA
-2364 IERGTKSIPLTASDV
+2364 IERGTKSIPLTANDV
-2379 AQITDVLTDE
+2379 AQITGVLTDE

-2584 AAIIDPSDMAKGLV
+2584 AAILDPSDMAKGLV

-2681 YEVGSEEFYTRTAE
+2681 YEVGSEDFYTRTAE

-2810 EDDTVVSVLLG
+2810 DDDTVASVLLG

-2835 FAKDIKSMLQGYT
+2835 FAKDIKSMLHGYT

-3098 LNAVKGEDT
+3098 LNAVKGEDA

-3140 GYGEKQLADAP
+3140 GYGEKQLAEAP

>member
-14 RKKKREDPQSAAT
+14 RKKKREDPQSATT
-27 QTSTQSM
+27 QTSTQNM

-75 QESKG
+75 QESNG
-80 KFNGWKYFENLGK
+80 KFNGWKYFGNLGK
-93 TLLAGAASISAATGA
+93 TLLTGVASLAQTGA
-108 MAEDA
+108 MAEDV
-113 VTSVIDTIFQGA
+113 VTSAVDTIFKGA

-151 VGIEQNKAH
+151 VGIEQEKAY
-160 LDAERE
+160 LDQERE
-166 EEVSKINDS
+166 AEVAKIKDD
-175 TIAGKAAKKAASY
+175 TLGGKVAKKAASY

-201 MAMTA
+201 MAATA
-206 GAAAVAPIVN
+206 GVAAAPIVN

-230 SVVESSGILSTLG
+230 SVVESSGVLNALG
-243 KGFRDTLTSKN
+243 KGFRDTLRSKD
-254 YWTAFASE
+254 YWMAFTSE
-262 VGSDYQEALSDGAS
+262 VGADYQEALSDGAS
-276 TSEAMNYAI
+276 TGEAMNYAI
-285 GTSLLNSVIEIG
+285 ATSLLNSVIEVG
-297 GGIQNV
+297 GGIQKV
-303 PKGFSVKNLLRSAA
+303 PENFSVKNLLRSAA

-335 VVYGADNP
+335 VVYGANNP
-343 IASLSDDRA
+343 IVSTTDDRA

-358 SAQEFAGGFAVGGI
+358 SAQEFAGGFTVGGI

-384 DSVYNKQIEKQSKRY
+384 NSIYSKQVEKQSQRY
-399 EQVQQMVRDRSGVK
+399 EQAQARVKDLSGVK
-413 GTYQTQ
+413 GTYQTG
-419 EDGKTTVGGS
+419 ENGKTTVGGN
-429 ESAIKSIVKGGQIE
+429 ESAIKSVVKGGQIE
-443 METGDIVSPDKVTFA
+443 MANGEVVSPDKVKFA

-465 YEGAINR
+465 YEGAISR
-472 AANAGAANVFV
+472 AANAGAANVFI
-483 DSYAGG
+483 DSYTGG

-524 QRAAAWN
+524 QRTAAWN

-624 VKLVTRSD
+624 VKLVTRSG
-632 EAGLA
+632 EPGLT

-676 AANGKYVNK
+676 AANGKYVSK

-697 PLAFVAAHEVT
+697 QLAFVAAHEVT

-715 PTEYHAYRDAV
+715 PTEYRAYRDAV
-726 MAYRANELGDDTA
+726 MEYRSSELGDDTA
-739 AHMVERYRDASREAG
+739 ARMVERYREASREAG

-770 TAEMLNDADLF
+770 TAKMINDTDLF
-781 ERFAAKNRTT
+781 GRFADKNRS
-791 AKTLL
+791 AAGKLLDGLKAFISRVKTLFTGKAR
-796 DRLKE
+796 D
-801 FISKVKGLV
+801 
-810 ASKRNKAAQEAYGKN
+810 KAAQEAYGKN
-825 FAELQKIADL
+825 FADLQKVADL
-835 WQTAYDKAAETVGH
+835 WQTAYDKAAETIRESTN
-849 AVLVTN
+849 AV
-855 DAPTAGVSYDDA
+855 TANA
-867 VYSLRV
+867 
-873 TDEALKSWLD
+873 
-883 RQETVKTYKTMQ
+883 
-895 IVDGKLYPPMAAR
+895 
-908 VEGKYEDPSVLGEW
+908 
-922 ESAVERPDLADNNGK
+922 
-937 FKLDKGKGQGSIKA
+937 
-951 AYNPYMHSS
+951 
-960 NLVINDQFSGAY
+960 
-972 TRNNLVTVECE
+972 
-983 VPISEQTSGYRA
+983 
-995 EKAKDSVG
+995 
-1003 WHSWHTGTVAG
+1003 
-1014 QVRKQKGIERKVF
+1014 
-1027 LSRWIKP
+1027 
-1034 VRILSDSEVAHMYKE
+1034 
-1049 LLSGTNISVPDN
+1049 
-1061 VVTPALLNEL
+1061 
-1071 KKAGVMIAESGRV
+1071 
-1084 KPANGDESAKLQ
+1084 DESAKLQ
-1096 IRRKYWKPK
+1096 IRRKFARDIEQWDLDGMTDNEQFRLGSTGTILQGLGAIESDIYMRGDKIKQILHDHPEVTLAEIKKIPQILEDPAIVLKSKTRGSNGVNTRLVMFGGVKAQNGKPMLAIMDLMPENNK
-1105 LRSDEWTLLNKKLDE
+1105 GFSINDMQMVTSAYTKTSTLARTAFENGRYFMESSYILYLDKKRADAVLRPMGFYMPMARLRDGF
-1120 EIGSS
+1120 IGSIS
-1125 EQYLDESTKWLY
+1125 YPRGKVNTYGEPFSKVFDVSSVIPTT
-1137 ADEKGVQVFALYGIG
+1137 VQKNAKPTAPTEILTDSAVVTSD
-1152 DGTEATPLYASG
+1152 DGTKYSLKSMKHDIAKGQMFEDLKTYCNWTQTQVDTLKTNIEGLIHYMEPHRDILDMNEAYGREGRRFSPYKPNSDPLYKISMDFSTLCSKRLLTQYVIENLQVREGRPMSAEEQMAVRDMLIEYRNIDKGLQVACAMCYVEAARLKSPKQIQLWLDDRTSAMRRYYASQDPEYEA
-1164 GKAALSDHQTLMAA
+1164 KI
-1178 GKEFDYG
+1178 KEAQAD
-1185 FNRDAETLNRV
+1185 
-1196 FKTLRDKQRKSYG
+1196 FKESR
-1209 SVFASE
+1209 
-1215 EGSSADGYGR
+1215 GYGR
-1225 VSTVKGDGNGR
+1225 KTSRKNMRKADVKELDKIRPRMSAEYQLSAEEQSIVDQANKMSADTFLTAANLAQLSEDYPDIYAAYTSKVRSATRSKPLETDEPYYYGDSRRDNGNGVKVSDRFIENVNRENGMRFSSWSDWRIQHMLDYITAVIDNSVR
-1236 GSSGAGAQD
+1236 GAKMHGYTKFPDEVRVLGKTGMMFNLSGVAGSKTGLNPD
-1245 QRGVKEKFQLKAP
+1245 GTLNFSP
-1258 VEETRNLLAL
+1258 T
-1268 HNKDEESIL
+1268 ESINIDEAR
-1277 TALRLGGIPMPSIAI
+1277 ALRAEFP
-1292 VKAQS
+1292 
-1297 GHSKYGPISLVF
+1297 
-1309 NKSTIDPQVDA
+1309 
-1320 RNKVYGGD
+1320 
-1328 AYTPTKVS
+1328 
-1336 VEYPVNTRKALS
+1336 E
-1348 IEREISDLSRK
+1348 
-1359 TAGGSFSSSSAIRAL
+1359 TAGMQVIGVSDAHIRAL
-1374 GVDDISTYSVDELA
+1374 MASDDIDYIIPYHTSSLNKDLRRMADIHGWKDYTNFQNEKELKGVKNNGNEA
-1388 KKLANSDAVRAAYLA
+1388 WHKEPAFSEWFVGY
-1403 DTGKTL
+1403 DTGMTGIEAMRASSDRYL
-1409 EPVMKD
+1409 ELCKERGLKPKFEA
-1415 KVFSEAYGNDTL
+1415 FSDDPNYWKLLIDRKMINQTSGELIEQKAVTPEFDFSVIKG
-1427 QAIVN
+1427 IVDQY
-1432 KVGVQRLAEMN
+1432 V
-1443 AEIAAGASVDD
+1443 
-1454 AVGTDVSA
+1454 
-1462 IREILENYYRNSGEA
+1462 ENYDS
-1477 ILQRAAKR
+1477 
-1485 NGWTQDEVSRKREER
+1485 SREER
-1500 VARAMENNVY
+1500 ALKYVTDNWDSVPQRIKY
-1510 PAAMERLIRDA
+1510 LK
-1521 WMFYEDGGATKGEID
+1521 ATEK
-1536 YWETRNKLLK
+1536 
-1546 FTNSN
+1546 
-1551 DVQKWI
+1551 QK
-1557 RGKLDGVLGDAGIYN
+1557 
-1572 GKDPYT
+1572 
-1578 ANGNRRSF
+1578 
-1586 HSTHYDYTLENIVKA
+1586 KA
-1601 MSETQEERGGQVSG
+1601 M
-1615 VTAGGLQASAV
+1615 A
-1626 PSYNSVGEI
+1626 
-1635 KADSGRLG
+1635 KLG
-1643 SVESDSYKTQIQAVE
+1643 NE
-1658 ERIRGVVDQIRK
+1658 
-1670 ETKPHSD
+1670 
-1677 NSYEEGEIIGTVL
+1677 
-1690 MEAAKGKCTVA
+1690 M
-1701 SIVRTFAKEGYSIS
+1701 
-1715 QSTAKRI
+1715 
-1722 QSLYNAAA
+1722 
-1730 ELPTE
+1730 
-1735 YFEAK
+1735 
-1740 PQRAVGFDE
+1740 
-1749 VLAAVI
+1749 LAAQ
-1755 PDNSSSAIR
+1755 PR
-1764 EALSDAGVRII
+1764 GE
-1775 EYPAGDESAR
+1775 
-1785 LNAVNSV
+1785 
-1792 DDARFQLKSQ
+1792 RFQLKSQ
-1802 TQIESEM
+1802 TQIETEM

-1820 ARVQSLERQVARWK
+1820 TRVKSLERQVARWK

-1857 NDFDSSTKYREIKTD
+1857 NDFDSSTKYSEIKTD

-1880 LSQNVPDT
+1880 LSQDVPDT

-1907 LDDGGEDLLEIQ
+1907 LEEGGEDLLEIQ

-1931 DGSIPDFS
+1931 DGSIPDFL

-1971 GYFPASITNPAD
+1971 GYFPESITNPAD

-2000 NPYDEYHD
+2000 NPYDEYRD

-2043 HLKDLLSKTRA
+2043 HLKNLLSKTRA

-2068 ERTKAGAE
+2068 ERTKSGAE
-2076 RRKAREIRA
+2076 KRKAREMRA
-2085 KISRH
+2085 RIARH
-2090 TETLSR
+2090 TDALSQ
-2096 KLLRP
+2096 KLLHP

-2117 LLRSINMESARSYDE
+2117 LLRVINTESSMSYDE
-2132 NGRLR
+2132 SGKLR
-2137 SGNNG
+2137 KG
-2142 TPTKRTQD
+2142 TTGSPTKRTQE

-2156 AYDSILSN
+2156 AYDEILSS
-2164 DPNFVIDPALFGGDG
+2164 DPNFVVDPALFGEGG
-2179 TSGFIDQLVQLGNQ
+2179 QSGFIDQLVELGSQ
-2193 RIDEMNTAQLNV
+2193 RIGDMNSEQLNV
-2205 IWKAIKGIETTITSY
+2205 VWKAIKGIETTITSY
-2220 DKALSSGKY
+2220 DKALASGKY

-2238 LRSGV
+2238 LRNGV

-2253 ALSLYDPRT
+2253 VLSLYDPRT

-2306 QRNERHTFTTEGGQT
+2306 QRNERHTFTTEAGQT

-2346 SVGGVIQPYI
+2346 SIGGVIQPYI
-2356 KRDGKLPA
+2356 TRDGKLPA
-2364 IERGTKSIPLTASDV
+2364 IERGTKSIPLTANDV

-2584 AAIIDPSDMAKGLV
+2584 AAILDPSDMAKGLV

-2635 GILNGADQTFMDKL
+2635 DILNGADQTFMDKL

-2775 GVNALVQSLV
+2775 GVNALVQSLI

-2810 EDDTVVSVLLG
+2810 EDDTVASVLLG

-2986 GSDMLSQLED
+2986 GNDMLSQLED

-3098 LNAVKGEDT
+3098 LNAVNGEDT

-3140 GYGEKQLADAP
+3140 GYGKKQLADAP

>member
-14 RKKKREDPQSAAT
+14 RKKKRENPQSATT
-27 QTSTQSM
+27 QTSTQNM

-75 QESKG
+75 QESNG
-80 KFNGWKYFENLGK
+80 KFNGWKYFGNLGK
-93 TLLAGAASISAATGA
+93 TLLTGVASLAQTGA
-108 MAEDA
+108 MAEDV
-113 VTSVIDTIFQGA
+113 VTSAVDTIFKGA

-151 VGIEQNKAH
+151 VGIKQEKAY
-160 LDAERE
+160 LDQERE
-166 EEVSKINDS
+166 AEVAKIKDD
-175 TIAGKAAKKAASY
+175 TFGGKVAKKAASY
-188 GGDIAYGVGGAIP
+188 GGDIAYGVGYAIP
-201 MAMTA
+201 MAATA
-206 GAAAVAPIVN
+206 GVAAAPIVN

-230 SVVESSGILSTLG
+230 SVVESSGVLNALG
-243 KGFRDTLTSKN
+243 KGFRDTLRSKD
-254 YWTAFASE
+254 YWMAFTSE
-262 VGSDYQEALSDGAS
+262 VGADYQEALSDGAS
-276 TSEAMNYAI
+276 TGEAMNYAI
-285 GTSLLNSVIEIG
+285 ATSLLNSVIEVG
-297 GGIQNV
+297 GGIQKV
-303 PKGFSVKNLLRSAA
+303 PKNFSVKDILRSAA
-317 EEGMEEIWQGPVG
+317 EEGVEEIWQGPVG

-335 VVYGADNP
+335 VVYGANNP
-343 IASLSDDRA
+343 IVSTTDDRA

-358 SAQEFAGGFAVGGI
+358 SAQEFAGGFTVGGI

-384 DSVYNKQIEKQSKRY
+384 NSIYSKQVEKQSQRY
-399 EQVQQMVRDRSGVK
+399 EQAQARVKELSGVK
-413 GTYQTQ
+413 GTYQTG
-419 EDGKTTVGGS
+419 ENGKTTVGGN
-429 ESAIKSIVKGGQIE
+429 ESAIKSVVKGGQIE
-443 METGDIVSPDKVTFA
+443 MANGEVVSPDKVKFA

-465 YEGAINR
+465 YEGAISR
-472 AANAGAANVFV
+472 AANAGAANVFI
-483 DSYAGG
+483 DSYTGG

-524 QRAAAWN
+524 QRTAAWN

-539 SFRSDTGLGENGSA
+539 TFRSDTGLGENGSD

-560 NQAVRSNPRLRTGF
+560 NQAVKSNPRLRTGF
-574 TSMYQAGLS
+574 TAMYQAGLS
-583 GKALTDV
+583 GKSLTDV
-590 KSDAAKY
+590 KSDAARY

-624 VKLVTRSD
+624 VKLVTKSN
-632 EAGLA
+632 EAGLV
-637 DNDYSRNL
+637 DNDYSKKL
-645 ANKDAGT
+645 ANNDTGT
-652 ARVLGALASDMGVRI
+652 ARVLGSLASDMGVRI

-676 AANGKYVNK
+676 AANGKYVK
-685 TNTIQ
+685 GTNTVL
-690 LAADADN
+690 LAADAEN
-697 PLAFVAAHEVT
+697 PLSFVAAHEVT

-715 PTEYHAYRDAV
+715 PTEYRTYRDAV
-726 MAYRANELGDDTA
+726 MEYRSSELGDDTA
-739 AHMVERYRDASREAG
+739 ARMVERYREASREAG

-770 TAEMLNDADLF
+770 TAKMINDTDLF
-781 ERFAAKNRTT
+781 GRFADKNRS
-791 AKTLL
+791 AAGKLLDGLKAFISRVKTLFTGKAR
-796 DRLKE
+796 D
-801 FISKVKGLV
+801 
-810 ASKRNKAAQEAYGKN
+810 KAAQEAYGKN
-825 FAELQKIADL
+825 FADLQKVADL
-835 WQTAYDKAAETVGH
+835 WQTAYDKASETIRESTN
-849 AVLVTN
+849 AV
-855 DAPTAGVSYDDA
+855 TANA
-867 VYSLRV
+867 
-873 TDEALKSWLD
+873 
-883 RQETVKTYKTMQ
+883 
-895 IVDGKLYPPMAAR
+895 
-908 VEGKYEDPSVLGEW
+908 
-922 ESAVERPDLADNNGK
+922 
-937 FKLDKGKGQGSIKA
+937 
-951 AYNPYMHSS
+951 
-960 NLVINDQFSGAY
+960 
-972 TRNNLVTVECE
+972 
-983 VPISEQTSGYRA
+983 
-995 EKAKDSVG
+995 
-1003 WHSWHTGTVAG
+1003 
-1014 QVRKQKGIERKVF
+1014 
-1027 LSRWIKP
+1027 
-1034 VRILSDSEVAHMYKE
+1034 
-1049 LLSGTNISVPDN
+1049 
-1061 VVTPALLNEL
+1061 
-1071 KKAGVMIAESGRV
+1071 
-1084 KPANGDESAKLQ
+1084 DESAKLQ
-1096 IRRKYWKPK
+1096 IRRKYWKPQ
-1105 LRSDEWTLLNKKLDE
+1105 LRSDEWALLNRKLDE

-1164 GKAALSDHQTLMAA
+1164 GKAALSDHQTLMVA

-1185 FNRDAETLNRV
+1185 FNRGAETLNRV

-1245 QRGVKEKFQLKAP
+1245 QRGVKEKFSLRDSAGRELTAAQQDYFRDSQVRDADG
-1258 VEETRNLLAL
+1258 NLLVMYHQTEGAFTVFDTRHKGAGTGDDETPFGIFL
-1268 HNKDEESIL
+1268 KRTARDIGVRGKNQMELYANIRNPLRVRDRAELVARLRELSGTYAELKD
-1277 TALRLGGIPMPSIAI
+1277 
-1292 VKAQS
+1292 QS
-1297 GHSKYGPISLVF
+1297 GKIDKEYGAKF
-1309 NKSTIDPQVDA
+1309 AEAKDA
-1320 RNKVYGGD
+1320 FKNFLLQWRKENPNAPSRAAYD
-1328 AYTPTKVS
+1328 AEGFDAAFDAEDNVVKEWTQK
-1336 VEYPVNTRKALS
+1336 K
-1348 IEREISDLSRK
+1348 
-1359 TAGGSFSSSSAIRAL
+1359 
-1374 GVDDISTYSVDELA
+1374 DELA
-1388 KKLANSDAVRAAYLA
+1388 LRAKEAITDALRKNGY
-1403 DTGKTL
+1403 D
-1409 EPVMKD
+1409 
-1415 KVFSEAYGNDTL
+1415 
-1427 QAIVN
+1427 
-1432 KVGVQRLAEMN
+1432 GV
-1443 AEIAAGASVDD
+1443 
-1454 AVGTDVSA
+1454 
-1462 IREILENYYRNSGEA
+1462 ILESDRGSWGRSTDAYIALDAN
-1477 ILQRAAKR
+1477 QVK
-1485 NGWTQDEVSRKREER
+1485 
-1500 VARAMENNVY
+1500 NV
-1510 PAAMERLIRDA
+1510 
-1521 WMFYEDGGATKGEID
+1521 
-1536 YWETRNKLLK
+1536 
-1546 FTNSN
+1546 TNQN
-1551 DVQKWI
+1551 PT
-1557 RGKLDGVLGDAGIYN
+1557 GDADI
-1572 GKDPYT
+1572 
-1578 ANGNRRSF
+1578 
-1586 HSTHYDYTLENIVKA
+1586 
-1601 MSETQEERGGQVSG
+1601 
-1615 VTAGGLQASAV
+1615 
-1626 PSYNSVGEI
+1626 
-1635 KADSGRLG
+1635 
-1643 SVESDSYKTQIQAVE
+1643 
-1658 ERIRGVVDQIRK
+1658 
-1670 ETKPHSD
+1670 
-1677 NSYEEGEIIGTVL
+1677 
-1690 MEAAKGKCTVA
+1690 
-1701 SIVRTFAKEGYSIS
+1701 
-1715 QSTAKRI
+1715 
-1722 QSLYNAAA
+1722 
-1730 ELPTE
+1730 
-1735 YFEAK
+1735 
-1740 PQRAVGFDE
+1740 
-1749 VLAAVI
+1749 
-1755 PDNSSSAIR
+1755 
-1764 EALSDAGVRII
+1764 
-1775 EYPAGDESAR
+1775 
-1785 LNAVNSV
+1785 
-1792 DDARFQLKSQ
+1792 RFQLKSQ

-1820 ARVQSLERQVARWK
+1820 ARVKSLERQVARWK

-1845 EGDLKKLGNRLI
+1845 EGDLKKLGNRII
-1857 NDFDSSTKYREIKTD
+1857 NDFDSSTKYSEIKTD
-1872 MENLGKAL
+1872 MENFGKAL
-1880 LSQNVPDT
+1880 LSNDVPDT
-1888 DLHAYAEYVAEK
+1888 DLHAYAEYIAEK

-1907 LDDGGEDLLEIQ
+1907 LDEGGEDLMEIQ

-1931 DGSIPDFS
+1931 DGSIADFS
-1939 AWKKAHRDIKFAKDG
+1939 AWKKAHRGIKFAKDG

-1971 GYFPASITNPAD
+1971 GYFPENIVHPAD

-1990 ILEDIDNIWS
+1990 VLEDIDNIWS
-2000 NPYDEYHD
+2000 NPYDEYRD

-2024 DDVRQTRP
+2024 DDVRQTRS

-2043 HLKDLLSKTRA
+2043 HLKNLLSKTRA

-2068 ERTKAGAE
+2068 ERTKSGAE

-2085 KISRH
+2085 RISKH
-2090 TETLSR
+2090 AGTLSQ
-2096 KLLRP
+2096 KLLHP

-2117 LLRSINMESARSYDE
+2117 LLRSINTESTRSYDE

-2142 TPTKRTQD
+2142 TPTQRTQD

-2156 AYDSILSN
+2156 AYDSILSS
-2164 DPNFVIDPALFGGDG
+2164 DPNFIIDPALFGDGG
-2179 TSGFIDQLVQLGNQ
+2179 TSGFIDQLVELGNR
-2193 RIDEMNTAQLNV
+2193 RIDEMGTAQLNV

-2290 EVAKLTE
+2290 EIANLTE

-2306 QRNERHTFTTEGGQT
+2306 QRNERHTFTTEAGQT

-2346 SVGGVIQPYI
+2346 SIGGVIQPYI
-2356 KRDGKLPA
+2356 KHDGKLPA
-2364 IERGTKSIPLTASDV
+2364 IERGTKSIPLTANDV

-2507 SAGNL
+2507 SAGNF

-2584 AAIIDPSDMAKGLV
+2584 AAILDPSDMAKGLV

-2681 YEVGSEEFYTRTAE
+2681 YEVGSEDFYTRTAE

-2775 GVNALVQSLV
+2775 GVNALVQSLA

-2810 EDDTVVSVLLG
+2810 EDDTVISVLLG

-2856 VSDFIAAAQ
+2856 VSDFIASAQ
-2865 LFTKATQGDGQKTT
+2865 LFTKAAQGDGQKTT

-2891 KIFGI
+2891 KIFGV

-2965 SKGYTDKQI
+2965 RKGYTDKQI

-3079 SYGSDAGFDKKS
+3079 SYGSDAGFDKKF

>member
-48 IQARKEREATQPTVS
+48 IQARKEREAAQPTVS

-151 VGIEQNKAH
+151 VGIEQNKAY

-206 GAAAVAPIVN
+206 GVAAVAPIVN

-358 SAQEFAGGFAVGGI
+358 SAQEFAEGFAVGGI

-399 EQVQQMVRDRSGVK
+399 EQAQQMVRDRSGVK

-524 QRAAAWN
+524 QRTAAWN

-624 VKLVTRSD
+624 VKLVTRSGD
-632 EAGLA
+632 AGLA

-676 AANGKYVNK
+676 AANGKYVSK

-697 PLAFVAAHEVT
+697 PLTFVAAHEVT

-781 ERFAAKNRTT
+781 ERFAAKNRTA

-835 WQTAYDKAAETVGH
+835 WQTAYDKAAETV
-849 AVLVTN
+849 
-855 DAPTAGVSYDDA
+855 AGTS
-867 VYSLRV
+867 
-873 TDEALKSWLD
+873 DEA
-883 RQETVKTYKTMQ
+883 ETNADGTSKMQ
-895 IVDGKLYPPMAAR
+895 IRK
-908 VEGKYEDPSVLGEW
+908 KYW
-922 ESAVERPDLADNNGK
+922 RPDLN
-937 FKLDKGKGQGSIKA
+937 
-951 AYNPYMHSS
+951 
-960 NLVINDQFSGAY
+960 
-972 TRNNLVTVECE
+972 R
-983 VPISEQTSGYRA
+983 SE
-995 EKAKDSVG
+995 
-1003 WHSWHTGTVAG
+1003 W
-1014 QVRKQKGIERKVF
+1014 
-1027 LSRWIKP
+1027 
-1034 VRILSDSEVAHMYKE
+1034 
-1049 LLSGTNISVPDN
+1049 N
-1061 VVTPALLNEL
+1061 LLN
-1071 KKAGVMIAESGRV
+1071 
-1084 KPANGDESAKLQ
+1084 
-1096 IRRKYWKPK
+1096 RRM
-1105 LRSDEWTLLNKKLDE
+1105 TE
-1120 EIGSS
+1120 EIESS

-1178 GKEFDYG
+1178 RKEFDYG
-1185 FNRDAETLNRV
+1185 FNRGAETLNRV

-1245 QRGVKEKFQLKAP
+1245 QRGVKEKFSLRAP
-1258 VEETRNLLAL
+1258 VEQTKDLVAVHNLTEQ
-1268 HNKDEESIL
+1268 N
-1277 TALRLGGIPMPSIAI
+1277 LRDAMKLGGLPMPSIAV
-1292 VKAQS
+1292 VKAAQ
-1297 GHSKYGPISLVF
+1297 GHSMYGPISIVF
-1309 NKSTIDPQVDA
+1309 GRESIDPQTDS
-1320 RNKVYGGD
+1320 RNKIYGGD
-1328 AYTPTKVS
+1328 AYTPTAPA
-1336 VEYPVNTRKALS
+1336 VEYPVNYDRMRAVEKRLARLS
-1348 IEREISDLSRK
+1348 EK
-1359 TAGGSFSSSSAIRAL
+1359 VAGGVFRNDSALQRAGVVEESSMSAP
-1374 GVDDISTYSVDELA
+1374 ELA
-1388 KKLANSDAVRAAYLA
+1388 DKLARDDSIRAAYLA
-1403 DTGKTL
+1403 DHGKTL
-1409 EPVMKD
+1409 EPVMQAKE
-1415 KVFSEAYGNDTL
+1415 FNRYGNDAL
-1427 QAIVN
+1427 AKLVQKI
-1432 KVGVQRLAEMN
+1432 GVQELGSIE
-1443 AEIAAGASVDD
+1443 ASMETGDYQPV
-1454 AVGTDVSA
+1454 
-1462 IREILENYYRNSGEA
+1462 REIEDTVRQIIRDSYEEQHRRFLDRKPEQKEKRINYF
-1477 ILQRAAKR
+1477 
-1485 NGWTQDEVSRKREER
+1485 
-1500 VARAMENNVY
+1500 MENNVHTY
-1510 PAAMERLIRDA
+1510 TVENFVRNA
-1521 WMFYEDGGATKGEID
+1521 WEYYQDQGATTSEID
-1536 YWETRNKLLK
+1536 RWATSDKLHEAASAEAVKAWLLP
-1546 FTNSN
+1546 
-1551 DVQKWI
+1551 Q
-1557 RGKLDGVLGDAGIYN
+1557 LEGVLGEPGIYN
-1572 GKDPYT
+1572 GSERFDRS
-1578 ANGNRRSF
+1578 GNRRSF
-1586 HSTHYDYTLENIVKA
+1586 SQLHWGYTLENIVRA
-1601 MSETQEERGGQVSG
+1601 MTETQAERGGQTFG
-1615 VTAGGLQASAV
+1615 ASA
-1626 PSYNSVGEI
+1626 
-1635 KADSGRLG
+1635 KAMQAVSTEDFQSIDAVKAASGRLG
-1643 SVESDSYKTQIQAVE
+1643 NVDTEQYKADVDAVE
-1658 ERIRGVVDQIRK
+1658 KRIEQATRAVMRENK
-1670 ETKPHSD
+1670 AHSD
-1677 NSYEEGEIIGTVL
+1677 NQFDEMQIIGDVMMQAAQGKQT
-1690 MEAAKGKCTVA
+1690 EAAIRRA
-1701 SIVRTFAKEGYSIS
+1701 FSQEGYSIS
-1715 QSTAKRI
+1715 ESTAREI
-1722 QSLYNAAA
+1722 REEFRAAA
-1730 ELPTE
+1730 ELPTG

-1740 PQRAVGFDE
+1740 PQRAVGFNE

-1755 PDNSSSAIR
+1755 PDNSSAEIR
-1764 EALSDAGVRII
+1764 QSLSDAGVRVI
-1775 EYPAGDESAR
+1775 EYPAGDETGR

-1792 DDARFQLKSQ
+1792 DNARFQLKSQ
-1802 TQIESEM
+1802 TQIDSEM

-1820 ARVQSLERQVARWK
+1820 TRVKSLERQVARWK
-1834 AETKPSMPSFR
+1834 AEVKPSMPSFR

-1857 NDFDSSTKYREIKTD
+1857 SDFDSSTKYSEIKTD
-1872 MENLGKAL
+1872 MENIGKAL
-1880 LSQNVPDT
+1880 LSQDVPDT

-1907 LDDGGEDLLEIQ
+1907 LEEGGEDLLEIQ

-1931 DGSIPDFS
+1931 DGSIPDFL
-1939 AWKKAHRDIKFAKDG
+1939 AWKKEHRDIKFAKDG

-1960 AYHELTEMFGG
+1960 AYHELTELFGG
-1971 GYFPASITNPAD
+1971 GYFPENIVHPAD

-1990 ILEDIDNIWS
+1990 VLEDIDSIWS
-2000 NPYDEYHD
+2000 NPYDEYRD
-2008 IAVTALG
+2008 IAIKALG

-2101 TDKQHIPEQLR
+2101 TDKQHIPESLR
-2112 TPVAA
+2112 MPVAA

-2220 DKALSSGKY
+2220 DKALASGKY

-2243 SSRKRANKKA
+2243 SSRKRTNKKA

-2410 EASMAVYGYNKFTEE
+2410 ESSMAVYGYNKFTEE

-2453 MGSAKALNENASNTL
+2453 MGSAKALNENASNAL

-2546 DDEPITRMIEKF
+2546 DDEPITRMIEKL

-2649 SDASGAAA
+2649 SDASSAAA

-2856 VSDFIAAAQ
+2856 VSDFISAAQ
-2865 LFTKATQGDGQKTT
+2865 LFTKAAQGDGQKTP

-2891 KIFGI
+2891 KIFGV

-2929 YRVAPDAKNSSRY
+2929 YRVAPDAKNTSRY

-3056 ATAYDWKNAGV
+3056 ATVYDWKNAGV
-3067 SDATNAIVKAYQ
+3067 SDATNSIVKAYQ
-3079 SYGSDAGFDKKS
+3079 SYGSEAGFDKKT

>member
-14 RKKKREDPQSAAT
+14 RKKKRKDPQSAAT

-80 KFNGWKYFENLGK
+80 KFNGWKYFGNLGK
-93 TLLAGAASISAATGA
+93 TLLTGVASLAATGA

-113 VTSVIDTIFQGA
+113 VTSAVDTIFQGA

-151 VGIEQNKAH
+151 VGIEQEKAY

-384 DSVYNKQIEKQSKRY
+384 DSVYNKQIEKQNKRY
-399 EQVQQMVRDRSGVK
+399 EQAQQMVRDRSGVK

-429 ESAIKSIVKGGQIE
+429 ESAIKSVVKDGQIE
-443 METGDIVSPDKVTFA
+443 MENGDIVSPDKVTFA

-524 QRAAAWN
+524 QRTAAWN

-624 VKLVTRSD
+624 VKLVTRSG
-632 EAGLA
+632 ETGLT

-676 AANGKYVNK
+676 AANGKYVSK

-697 PLAFVAAHEVT
+697 PLTFVAAHEVT

-781 ERFAAKNRTT
+781 ERFAARNRTA

-835 WQTAYDKAAETVGH
+835 WQTAYDKAAETV
-849 AVLVTN
+849 
-855 DAPTAGVSYDDA
+855 AGTS
-867 VYSLRV
+867 
-873 TDEALKSWLD
+873 DEA
-883 RQETVKTYKTMQ
+883 ETNADGTSKMQ
-895 IVDGKLYPPMAAR
+895 IRK
-908 VEGKYEDPSVLGEW
+908 KYW
-922 ESAVERPDLADNNGK
+922 RPDLN
-937 FKLDKGKGQGSIKA
+937 
-951 AYNPYMHSS
+951 
-960 NLVINDQFSGAY
+960 
-972 TRNNLVTVECE
+972 R
-983 VPISEQTSGYRA
+983 SE
-995 EKAKDSVG
+995 
-1003 WHSWHTGTVAG
+1003 W
-1014 QVRKQKGIERKVF
+1014 
-1027 LSRWIKP
+1027 
-1034 VRILSDSEVAHMYKE
+1034 
-1049 LLSGTNISVPDN
+1049 N
-1061 VVTPALLNEL
+1061 LLN
-1071 KKAGVMIAESGRV
+1071 
-1084 KPANGDESAKLQ
+1084 
-1096 IRRKYWKPK
+1096 RRM
-1105 LRSDEWTLLNKKLDE
+1105 TE
-1120 EIGSS
+1120 EIESS

-1185 FNRDAETLNRV
+1185 FNRGAETLNRV

-1245 QRGVKEKFQLKAP
+1245 QRGVKEKFSLRAP
-1258 VEETRNLLAL
+1258 VEQTKDLVAVHNLTEQ
-1268 HNKDEESIL
+1268 N
-1277 TALRLGGIPMPSIAI
+1277 LRDAMKLGGLPMPSIAV
-1292 VKAQS
+1292 VKAEQ
-1297 GHSKYGPISLVF
+1297 GHSMYGPISIVF
-1309 NKSTIDPQVDA
+1309 GRESIDPQTDN
-1320 RNKVYGGD
+1320 RNKIYGGD
-1328 AYTPTKVS
+1328 AYTPTAPA
-1336 VEYPVNTRKALS
+1336 VEYPVNYDRMLAVEKQLAGLS
-1348 IEREISDLSRK
+1348 GEV
-1359 TAGGSFSSSSAIRAL
+1359 AGGVFRNDTALRRTGIDEESSM
-1374 GVDDISTYSVDELA
+1374 STPELA
-1388 KKLANSDAVRAAYLA
+1388 NRLAEDDGIRAAYLA
-1403 DTGKTL
+1403 DLGKTL
-1409 EPVMKD
+1409 EPVMQK
-1415 KVFSEAYGNDTL
+1415 KKFSEFGNDAL
-1427 QAIVN
+1427 A
-1432 KVGVQRLAEMN
+1432 KLVQKIGAQELAGIEASIETGDYQPVREIEDTVRQIIRDNFEERHRKYLDRKPELKEKRINNFMENNVTVFTVENFVRN
-1443 AEIAAGASVDD
+1443 AWEYYQDQGATTSEIDQWATRDKLHEAASVDD
-1454 AVGTDVSA
+1454 V
-1462 IREILENYYRNSGEA
+1462 
-1477 ILQRAAKR
+1477 K
-1485 NGWTQDEVSRKREER
+1485 
-1500 VARAMENNVY
+1500 
-1510 PAAMERLIRDA
+1510 A
-1521 WMFYEDGGATKGEID
+1521 W
-1536 YWETRNKLLK
+1536 LLPQLK
-1546 FTNSN
+1546 
-1551 DVQKWI
+1551 
-1557 RGKLDGVLGDAGIYN
+1557 GVLGKPGIYN
-1572 GKDPYT
+1572 GLERFDKR
-1578 ANGNRRSF
+1578 GNRRSF
-1586 HSTHYDYTLENIVKA
+1586 SRLHWKYTLENIVRA
-1601 MSETQEERGGQVSG
+1601 MTETQAERGGQTFGVS
-1615 VTAGGLQASAV
+1615 AKAMQAVSTEDFQSIDEV
-1626 PSYNSVGEI
+1626 
-1635 KADSGRLG
+1635 KAASGRLG
-1643 SVESDSYKTQIQAVE
+1643 KVDTEQYKADVDAVE
-1658 ERIRGVVDQIRK
+1658 KRIEQATRAVMRENK
-1670 ETKPHSD
+1670 AHSYNQFD
-1677 NSYEEGEIIGTVL
+1677 EMQIIGDVMMQAAQGKQT
-1690 MEAAKGKCTVA
+1690 EAAIRRA
-1701 SIVRTFAKEGYSIS
+1701 FSQEGYSIS
-1715 QSTAKRI
+1715 ESTAREI
-1722 QSLYNAAA
+1722 REVFRAAA
-1730 ELPTE
+1730 ELPTG

-1740 PQRAVGFDE
+1740 PQRAVGFNE

-1755 PDNSSSAIR
+1755 PDNSSAEIR
-1764 EALSDAGVRII
+1764 QSLSDAGVRVI
-1775 EYPAGDESAR
+1775 EYPAGDETGR

-1792 DDARFQLKSQ
+1792 DNARFQLKSQ
-1802 TQIESEM
+1802 TQIESEI

-1820 ARVQSLERQVARWK
+1820 SRVQSLERQVARWK

-1857 NDFDSSTKYREIKTD
+1857 NDFDSSTKYSEIKTD

-1880 LSQNVPDT
+1880 LSQDVPDT

-1907 LDDGGEDLLEIQ
+1907 LEEGGEDLLEIQ

-1931 DGSIPDFS
+1931 DGSIPDFPE
-1939 AWKKAHRDIKFAKDG
+1939 WKKAHRDIKFAKDG

-1960 AYHELTEMFGG
+1960 AYHELTELFGG
-1971 GYFPASITNPAD
+1971 GYFPENIVHPAD

-1990 ILEDIDNIWS
+1990 VLEDIDSIWS
-2000 NPYDEYHD
+2000 NPYDEYRD
-2008 IAVTALG
+2008 IAIKALG

-2101 TDKQHIPEQLR
+2101 TDKQHIPESLR
-2112 TPVAA
+2112 MPVAA

-2150 AIRLRE
+2150 AIRLHE

-2220 DKALSSGKY
+2220 DKALASGKY

-2453 MGSAKALNENASNTL
+2453 MGSAKALNENASNAL

-2546 DDEPITRMIEKF
+2546 DDEPITRMIEKL

-2649 SDASGAAA
+2649 SDASSAAA

-2671 CEYTVQKEGR
+2671 CEYTVQKEGH

-2856 VSDFIAAAQ
+2856 VSDFISAAQ
-2865 LFTKATQGDGQKTT
+2865 LFTKAAQGDGQKTP

-2891 KIFGI
+2891 KIFGV

-2929 YRVAPDAKNSSRY
+2929 YRVAPDAKNTSRY

-3056 ATAYDWKNAGV
+3056 ATVYDWKNAGV
-3067 SDATNAIVKAYQ
+3067 SDATNSIVKAYQ
-3079 SYGSDAGFDKKS
+3079 SYGSEAGFDKKT

>member
-206 GAAAVAPIVN
+206 GVAAVAPIVN

-230 SVVESSGILSTLG
+230 SVVESSGVLSTLG

-399 EQVQQMVRDRSGVK
+399 EQAQQMVRDRSGVK

-524 QRAAAWN
+524 QRTAAWN

-624 VKLVTRSD
+624 VKLVTRSG
-632 EAGLA
+632 ETGLT

-781 ERFAAKNRTT
+781 ERFAAKNRTA

-825 FAELQKIADL
+825 FEELQKIADL
-835 WQTAYDKAAETVGH
+835 WQTAYDRAAETVRESTNS
-849 AVLVTN
+849 VT
-855 DAPTAGVSYDDA
+855 
-867 VYSLRV
+867 
-873 TDEALKSWLD
+873 
-883 RQETVKTYKTMQ
+883 
-895 IVDGKLYPPMAAR
+895 
-908 VEGKYEDPSVLGEW
+908 
-922 ESAVERPDLADNNGK
+922 
-937 FKLDKGKGQGSIKA
+937 
-951 AYNPYMHSS
+951 
-960 NLVINDQFSGAY
+960 
-972 TRNNLVTVECE
+972 
-983 VPISEQTSGYRA
+983 
-995 EKAKDSVG
+995 
-1003 WHSWHTGTVAG
+1003 
-1014 QVRKQKGIERKVF
+1014 
-1027 LSRWIKP
+1027 
-1034 VRILSDSEVAHMYKE
+1034 
-1049 LLSGTNISVPDN
+1049 
-1061 VVTPALLNEL
+1061 
-1071 KKAGVMIAESGRV
+1071 
-1084 KPANGDESAKLQ
+1084 ANADESAKLQ

-1185 FNRDAETLNRV
+1185 FNRGAETLNRV

-1245 QRGVKEKFQLKAP
+1245 QRGVKEKFSLRDSTGRK
-1258 VEETRNLLAL
+1258 
-1268 HNKDEESIL
+1268 L
-1277 TALRLGGIPMPSIAI
+1277 TAAQQEYFRDSQVRDADGNLKVVYHGSAAIFTKFSADFMSQHGSSEGQGFYFTDYKPMAQGYEKNGGQLLEGYLDIKKPLSDSEVTLSASEVKRL
-1292 VKAQS
+1292 
-1297 GHSKYGPISLVF
+1297 
-1309 NKSTIDPQVDA
+1309 
-1320 RNKVYGGD
+1320 
-1328 AYTPTKVS
+1328 
-1336 VEYPVNTRKALS
+1336 
-1348 IEREISDLSRK
+1348 
-1359 TAGGSFSSSSAIRAL
+1359 IRAL
-1374 GVDDISTYSVDELA
+1374 DPTGDDLVLNYDSRGGMGYPSRTWYNRSVEDTLRATMSTSDSDSEILAELANGMGDPGKVLKTTRELLGYDGYIVEGKYDDATVYVAFDSSQFKNVTNQNPTGDADIRYSLRESAGRIVHPGNGESYWNDLSYRGYTEDSAIPNSIGYAMFADDPHAIANYGDKFSAVFHGDLAPIDDFKGAIARAWERDKAKYLLPPELEVFSDRSGAEMADHFDPADIVDGADAWDTPELITWAFSHGIFDEVGGVKTSDGAIVWNESLLHGTSDDGGVWGGNLHDEKYSVRDSEGSDLTAAQQDYFKDSKVRDAAGRLKVMYRGGNGDFTVFDRRKSKYSNLYGRGFYFTDSESHAKQYGNARAFYLNITNPVSTTETRITRAQLRKFLEAVARNEDDFSFENYGYGATVDSVLKSTYG
-1388 KKLANSDAVRAAYLA
+1388 KSDFFMLY
-1403 DTGKTL
+1403 
-1409 EPVMKD
+1409 
-1415 KVFSEAYGNDTL
+1415 
-1427 QAIVN
+1427 
-1432 KVGVQRLAEMN
+1432 
-1443 AEIAAGASVDD
+1443 
-1454 AVGTDVSA
+1454 DVSQTA
-1462 IREILENYYRNSGEA
+1462 I
-1477 ILQRAAKR
+1477 
-1485 NGWTQDEVSRKREER
+1485 
-1500 VARAMENNVY
+1500 
-1510 PAAMERLIRDA
+1510 
-1521 WMFYEDGGATKGEID
+1521 
-1536 YWETRNKLLK
+1536 
-1546 FTNSN
+1546 
-1551 DVQKWI
+1551 
-1557 RGKLDGVLGDAGIYN
+1557 GDM
-1572 GKDPYT
+1572 
-1578 ANGNRRSF
+1578 
-1586 HSTHYDYTLENIVKA
+1586 V
-1601 MSETQEERGGQVSG
+1601 
-1615 VTAGGLQASAV
+1615 
-1626 PSYNSVGEI
+1626 
-1635 KADSGRLG
+1635 
-1643 SVESDSYKTQIQAVE
+1643 QAVE
-1658 ERIRGVVDQIRK
+1658 LFNEVNG
-1670 ETKPHSD
+1670 T
-1677 NSYEEGEIIGTVL
+1677 SYDGLILDTE
-1690 MEAAKGKCTVA
+1690 TVA
-1701 SIVRTFAKEGYSIS
+1701 FHSNQIKNT
-1715 QSTAKRI
+1715 
-1722 QSLYNAAA
+1722 
-1730 ELPTE
+1730 
-1735 YFEAK
+1735 
-1740 PQRAVGFDE
+1740 
-1749 VLAAVI
+1749 
-1755 PDNSSSAIR
+1755 DNKTPSSD
-1764 EALSDAGVRII
+1764 SDI
-1775 EYPAGDESAR
+1775 
-1785 LNAVNSV
+1785 
-1792 DDARFQLKSQ
+1792 RFQLKSQ

-1820 ARVQSLERQVARWK
+1820 TRVQSLERQVARWK

-1857 NDFDSSTKYREIKTD
+1857 NDFDSSTKYSEIKTD

-1880 LSQNVPDT
+1880 LSQDVPDT

-1907 LDDGGEDLLEIQ
+1907 LEEGGEDLLEIQ
-1919 KHLKSVK
+1919 KHLKYVK
-1926 LAYTD
+1926 LSYTD

-1939 AWKKAHRDIKFAKDG
+1939 EWKKAHRDIKFAKDG

-1971 GYFPASITNPAD
+1971 GYFPESIVHPAD

-1990 ILEDIDNIWS
+1990 VLEDIDSIWS

-2015 NALIEGMIS
+2015 NSLIESMIS

-2085 KISRH
+2085 RISKH
-2090 TETLSR
+2090 AGTLSQ
-2096 KLLRP
+2096 KLLHP

-2142 TPTKRTQD
+2142 TPTQRTQD

-2306 QRNERHTFTTEGGQT
+2306 QRNERHTFTTESGQT

-2346 SVGGVIQPYI
+2346 SVGGVVQPYI

-2379 AQITDVLTDE
+2379 AQITDALTDE

-2546 DDEPITRMIEKF
+2546 DDEPITRMIEKL

-2584 AAIIDPSDMAKGLV
+2584 AAILDPSDMAKGLV

-2615 IAAIKDSSGFDQAG
+2615 IAAIKDSSGFDQAS

-2649 SDASGAAA
+2649 SDASSAAA

-2736 SLNMLLRA
+2736 SLNMLLRS

-2762 QFARTSIA
+2762 RFARTSIA

-2835 FAKDIKSMLQGYT
+2835 FAKDIKSILQGYT

-2856 VSDFIAAAQ
+2856 ISDFIAAAQ
-2865 LFTKATQGDGQKTT
+2865 LFTKAAQGDGQKTP

-2891 KIFGI
+2891 KIFGV

-2929 YRVAPDAKNSSRY
+2929 YRVAPDAKNTSRY

-3056 ATAYDWKNAGV
+3056 ATVYDWKNAGV
-3067 SDATNAIVKAYQ
+3067 SDATNSIVKAYQ
-3079 SYGSDAGFDKKS
+3079 SYGSEAGFDKKT

>member
-14 RKKKREDPQSAAT
+14 RRKKREESQSAGA
-27 QTSTQSM
+27 QTTTQSM

-75 QESKG
+75 QESNG
-80 KFNGWKYFENLGK
+80 KFNGWKYFGNLGK

-151 VGIEQNKAH
+151 VGIEQNNAY

-285 GTSLLNSVIEIG
+285 ATSLLNSVIEIG

-303 PKGFSVKNLLRSAA
+303 PKNFSVKDLLRSAA

-335 VVYGADNP
+335 VVYGANNP
-343 IASLSDDRA
+343 IVSTTDDRA

-358 SAQEFAGGFAVGGI
+358 SAQEFAGGFTVGGI

-384 DSVYNKQIEKQSKRY
+384 NSIYSKQVEKQSQRY
-399 EQVQQMVRDRSGVK
+399 EQAQARVKELSGVK
-413 GTYQTQ
+413 GTYQTG
-419 EDGKTTVGGS
+419 ENGKTTVGGN
-429 ESAIKSIVKGGQIE
+429 ESAIKSVVKGGQIE
-443 METGDIVSPDKVTFA
+443 MANGEVVSPDKVKFA

-465 YEGAINR
+465 YEGAISR
-472 AANAGAANVFV
+472 AANAGAANVFI
-483 DSYAGG
+483 DSYTGG

-524 QRAAAWN
+524 QRTAAWN

-624 VKLVTRSD
+624 VKLVTRSG
-632 EAGLA
+632 ETGLT

-645 ANKDAGT
+645 ANNDAGT

-676 AANGKYVNK
+676 AANGKYVK
-685 TNTIQ
+685 GTNTVL

-697 PLAFVAAHEVT
+697 PLTFVAAHEVT

-770 TAEMLNDADLF
+770 TAKMINDADLF
-781 ERFAAKNRTT
+781 ERFAAKNRTA

-801 FISKVKGLV
+801 FISKVKDLV
-810 ASKRNKAAQEAYGKN
+810 ASKRNKAAQDAYGKN
-825 FAELQKIADL
+825 FADLQKVADL
-835 WQTAYDKAAETVGH
+835 WQTAYDKAAETIRESTN
-849 AVLVTN
+849 AV
-855 DAPTAGVSYDDA
+855 TANA
-867 VYSLRV
+867 
-873 TDEALKSWLD
+873 
-883 RQETVKTYKTMQ
+883 
-895 IVDGKLYPPMAAR
+895 
-908 VEGKYEDPSVLGEW
+908 
-922 ESAVERPDLADNNGK
+922 
-937 FKLDKGKGQGSIKA
+937 
-951 AYNPYMHSS
+951 
-960 NLVINDQFSGAY
+960 
-972 TRNNLVTVECE
+972 
-983 VPISEQTSGYRA
+983 
-995 EKAKDSVG
+995 
-1003 WHSWHTGTVAG
+1003 
-1014 QVRKQKGIERKVF
+1014 
-1027 LSRWIKP
+1027 
-1034 VRILSDSEVAHMYKE
+1034 
-1049 LLSGTNISVPDN
+1049 
-1061 VVTPALLNEL
+1061 
-1071 KKAGVMIAESGRV
+1071 
-1084 KPANGDESAKLQ
+1084 DESAKLQ
-1096 IRRKYWKPK
+1096 IRRKYWKPQ
-1105 LRSDEWTLLNKKLDE
+1105 LRSDEWALLNRKLDE

-1164 GKAALSDHQTLMAA
+1164 GKAALSDHQTLMVA

-1185 FNRDAETLNRV
+1185 FNRGAETLNRV

-1245 QRGVKEKFQLKAP
+1245 QRGVKEKFSLKSP
-1258 VEETRNLLAL
+1258 VEETKNLLAL

-1277 TALRLGGIPMPSIAI
+1277 AALRLGGIPMPSIAI

-1309 NKSTIDPQVDA
+1309 NKSTIDPQADA

-1336 VEYPVNTRKALS
+1336 VEYPVNTRKVLS
-1348 IEREISDLSRK
+1348 LEREISDLSRK

-1427 QAIVN
+1427 QAIVD
-1432 KVGVQRLAEMN
+1432 KVGVQRLADIN
-1443 AEIAAGASVDD
+1443 AEIATGASVDD

-1462 IREILENYYRNSGEA
+1462 IREILENYYRNRGEA

-1510 PAAMERLIRDA
+1510 PAAMERLIQDA

-1536 YWETRNKLLK
+1536 YWETRKTLLK
-1546 FTNSN
+1546 SSN
-1551 DVQKWI
+1551 PDDVRKWI

-1586 HSTHYDYTLENIVKA
+1586 SSTHYAYTLENIVKA

-1626 PSYNSVGEI
+1626 PLYNSVGEI
-1635 KADSGRLG
+1635 KADSGRIG

-1677 NSYEEGEIIGTVL
+1677 NSYEEGEIIGIVL
-1690 MEAAKGKCTVA
+1690 MDAAKGKCTVA

-1764 EALSDAGVRII
+1764 EALSNAGVRTI
-1775 EYPAGDESAR
+1775 EYPAGDEAAR

-1792 DDARFQLKSQ
+1792 DNARFQLKSQ

-1857 NDFDSSTKYREIKTD
+1857 NDFDSSTKYSEIKTD

-1880 LSQNVPDT
+1880 LSNDVPDT
-1888 DLHAYAEYVAEK
+1888 DLHAYAEYIAEK

-1907 LDDGGEDLLEIQ
+1907 LDEGGEDLLEIQ

-1931 DGSIPDFS
+1931 DGSIADFS

-1960 AYHELTEMFGG
+1960 AYHELTEVFGG
-1971 GYFPASITNPAD
+1971 GYFPESITNPAD

-1990 ILEDIDNIWS
+1990 VLEDIDSIWS

-2015 NALIEGMIS
+2015 NSLIESMIS

-2032 TYADRKEQEIA
+2032 TYADRKEKEIA

-2068 ERTKAGAE
+2068 ERTKSGAE
-2076 RRKAREIRA
+2076 KRKAREMRA
-2085 KISRH
+2085 RIARH
-2090 TETLSR
+2090 TDALSQ
-2096 KLLRP
+2096 KLLHP

-2117 LLRSINMESARSYDE
+2117 LLRVINTESSMSYDE
-2132 NGRLR
+2132 SGKLR
-2137 SGNNG
+2137 KG
-2142 TPTKRTQD
+2142 TTGSPTKRTQD

-2156 AYDSILSN
+2156 AYDEILSS
-2164 DPNFVIDPALFGGDG
+2164 DPNFVVDPALFGEGG
-2179 TSGFIDQLVQLGNQ
+2179 QSGFIDQLVELGSQ
-2193 RIDEMNTAQLNV
+2193 RIGDMNSEQLNV
-2205 IWKAIKGIETTITSY
+2205 VWKAIKGIETTITSY
-2220 DKALSSGKY
+2220 DKALASGKY

-2253 ALSLYDPRT
+2253 VLSLYDPRT

-2364 IERGTKSIPLTASDV
+2364 IERGTKSSPLTASDV
-2379 AQITDVLTDE
+2379 AQITDALTDE

-2540 QNGIAH
+2540 QNGIAY
-2546 DDEPITRMIEKF
+2546 DDEPITRMIEKL

-2649 SDASGAAA
+2649 SDASSAAA

-2736 SLNMLLRA
+2736 SLNMLLRS

-2762 QFARTSIA
+2762 RFARTSIA

-2848 VSRMDADA
+2848 VSRMDANA
-2856 VSDFIAAAQ
+2856 VSDFISAAQ
-2865 LFTKATQGDGQKTT
+2865 LFTKAAQGDGQKTP

-2891 KIFGI
+2891 KIFGV

-3047 LSAEDAELK
+3047 LSAEDGELK

-3124 KMNISTAQKD
+3124 KMNISAAQKD

>member
-14 RKKKREDPQSAAT
+14 RRKKREESQSAGA
-27 QTSTQSM
+27 QTTTQSM

-48 IQARKEREATQPTVS
+48 ILARKEREATQPTVS

-75 QESKG
+75 QESNG
-80 KFNGWKYFENLGK
+80 KFNGWKYFGNLGK
-93 TLLAGAASISAATGA
+93 TLLTGVASLAQTGA
-108 MAEDA
+108 MAEDV
-113 VTSVIDTIFQGA
+113 VTSAVDTIFKGA
-125 NTKGSGLF
+125 NTKGSGIF

-151 VGIEQNKAH
+151 VGIEQEKAY
-160 LDAERE
+160 LDQERE
-166 EEVSKINDS
+166 AEVAKIKDD
-175 TIAGKAAKKAASY
+175 TFGGKVAKKAASY
-188 GGDIAYGVGGAIP
+188 GGDIAYGVGYAIP
-201 MAMTA
+201 MAATA
-206 GAAAVAPIVN
+206 GVAAAPIVN

-230 SVVESSGILSTLG
+230 SVVESSGVLNALG
-243 KGFRDTLTSKN
+243 KGFRDTLRSKD
-254 YWTAFASE
+254 YWMAFTSE
-262 VGSDYQEALSDGAS
+262 VGADYQEALSDGAS
-276 TSEAMNYAI
+276 TGEAMNYAI
-285 GTSLLNSVIEIG
+285 ATSLLNSVIEVG
-297 GGIQNV
+297 GGIQKV
-303 PKGFSVKNLLRSAA
+303 PENFSVKNLLRSAA

-335 VVYGADNP
+335 VVYGANNP
-343 IASLSDDRA
+343 IVSTTDDRA

-358 SAQEFAGGFAVGGI
+358 SAQEFAGGFTVGGI

-384 DSVYNKQIEKQSKRY
+384 NSIYSKQVEKQSQRY
-399 EQVQQMVRDRSGVK
+399 EQAQARVKELSGVK
-413 GTYQTQ
+413 GTYQTG
-419 EDGKTTVGGS
+419 ENGKTTVGGN
-429 ESAIKSIVKGGQIE
+429 ESAIKSVVKGGQIE
-443 METGDIVSPDKVTFA
+443 MANGEVVSPDKVKFA

-465 YEGAINR
+465 YEGAISR
-472 AANAGAANVFV
+472 AANAGAANVFI
-483 DSYAGG
+483 DSYTGG

-524 QRAAAWN
+524 QRTAAWN

-539 SFRSDTGLGENGSA
+539 SFRSDTGLGENGSD

-560 NQAVRSNPRLRTGF
+560 NQAVKSNPRLRTGF
-574 TSMYQAGLS
+574 TAMYQAGLS
-583 GKALTDV
+583 GKSLTDV
-590 KSDAAKY
+590 KSDAARY

-619 REKAG
+619 REKAD
-624 VKLVTRSD
+624 VKLVTKSN
-632 EAGLA
+632 EAGLV
-637 DNDYSRNL
+637 DNDYSKKL
-645 ANKDAGT
+645 ANNDTGT
-652 ARVLGALASDMGVRI
+652 ARVLGSLASDMGVRI

-676 AANGKYVNK
+676 AANGKYVK
-685 TNTIQ
+685 GTNTVL
-690 LAADADN
+690 LAADAEN
-697 PLAFVAAHEVT
+697 PLSFVAAHEVT

-715 PTEYHAYRDAV
+715 PTEYRAYRDAV
-726 MAYRANELGDDTA
+726 MEYQSSELGDDTA
-739 AHMVERYRDASREAG
+739 ARMVERYREASREAG

-770 TAEMLNDADLF
+770 TAKMINDTDLF
-781 ERFAAKNRTT
+781 GRFADKNRS
-791 AKTLL
+791 AAGKLLDGLKAFISRVKTLFTGKAR
-796 DRLKE
+796 D
-801 FISKVKGLV
+801 
-810 ASKRNKAAQEAYGKN
+810 KAAQEAYGKN
-825 FAELQKIADL
+825 FADLQKVADL
-835 WQTAYDKAAETVGH
+835 WQTAYDKAAKTIRESTN
-849 AVLVTN
+849 AV
-855 DAPTAGVSYDDA
+855 TANA
-867 VYSLRV
+867 
-873 TDEALKSWLD
+873 
-883 RQETVKTYKTMQ
+883 
-895 IVDGKLYPPMAAR
+895 
-908 VEGKYEDPSVLGEW
+908 
-922 ESAVERPDLADNNGK
+922 
-937 FKLDKGKGQGSIKA
+937 
-951 AYNPYMHSS
+951 
-960 NLVINDQFSGAY
+960 
-972 TRNNLVTVECE
+972 
-983 VPISEQTSGYRA
+983 
-995 EKAKDSVG
+995 
-1003 WHSWHTGTVAG
+1003 
-1014 QVRKQKGIERKVF
+1014 
-1027 LSRWIKP
+1027 
-1034 VRILSDSEVAHMYKE
+1034 
-1049 LLSGTNISVPDN
+1049 
-1061 VVTPALLNEL
+1061 
-1071 KKAGVMIAESGRV
+1071 
-1084 KPANGDESAKLQ
+1084 DESAKLQ
-1096 IRRKYWKPK
+1096 IRRKYWKPQ
-1105 LRSDEWTLLNKKLDE
+1105 LRSDEWALLNKKLDE

-1152 DGTEATPLYASG
+1152 DGTEATPLYAVG
-1164 GKAALSDHQTLMAA
+1164 GKKALKAHEFLASKMEVLENDVDRNRENVGRWISGVRGDKKYDRYDTHALGRTGTVTNGTDQLHGGTSNGDSERIA
-1178 GKEFDYG
+1178 GKG
-1185 FNRDAETLNRV
+1185 NRNGEV
-1196 FKTLRDKQRKSYG
+1196 KFSLRDSAYMDAVKRGDTAAAQKLVDEAAKDAGYSYHLYHGTNAAFNVFDVGENGGKHG
-1209 SVFASE
+1209 SGE
-1215 EGSSADGYGR
+1215 GYGIYLASNKQ
-1225 VSTVKGDGNGR
+1225 VS
-1236 GSSGAGAQD
+1236 
-1245 QRGVKEKFQLKAP
+1245 
-1258 VEETRNLLAL
+1258 
-1268 HNKDEESIL
+1268 
-1277 TALRLGGIPMPSIAI
+1277 
-1292 VKAQS
+1292 
-1297 GHSKYGPISLVF
+1297 
-1309 NKSTIDPQVDA
+1309 
-1320 RNKVYGGD
+1320 D
-1328 AYTPTKVS
+1328 AYGD
-1336 VEYPVNTRKALS
+1336 RL
-1348 IEREISDLSRK
+1348 I
-1359 TAGGSFSSSSAIRAL
+1359 
-1374 GVDDISTYSVDELA
+1374 
-1388 KKLANSDAVRAAYLA
+1388 DAYV
-1403 DTGKTL
+1403 K
-1409 EPVMKD
+1409 
-1415 KVFSEAYGNDTL
+1415 FN
-1427 QAIVN
+1427 
-1432 KVGVQRLAEMN
+1432 RLAEGTRKTLSLDEVKRLVKATCESEARTAVEDGEYDDKADALKDTWVSNYVNTYGYASMARVYDDVARMLN
-1443 AEIAAGASVDD
+1443 SSNENDGELINEIMAVAGAHY
-1454 AVGTDVSA
+1454 T
-1462 IREILENYYRNSGEA
+1462 
-1477 ILQRAAKR
+1477 
-1485 NGWTQDEVSRKREER
+1485 
-1500 VARAMENNVY
+1500 Y
-1510 PAAMERLIRDA
+1510 PAAMK
-1521 WMFYEDGGATKGEID
+1521 FYREVLTPTTGIDGFHYVWGED
-1536 YWETRNKLLK
+1536 
-1546 FTNSN
+1546 S
-1551 DVQKWI
+1551 DVYLAFESSQI
-1557 RGKLDGVLGDAGIYN
+1557 
-1572 GKDPYT
+1572 KD
-1578 ANGNRRSF
+1578 RSAIA
-1586 HSTHYDYTLENIVKA
+1586 YD
-1601 MSETQEERGGQVSG
+1601 
-1615 VTAGGLQASAV
+1615 
-1626 PSYNSVGEI
+1626 
-1635 KADSGRLG
+1635 DSG
-1643 SVESDSYKTQIQAVE
+1643 
-1658 ERIRGVVDQIRK
+1658 
-1670 ETKPHSD
+1670 
-1677 NSYEEGEIIGTVL
+1677 N
-1690 MEAAKGKCTVA
+1690 
-1701 SIVRTFAKEGYSIS
+1701 
-1715 QSTAKRI
+1715 
-1722 QSLYNAAA
+1722 
-1730 ELPTE
+1730 
-1735 YFEAK
+1735 
-1740 PQRAVGFDE
+1740 
-1749 VLAAVI
+1749 VI
-1755 PDNSSSAIR
+1755 P
-1764 EALSDAGVRII
+1764 LSERFDIT
-1775 EYPAGDESAR
+1775 
-1785 LNAVNSV
+1785 NA
-1792 DDARFQLKSQ
+1792 DIRFQLKSQ

-1809 RDIKKERDRLK
+1809 RDMKKERDRLK
-1820 ARVQSLERQVARWK
+1820 TRVKSLERQVARWK

-1845 EGDLKKLGNRLI
+1845 EGDLKKLGNRLT
-1857 NDFDSSTKYREIKTD
+1857 NDFDSSTKYSEIKTD

-1880 LSQNVPDT
+1880 LSQDVPDT

-1907 LDDGGEDLLEIQ
+1907 LEEGGEDLLEIQ

-1931 DGSIPDFS
+1931 DGSIPDFPE
-1939 AWKKAHRDIKFAKDG
+1939 WKKAHRYIKFAKDG

-1960 AYHELTEMFGG
+1960 AYHELTELFGG
-1971 GYFPASITNPAD
+1971 GYFPESIVHPAD

-1990 ILEDIDNIWS
+1990 VLEDIDSIWS
-2000 NPYDEYHD
+2000 NPYDEYRD

-2032 TYADRKEQEIA
+2032 TYADRKEKEIA
-2043 HLKDLLSKTRA
+2043 HLKDLLNKTRA
-2054 GRDEKIKQMRTAYA
+2054 GRDERIKQMRTAYA

-2076 RRKAREIRA
+2076 KRKAREMRA
-2085 KISRH
+2085 RIARH
-2090 TETLSR
+2090 TDALSQ
-2096 KLLRP
+2096 KLLHP

-2117 LLRSINMESARSYDE
+2117 LLRSINTESTRNYDE

-2142 TPTKRTQD
+2142 TPTQRTQD

-2164 DPNFVIDPALFGGDG
+2164 DPNFVIDPALFGDDG

-2220 DKALSSGKY
+2220 DKALASGKY

-2253 ALSLYDPRT
+2253 VLSLYDPRT

-2290 EVAKLTE
+2290 EIAKLTE

-2306 QRNERHTFTTEGGQT
+2306 QRNERHTFTTEAGQT

-2364 IERGTKSIPLTASDV
+2364 IERGTKSIPLTANDV

-2584 AAIIDPSDMAKGLV
+2584 AAILDPSDMAKGLV

-2681 YEVGSEEFYTRTAE
+2681 YEVGSEDFYTRTAE

-2810 EDDTVVSVLLG
+2810 EDDTVASVLLG

-2891 KIFGI
+2891 KIFGV

-2996 VGFSREDAET
+2996 VGFSREDAEN

-3011 EFKQSYGFSYDD
+3011 EFNQSYGFSYDD

>member
-27 QTSTQSM
+27 QTSTQNM

-80 KFNGWKYFENLGK
+80 KFNGWKYFGNLGK
-93 TLLAGAASISAATGA
+93 TLLTGVASLAQTGA
-108 MAEDA
+108 MAEDV
-113 VTSVIDTIFQGA
+113 VTSAVDTIFKGA

-151 VGIEQNKAH
+151 VGIEQEKAY
-160 LDAERE
+160 LDQERE
-166 EEVSKINDS
+166 AEVAKIKDD
-175 TIAGKAAKKAASY
+175 TFGGKVAKKAASY

-201 MAMTA
+201 MAATA
-206 GAAAVAPIVN
+206 GVAAAPIVN

-230 SVVESSGILSTLG
+230 SVVESSGVLNALG
-243 KGFRDTLTSKN
+243 KGFRDTLRSKD
-254 YWTAFASE
+254 YWMAFTSE
-262 VGSDYQEALSDGAS
+262 VGADYQEALSDGAS
-276 TSEAMNYAI
+276 TGEAMNYAI
-285 GTSLLNSVIEIG
+285 ATSLLNSIIEVG
-297 GGIQNV
+297 GGIQKV
-303 PKGFSVKNLLRSAA
+303 PENFSVKNLLRSAA

-335 VVYGADNP
+335 VVYGANNP
-343 IASLSDDRA
+343 IVSTTDDRA

-358 SAQEFAGGFAVGGI
+358 SAQEFAGGFTVGGI

-384 DSVYNKQIEKQSKRY
+384 NSIYSKQVEKQSQRY
-399 EQVQQMVRDRSGVK
+399 EQAQQMVRDRSGVK

-429 ESAIKSIVKGGQIE
+429 ESAIKSVVKDGQIE
-443 METGDIVSPDKVTFA
+443 MENGEVVSPEKVTFA

-483 DSYAGG
+483 DSYTGG

-524 QRAAAWN
+524 QRTAAWN

-781 ERFAAKNRTT
+781 ERFAAKNRTA
-791 AKTLL
+791 AKTIL

-825 FAELQKIADL
+825 FAELQKIAAL
-835 WQTAYDKAAETVGH
+835 WQTAYDKAAETIRESTN
-849 AVLVTN
+849 AV
-855 DAPTAGVSYDDA
+855 TAN
-867 VYSLRV
+867 
-873 TDEALKSWLD
+873 
-883 RQETVKTYKTMQ
+883 
-895 IVDGKLYPPMAAR
+895 
-908 VEGKYEDPSVLGEW
+908 
-922 ESAVERPDLADNNGK
+922 ADK
-937 FKLDKGKGQGSIKA
+937 
-951 AYNPYMHSS
+951 
-960 NLVINDQFSGAY
+960 
-972 TRNNLVTVECE
+972 
-983 VPISEQTSGYRA
+983 
-995 EKAKDSVG
+995 
-1003 WHSWHTGTVAG
+1003 
-1014 QVRKQKGIERKVF
+1014 
-1027 LSRWIKP
+1027 
-1034 VRILSDSEVAHMYKE
+1034 
-1049 LLSGTNISVPDN
+1049 
-1061 VVTPALLNEL
+1061 
-1071 KKAGVMIAESGRV
+1071 
-1084 KPANGDESAKLQ
+1084 SAKLQ
-1096 IRRKYWKPK
+1096 IRRKYWKPQ
-1105 LRSDEWTLLNKKLDE
+1105 LRSDEWALLNRKLDE

-1137 ADEKGVQVFALYGIG
+1137 ADEKGVQVFALYGVG
-1152 DGTEATPLYASG
+1152 DGTEATPLYAVG
-1164 GKAALSDHQTLMAA
+1164 GKQARADAADLMAYI
-1178 GKEFDYG
+1178 KEEREYDG
-1185 FNRDAETLNRV
+1185 NRKDLDTL
-1196 FKTLRDKQRKSYG
+1196 L
-1209 SVFASE
+1209 E
-1215 EGSSADGYGR
+1215 GYGR
-1225 VSTVKGDGNGR
+1225 SNRDGRSNLFDRKRGSAENRTAGLHRGSQGRDAGGTSGR
-1236 GSSGAGAQD
+1236 GAQN
-1245 QRGVKEKFQLKAP
+1245 QPGVKEKFSLRDSMGR
-1258 VEETRNLLAL
+1258 E
-1268 HNKDEESIL
+1268 L
-1277 TALRLGGIPMPSIAI
+1277 TAAQQEYFRDSQVRDADGNLKVVYHGSAAIFTKFSADFMSQNGSSEGQGFYFTDYKPMAQGYEKNGGQLLEGYLDIKKPLSDSEVTLSAAEVKRL
-1292 VKAQS
+1292 
-1297 GHSKYGPISLVF
+1297 
-1309 NKSTIDPQVDA
+1309 
-1320 RNKVYGGD
+1320 
-1328 AYTPTKVS
+1328 
-1336 VEYPVNTRKALS
+1336 
-1348 IEREISDLSRK
+1348 
-1359 TAGGSFSSSSAIRAL
+1359 IRAL
-1374 GVDDISTYSVDELA
+1374 DPTGDDLVLNYDSRGGMGYPSRTWYNRSVEDTLRATMSTSDSDSEILAELA
-1388 KKLANSDAVRAAYLA
+1388 NGMGNP
-1403 DTGKTL
+1403 GKVLKTTREL
-1409 EPVMKD
+1409 LGYD
-1415 KVFSEAYGNDTL
+1415 GY
-1427 QAIVN
+1427 IVEG
-1432 KVGVQRLAEMN
+1432 KY
-1443 AEIAAGASVDD
+1443 DD
-1454 AVGTDVSA
+1454 ATV
-1462 IREILENYYRNSGEA
+1462 Y
-1477 ILQRAAKR
+1477 
-1485 NGWTQDEVSRKREER
+1485 
-1500 VARAMENNVY
+1500 VAFDSSQFKNV
-1510 PAAMERLIRDA
+1510 
-1521 WMFYEDGGATKGEID
+1521 
-1536 YWETRNKLLK
+1536 
-1546 FTNSN
+1546 TNQN
-1551 DVQKWI
+1551 PT
-1557 RGKLDGVLGDAGIYN
+1557 GDADI
-1572 GKDPYT
+1572 
-1578 ANGNRRSF
+1578 
-1586 HSTHYDYTLENIVKA
+1586 
-1601 MSETQEERGGQVSG
+1601 
-1615 VTAGGLQASAV
+1615 
-1626 PSYNSVGEI
+1626 
-1635 KADSGRLG
+1635 
-1643 SVESDSYKTQIQAVE
+1643 
-1658 ERIRGVVDQIRK
+1658 
-1670 ETKPHSD
+1670 
-1677 NSYEEGEIIGTVL
+1677 
-1690 MEAAKGKCTVA
+1690 
-1701 SIVRTFAKEGYSIS
+1701 
-1715 QSTAKRI
+1715 
-1722 QSLYNAAA
+1722 
-1730 ELPTE
+1730 
-1735 YFEAK
+1735 
-1740 PQRAVGFDE
+1740 
-1749 VLAAVI
+1749 
-1755 PDNSSSAIR
+1755 
-1764 EALSDAGVRII
+1764 
-1775 EYPAGDESAR
+1775 
-1785 LNAVNSV
+1785 
-1792 DDARFQLKSQ
+1792 RFQLKSQ

-1820 ARVQSLERQVARWK
+1820 TRVQSLERQVARWK
-1834 AETKPSMPSFR
+1834 AEVKPSMPSFR

-1857 NDFDSSTKYREIKTD
+1857 NDFDSSTKYSEIKTD

-1880 LSQNVPDT
+1880 LSQDVPDT
-1888 DLHAYAEYVAEK
+1888 ELHAYAEYVAEK

-1907 LDDGGEDLLEIQ
+1907 LEEGGEDLLEIQ

-1926 LAYTD
+1926 LAYTN

-1939 AWKKAHRDIKFAKDG
+1939 EWKKAHRDIKFAKDG

-1960 AYHELTEMFGG
+1960 AYHELTELFGG
-1971 GYFPASITNPAD
+1971 GYFPENIVHPAD

-1990 ILEDIDNIWS
+1990 VLEDIDNIWS
-2000 NPYDEYHD
+2000 NPYDEYRD

-2085 KISRH
+2085 RISKH
-2090 TETLSR
+2090 AGTLSQ
-2096 KLLRP
+2096 KLLHP

-2142 TPTKRTQD
+2142 TPTQRTQD

-2156 AYDSILSN
+2156 AYDSILSS
-2164 DPNFVIDPALFGGDG
+2164 DPNFVIDPALFGDGG
-2179 TSGFIDQLVQLGNQ
+2179 TSGFIDQLVELGNR

-2290 EVAKLTE
+2290 EIAKLTE

-2306 QRNERHTFTTEGGQT
+2306 QRNERHTFMTEAGQT

-2364 IERGTKSIPLTASDV
+2364 IERGTKSIPLTANDV

-2389 QIKVAKGLQ
+2389 QIKAAKGLQ

-2584 AAIIDPSDMAKGLV
+2584 AAILDPSDMAKGLV

-2752 NPSKKSAALK
+2752 NPSKKSVALK
-2762 QFARTSIA
+2762 QFVRTSIA

-2891 KIFGI
+2891 KIFGV

-2980 AIKNAG
+2980 DIKNAG

>member
-1 MTNNDLAVELLQQ
+1 
-14 RKKKREDPQSAAT
+14 
-27 QTSTQSM
+27 
-34 SGQAALAQELLSQR
+34 
-48 IQARKEREATQPTVS
+48 
-63 LPSQRI
+63 
-69 DPAKER
+69 
-75 QESKG
+75 
-80 KFNGWKYFENLGK
+80 
-93 TLLAGAASISAATGA
+93 
-108 MAEDA
+108 MA
-113 VTSVIDTIFQGA
+113 
-125 NTKGSGLF
+125 
-133 NALYHGRPDWKFL
+133 
-146 GENGL
+146 
-151 VGIEQNKAH
+151 
-160 LDAERE
+160 
-166 EEVSKINDS
+166 
-175 TIAGKAAKKAASY
+175 
-188 GGDIAYGVGGAIP
+188 
-201 MAMTA
+201 
-206 GAAAVAPIVN
+206 
-216 GVATSTEALANLGA
+216 
-230 SVVESSGILSTLG
+230 
-243 KGFRDTLTSKN
+243 
-254 YWTAFASE
+254 
-262 VGSDYQEALSDGAS
+262 
-276 TSEAMNYAI
+276 
-285 GTSLLNSVIEIG
+285 
-297 GGIQNV
+297 
-303 PKGFSVKNLLRSAA
+303 
-317 EEGMEEIWQGPVG
+317 
-330 RTMQN
+330 
-335 VVYGADNP
+335 
-343 IASLSDDRA
+343 
-352 IFNPVT
+352 
-358 SAQEFAGGFAVGGI
+358 
-372 LSGAQMAAGKAA
+372 
-384 DSVYNKQIEKQSKRY
+384 
-399 EQVQQMVRDRSGVK
+399 
-413 GTYQTQ
+413 
-419 EDGKTTVGGS
+419 
-429 ESAIKSIVKGGQIE
+429 
-443 METGDIVSPDKVTFA
+443 
-458 DRNTADL
+458 
-465 YEGAINR
+465 
-472 AANAGAANVFV
+472 
-483 DSYAGG
+483 
-489 DVSRY
+489 
-494 LLGMQE
+494 
-500 AYEDG
+500 
-505 RAGVVTEKRGTF
+505 
-517 ADDLTDA
+517 
-524 QRAAAWN
+524 
-531 QGAADGLQ
+531 
-539 SFRSDTGLGENGSA
+539 
-553 AWTQVQQ
+553 
-560 NQAVRSNPRLRTGF
+560 
-574 TSMYQAGLS
+574 
-583 GKALTDV
+583 
-590 KSDAAKY
+590 
-597 IPPSVQTAAYQAGL
+597 
-611 ADAASSLA
+611 
-619 REKAG
+619 
-624 VKLVTRSD
+624 
-632 EAGLA
+632 
-637 DNDYSRNL
+637 
-645 ANKDAGT
+645 
-652 ARVLGALASDMGVRI
+652 
-667 EIVPQVQGG
+667 
-676 AANGKYVNK
+676 
-685 TNTIQ
+685 
-690 LAADADN
+690 
-697 PLAFVAAHEVT
+697 
-708 HRMQDAA
+708 
-715 PTEYHAYRDAV
+715 
-726 MAYRANELGDDTA
+726 
-739 AHMVERYRDASREAG
+739 
-754 VTLTQEE
+754 
-761 AMDEIAADF
+761 
-770 TAEMLNDADLF
+770 
-781 ERFAAKNRTT
+781 
-791 AKTLL
+791 
-796 DRLKE
+796 
-801 FISKVKGLV
+801 
-810 ASKRNKAAQEAYGKN
+810 
-825 FAELQKIADL
+825 
-835 WQTAYDKAAETVGH
+835 
-849 AVLVTN
+849 
-855 DAPTAGVSYDDA
+855 
-867 VYSLRV
+867 
-873 TDEALKSWLD
+873 
-883 RQETVKTYKTMQ
+883 
-895 IVDGKLYPPMAAR
+895 
-908 VEGKYEDPSVLGEW
+908 
-922 ESAVERPDLADNNGK
+922 
-937 FKLDKGKGQGSIKA
+937 
-951 AYNPYMHSS
+951 
-960 NLVINDQFSGAY
+960 
-972 TRNNLVTVECE
+972 
-983 VPISEQTSGYRA
+983 
-995 EKAKDSVG
+995 
-1003 WHSWHTGTVAG
+1003 
-1014 QVRKQKGIERKVF
+1014 
-1027 LSRWIKP
+1027 
-1034 VRILSDSEVAHMYKE
+1034 
-1049 LLSGTNISVPDN
+1049 
-1061 VVTPALLNEL
+1061 
-1071 KKAGVMIAESGRV
+1071 
-1084 KPANGDESAKLQ
+1084 
-1096 IRRKYWKPK
+1096 
-1105 LRSDEWTLLNKKLDE
+1105 
-1120 EIGSS
+1120 
-1125 EQYLDESTKWLY
+1125 
-1137 ADEKGVQVFALYGIG
+1137 
-1152 DGTEATPLYASG
+1152 
-1164 GKAALSDHQTLMAA
+1164 
-1178 GKEFDYG
+1178 
-1185 FNRDAETLNRV
+1185 
-1196 FKTLRDKQRKSYG
+1196 
-1209 SVFASE
+1209 
-1215 EGSSADGYGR
+1215 
-1225 VSTVKGDGNGR
+1225 
-1236 GSSGAGAQD
+1236 
-1245 QRGVKEKFQLKAP
+1245 
-1258 VEETRNLLAL
+1258 
-1268 HNKDEESIL
+1268 
-1277 TALRLGGIPMPSIAI
+1277 ALRLGGIPMPSIAI

-1309 NKSTIDPQVDA
+1309 NKSTIDPQADA

-1336 VEYPVNTRKALS
+1336 VEYPVNTRKVLS
-1348 IEREISDLSRK
+1348 LEREISDLSRK

-1427 QAIVN
+1427 QAIVD
-1432 KVGVQRLAEMN
+1432 KVGVQRLAEIN
-1443 AEIAAGASVDD
+1443 AEIATGAPVND

-1462 IREILENYYRNSGEA
+1462 IREILENYYRNRGEA

-1510 PAAMERLIRDA
+1510 PAAMERLIQDA
-1521 WMFYEDGGATKGEID
+1521 WAFYEDGGTTKGEID
-1536 YWETRNKLLK
+1536 YWGTRETLLK
-1546 FTNSN
+1546 STNPD

-1615 VTAGGLQASAV
+1615 VTAGGLQARAV

-1677 NSYEEGEIIGTVL
+1677 NSYEEGEIIGIVL
-1690 MEAAKGKCTVA
+1690 MDAAKGKCTVA

-1764 EALSDAGVRII
+1764 EALSDAGVRTI
-1775 EYPAGDESAR
+1775 EYPAGDETAR

-1809 RDIKKERDRLK
+1809 RDLKKERNRLK
-1820 ARVQSLERQVARWK
+1820 TRVKSLERQVARWK
-1834 AETKPSMPSFR
+1834 AEVKPSMPSFR

-1857 NDFDSSTKYREIKTD
+1857 NDFDSSTKYSEIKTD

-1880 LSQNVPDT
+1880 LSQDVPDT

-1907 LDDGGEDLLEIQ
+1907 LEEGGEDLLEIQ

-1931 DGSIPDFS
+1931 DGSIPDFPE
-1939 AWKKAHRDIKFAKDG
+1939 WKKAHRDIKFAKDG

-1960 AYHELTEMFGG
+1960 AYHELTELFGG
-1971 GYFPASITNPAD
+1971 GYFPESIVHPAD

-1990 ILEDIDNIWS
+1990 VLEDIDSIWS
-2000 NPYDEYHD
+2000 NPYDEYRD
-2008 IAVTALG
+2008 IAVTSLG

-2032 TYADRKEQEIA
+2032 TYADRKEKEIA
-2043 HLKDLLSKTRA
+2043 HLKDLLNKTRA
-2054 GRDEKIKQMRTAYA
+2054 GRDERIKQMRTAYA
-2068 ERTKAGAE
+2068 ERTKAGSE
-2076 RRKAREIRA
+2076 RRKANEIRA
-2085 KISRH
+2085 RISKH
-2090 TETLSR
+2090 AGTLSQ
-2096 KLLRP
+2096 KLLHP

-2117 LLRSINMESARSYDE
+2117 LLRVINTESSMSYDE
-2132 NGRLR
+2132 SGKLR
-2137 SGNNG
+2137 KG
-2142 TPTKRTQD
+2142 TTGSPTKRTQE

-2156 AYDSILSN
+2156 AYDEILSS
-2164 DPNFVIDPALFGGDG
+2164 DPNFVVDPALFGEGG
-2179 TSGFIDQLVQLGNQ
+2179 QSGFIDQLVELGSQ
-2193 RIDEMNTAQLNV
+2193 RIGEMSSAQLNV

-2220 DKALSSGKY
+2220 DKALASGKY

-2253 ALSLYDPRT
+2253 VLSLYDPRT

-2306 QRNERHTFTTEGGQT
+2306 QRNERHTFTTEAGQT

-2328 IMNLYNLANRGK
+2328 IMNLYNLANRGE

-2346 SVGGVIQPYI
+2346 SIGGVIQPYI

-2364 IERGTKSIPLTASDV
+2364 IERGTKSIPLTANDV

-2410 EASMAVYGYNKFTEE
+2410 EASMAVYGYDKFTEE

-2584 AAIIDPSDMAKGLV
+2584 AAILDPSDMAKGLV

-2681 YEVGSEEFYTRTAE
+2681 YEVGSEDFYTRTAE

-2736 SLNMLLRA
+2736 SLNMLLRS

-2810 EDDTVVSVLLG
+2810 EDDTVASVLLG

-2891 KIFGI
+2891 KIFGV

-2996 VGFSREDAET
+2996 VGFSREDAEN

-3011 EFKQSYGFSYDD
+3011 EFNQSYGFSYDD

>member
-27 QTSTQSM
+27 QTSTQNM

-80 KFNGWKYFENLGK
+80 KFNGWKYFGNLGK
-93 TLLAGAASISAATGA
+93 TLLTGVASLAQTGA
-108 MAEDA
+108 MAEDV
-113 VTSVIDTIFQGA
+113 VTSAVDTIFKGA

-151 VGIEQNKAH
+151 VGIEQEKAY
-160 LDAERE
+160 LDQERE
-166 EEVSKINDS
+166 AEVAKIKDD
-175 TIAGKAAKKAASY
+175 TFGGKVAKKAASY

-201 MAMTA
+201 MAATA
-206 GAAAVAPIVN
+206 GVAAAPIVN

-230 SVVESSGILSTLG
+230 SVVESSGVLNALG
-243 KGFRDTLTSKN
+243 KGFRDTLRSKD
-254 YWTAFASE
+254 YWMAFTSE
-262 VGSDYQEALSDGAS
+262 VGADYQEALSDGAS
-276 TSEAMNYAI
+276 TGEAMNYAI
-285 GTSLLNSVIEIG
+285 ATSLLNSIIEVG
-297 GGIQNV
+297 GGIQKV
-303 PKGFSVKNLLRSAA
+303 PENFSVKNLLRSAA

-343 IASLSDDRA
+343 IGSLSDDRA

-384 DSVYNKQIEKQSKRY
+384 GSVYNKQIEKQSKRY
-399 EQVQQMVRDRSGVK
+399 EQAQQMVRDRSGVK

-429 ESAIKSIVKGGQIE
+429 ESAIKSVVKDGQIE
-443 METGDIVSPDKVTFA
+443 MENGEVVSPEKVTFA

-472 AANAGAANVFV
+472 AANAGAANVFI

-524 QRAAAWN
+524 QRTAAWN

-632 EAGLA
+632 ESGLA

-770 TAEMLNDADLF
+770 TAKMIDDANLF
-781 ERFAAKNRTT
+781 ERFARQNRTE

-801 FISKVKGLV
+801 FISKVKNLV

-825 FAELQKIADL
+825 FAELQKIAAL

-873 TDEALKSWLD
+873 TDEALKNGDVASIPPSISPKSTPVRSTEILTDSAVVTADDGERYSLKSMKRDIAEGQMFKDLKSYCNWTQAQVDELKTNIEELVRYMEPHRDILDMNETTGRDDRRFSPYKQNSDPLYKISMDFSTLCSKRLLTQYVIESLQVREGRPMSAEEQMAIRDMLIEYRKVDKGLQVACAMCYVEAARLKSPKQMQTWLD
-883 RQETVKTYKTMQ
+883 DRGRAMRKY
-895 IVDGKLYPPMAAR
+895 YAA
-908 VEGKYEDPSVLGEW
+908 KNQAYEDSIIKAQEDFKESRGYDRDTPKSKMKHSDVTELNKIRPRMASEYQPTDSEQRVIDQVESLPTETFLTSANLAQFSEDLPDGYAAYIGMMTKATHSKPLETDEAYYYGDSRRKIGHGKVVTDRFLANMNRENGMRFSSWSDWRIQHLLDYITAVIDNSVRGAKMHGYTKYPDEVRVLGKT
-922 ESAVERPDLADNNGK
+922 GMM
-937 FKLDKGKGQGSIKA
+937 F
-951 AYNPYMHSS
+951 
-960 NLVINDQFSGAY
+960 NLSG
-972 TRNNLVTVECE
+972 
-983 VPISEQTSGYRA
+983 
-995 EKAKDSVG
+995 
-1003 WHSWHTGTVAG
+1003 VAG
-1014 QVRKQKGIERKVF
+1014 TQTGLNPDGSLSFSDTESINIEEAKALREEFPDTAGLQCIGVSDKHIRALMRSEDVDYIIPYHTSSLNKDLRRMAQIHGWKDYTLTQNEKKLKGAT
-1027 LSRWIKP
+1027 
-1034 VRILSDSEVAHMYKE
+1034 SDGSE
-1049 LLSGTNISVPDN
+1049 TWQ
-1061 VVTPALLNEL
+1061 VTPAFSDWFV
-1071 KKAGVMIAESGRV
+1071 GYDTGMSGIEAMRASAARYLEIC
-1084 KPANGDESAKLQ
+1084 KERGLRPKFEAFTDEPN
-1096 IRRKYWKPK
+1096 YWKLLIDRKMINQETGK
-1105 LRSDEWTLLNKKLDE
+1105 LIRQKP
-1120 EIGSS
+1120 
-1125 EQYLDESTKWLY
+1125 
-1137 ADEKGVQVFALYGIG
+1137 V
-1152 DGTEATPLYASG
+1152 TP
-1164 GKAALSDHQTLMAA
+1164 
-1178 GKEFDYG
+1178 EFDFDTIRGIVDRYVE
-1185 FNRDAETLNRV
+1185 DY
-1196 FKTLRDKQRKSYG
+1196 D
-1209 SVFASE
+1209 
-1215 EGSSADGYGR
+1215 SS
-1225 VSTVKGDGNGR
+1225 
-1236 GSSGAGAQD
+1236 
-1245 QRGVKEKFQLKAP
+1245 
-1258 VEETRNLLAL
+1258 
-1268 HNKDEESIL
+1268 
-1277 TALRLGGIPMPSIAI
+1277 
-1292 VKAQS
+1292 
-1297 GHSKYGPISLVF
+1297 
-1309 NKSTIDPQVDA
+1309 
-1320 RNKVYGGD
+1320 
-1328 AYTPTKVS
+1328 
-1336 VEYPVNTRKALS
+1336 
-1348 IEREISDLSRK
+1348 
-1359 TAGGSFSSSSAIRAL
+1359 
-1374 GVDDISTYSVDELA
+1374 
-1388 KKLANSDAVRAAYLA
+1388 
-1403 DTGKTL
+1403 
-1409 EPVMKD
+1409 
-1415 KVFSEAYGNDTL
+1415 
-1427 QAIVN
+1427 
-1432 KVGVQRLAEMN
+1432 
-1443 AEIAAGASVDD
+1443 
-1454 AVGTDVSA
+1454 
-1462 IREILENYYRNSGEA
+1462 
-1477 ILQRAAKR
+1477 
-1485 NGWTQDEVSRKREER
+1485 REER
-1500 VARAMENNVY
+1500 ALKYVTDNWDTIPQRIKY
-1510 PAAMERLIRDA
+1510 LK
-1521 WMFYEDGGATKGEID
+1521 ATEA
-1536 YWETRNKLLK
+1536 
-1546 FTNSN
+1546 
-1551 DVQKWI
+1551 QK
-1557 RGKLDGVLGDAGIYN
+1557 
-1572 GKDPYT
+1572 
-1578 ANGNRRSF
+1578 
-1586 HSTHYDYTLENIVKA
+1586 KA
-1601 MSETQEERGGQVSG
+1601 MATLGNEMIAAQPKE
-1615 VTAGGLQASAV
+1615 
-1626 PSYNSVGEI
+1626 N
-1635 KADSGRLG
+1635 RL
-1643 SVESDSYKTQIQAVE
+1643 
-1658 ERIRGVVDQIRK
+1658 
-1670 ETKPHSD
+1670 
-1677 NSYEEGEIIGTVL
+1677 
-1690 MEAAKGKCTVA
+1690 
-1701 SIVRTFAKEGYSIS
+1701 
-1715 QSTAKRI
+1715 
-1722 QSLYNAAA
+1722 
-1730 ELPTE
+1730 
-1735 YFEAK
+1735 
-1740 PQRAVGFDE
+1740 
-1749 VLAAVI
+1749 
-1755 PDNSSSAIR
+1755 
-1764 EALSDAGVRII
+1764 
-1775 EYPAGDESAR
+1775 
-1785 LNAVNSV
+1785 
-1792 DDARFQLKSQ
+1792 QLKSQ

-1820 ARVQSLERQVARWK
+1820 ARVKSLERQVARWK

-1845 EGDLKKLGNRLI
+1845 EGDLKKLCNRLI
-1857 NDFDSSTKYREIKTD
+1857 NDFDSSTKYSEIKTD

-1880 LSQNVPDT
+1880 LSQDVPDT
-1888 DLHAYAEYVAEK
+1888 ELHAYAEYVAEK

-1907 LDDGGEDLLEIQ
+1907 LEEGGEDLLEIQ

-1939 AWKKAHRDIKFAKDG
+1939 EWKKAHRDIKFAKDG

-1960 AYHELTEMFGG
+1960 AYHELTELFGG
-1971 GYFPASITNPAD
+1971 GYFPENIVHPAD

-1990 ILEDIDNIWS
+1990 VLEDIDNIWS
-2000 NPYDEYHD
+2000 NPYDEYRD

-2054 GRDEKIKQMRTAYA
+2054 SRDEKIKQMRTAYA

-2101 TDKQHIPEQLR
+2101 TDKQHIPESLR
-2112 TPVAA
+2112 MPVAA
-2117 LLRSINMESARSYDE
+2117 LLRSINIESARSYDE

-2179 TSGFIDQLVQLGNQ
+2179 TSGFIDQLVELGNR
-2193 RIDEMNTAQLNV
+2193 RIDEMGTAQLNV

-2306 QRNERHTFTTEGGQT
+2306 QRNERHTFMTEAGQT

-2379 AQITDVLTDE
+2379 AQITDALTDE

-2507 SAGNL
+2507 SSGNL

-2584 AAIIDPSDMAKGLV
+2584 AAILDPSDMARGLV

-2681 YEVGSEEFYTRTAE
+2681 YEVGSEDFYTRTAE

-2752 NPSKKSAALK
+2752 NPSKKSATLK

-2826 NIDPVGRIP
+2826 NIDPIGRIP

-3056 ATAYDWKNAGV
+3056 ATAYDWKNAGE

-3115 KQFVLEAIN
+3115 KEFVLQEIN
-3124 KMNISTAQKD
+3124 KMSITSAQKD
-3134 ALYRMK
+3134 ALYRMM
-3140 GYGEKQLADAP
+3140 GYGEKQLAKAP

>member
-80 KFNGWKYFENLGK
+80 KFNGWKYFGNLGK
-93 TLLAGAASISAATGA
+93 TLLTGVASLAQTGA
-108 MAEDA
+108 MAEDV
-113 VTSVIDTIFQGA
+113 VTSAVDTIFKGA

-151 VGIEQNKAH
+151 VGIEQEKNY
-160 LDAERE
+160 LDQERE
-166 EEVSKINDS
+166 AEIAKINDS
-175 TIAGKAAKKAASY
+175 NIAGKVAKKAASY
-188 GGDIAYGVGGAIP
+188 GGDIAYGVGYAIP
-201 MAMTA
+201 MAATA
-206 GAAAVAPIVN
+206 GVAAAPIVN

-230 SVVESSGILSTLG
+230 SVVESSGVLNALG
-243 KGFRDTLTSKN
+243 KGFRDTLRSKD
-254 YWTAFASE
+254 YWMAFTSE
-262 VGSDYQEALSDGAS
+262 VGADYQEALSDGAS
-276 TSEAMNYAI
+276 TGEAMNYAI
-285 GTSLLNSVIEIG
+285 ATSLLNSVIEVG
-297 GGIQNV
+297 GGIQKV
-303 PKGFSVKNLLRSAA
+303 PENFSVKNLLRSAA

-335 VVYGADNP
+335 VVYGANNP
-343 IASLSDDRA
+343 IVSTTDDRA

-358 SAQEFAGGFAVGGI
+358 SAQEFAGGFTVGGI

-384 DSVYNKQIEKQSKRY
+384 NSIYSKQVEKQSQRY
-399 EQVQQMVRDRSGVK
+399 EQAQARVKELSGVK
-413 GTYQTQ
+413 GTYQTG
-419 EDGKTTVGGS
+419 ENGKTTVGGN
-429 ESAIKSIVKGGQIE
+429 ESAIKSVVKGGQIE
-443 METGDIVSPDKVTFA
+443 MANGEVVSPDKVKFA

-465 YEGAINR
+465 YEGAISR
-472 AANAGAANVFV
+472 AANAGAANVFI
-483 DSYAGG
+483 DSYTGG

-524 QRAAAWN
+524 QRTAAWN

-539 SFRSDTGLGENGSA
+539 SFRSDTGLGENGSD

-726 MAYRANELGDDTA
+726 MEYRANELGDDTS

-781 ERFAAKNRTT
+781 ERFAAKNRTA

-801 FISKVKGLV
+801 FISKVKNLV

-835 WQTAYDKAAETVGH
+835 WQTAYDKAAETVRESTN
-849 AVLVTN
+849 AV
-855 DAPTAGVSYDDA
+855 TANA
-867 VYSLRV
+867 
-873 TDEALKSWLD
+873 
-883 RQETVKTYKTMQ
+883 
-895 IVDGKLYPPMAAR
+895 
-908 VEGKYEDPSVLGEW
+908 
-922 ESAVERPDLADNNGK
+922 
-937 FKLDKGKGQGSIKA
+937 
-951 AYNPYMHSS
+951 
-960 NLVINDQFSGAY
+960 
-972 TRNNLVTVECE
+972 
-983 VPISEQTSGYRA
+983 
-995 EKAKDSVG
+995 
-1003 WHSWHTGTVAG
+1003 
-1014 QVRKQKGIERKVF
+1014 
-1027 LSRWIKP
+1027 
-1034 VRILSDSEVAHMYKE
+1034 
-1049 LLSGTNISVPDN
+1049 
-1061 VVTPALLNEL
+1061 
-1071 KKAGVMIAESGRV
+1071 
-1084 KPANGDESAKLQ
+1084 DESAKLQ

-1125 EQYLDESTKWLY
+1125 EQYLDEATKWLY
-1137 ADEKGVQVFALYGIG
+1137 ANEKGVQVFALYGIG
-1152 DGTEATPLYASG
+1152 DGTEATPLYAVG
-1164 GKAALSDHQTLMAA
+1164 GKQAAAYNAA
-1178 GKEFDYG
+1178 VIEYIERREKY
-1185 FNRDAETLNRV
+1185 
-1196 FKTLRDKQRKSYG
+1196 
-1209 SVFASE
+1209 
-1215 EGSSADGYGR
+1215 
-1225 VSTVKGDGNGR
+1225 DGNGGSADSWVELLRSKKGRRRRNISQAKGSAGVAGTVYGLHGGSQNGDVR
-1236 GSSGAGAQD
+1236 GTSGRSTQD
-1245 QRGVKEKFQLKAP
+1245 QRGVKEKFSLRDSTGRELTAAQQDYFKDSKVRDAAGRLKVMYRGGSGDFTVFDRRKSKYSNLYGRGFYFTDSESHAKQYGNARAFYLNITNPVSTTETSITRAQFRKFLKA
-1258 VEETRNLLAL
+1258 VAGNEDDFSFEN
-1268 HNKDEESIL
+1268 
-1277 TALRLGGIPMPSIAI
+1277 
-1292 VKAQS
+1292 
-1297 GHSKYGPISLVF
+1297 YGYGATVDSVL
-1309 NKSTIDPQVDA
+1309 KST
-1320 RNKVYGGD
+1320 YG
-1328 AYTPTKVS
+1328 K
-1336 VEYPVNTRKALS
+1336 
-1348 IEREISDLSRK
+1348 SDFYML
-1359 TAGGSFSSSSAIRAL
+1359 
-1374 GVDDISTYSVDELA
+1374 Y
-1388 KKLANSDAVRAAYLA
+1388 
-1403 DTGKTL
+1403 
-1409 EPVMKD
+1409 
-1415 KVFSEAYGNDTL
+1415 
-1427 QAIVN
+1427 
-1432 KVGVQRLAEMN
+1432 
-1443 AEIAAGASVDD
+1443 
-1454 AVGTDVSA
+1454 DVSQTA
-1462 IREILENYYRNSGEA
+1462 I
-1477 ILQRAAKR
+1477 
-1485 NGWTQDEVSRKREER
+1485 
-1500 VARAMENNVY
+1500 
-1510 PAAMERLIRDA
+1510 
-1521 WMFYEDGGATKGEID
+1521 
-1536 YWETRNKLLK
+1536 
-1546 FTNSN
+1546 
-1551 DVQKWI
+1551 
-1557 RGKLDGVLGDAGIYN
+1557 GDM
-1572 GKDPYT
+1572 
-1578 ANGNRRSF
+1578 
-1586 HSTHYDYTLENIVKA
+1586 V
-1601 MSETQEERGGQVSG
+1601 
-1615 VTAGGLQASAV
+1615 
-1626 PSYNSVGEI
+1626 
-1635 KADSGRLG
+1635 
-1643 SVESDSYKTQIQAVE
+1643 QAVE
-1658 ERIRGVVDQIRK
+1658 LFNEV
-1670 ETKPHSD
+1670 
-1677 NSYEEGEIIGTVL
+1677 NGTNYDGL
-1690 MEAAKGKCTVA
+1690 ILDTETVA
-1701 SIVRTFAKEGYSIS
+1701 FRSNQIKNIDNKTPSS
-1715 QSTAKRI
+1715 
-1722 QSLYNAAA
+1722 
-1730 ELPTE
+1730 
-1735 YFEAK
+1735 
-1740 PQRAVGFDE
+1740 D
-1749 VLAAVI
+1749 
-1755 PDNSSSAIR
+1755 PDI
-1764 EALSDAGVRII
+1764 
-1775 EYPAGDESAR
+1775 
-1785 LNAVNSV
+1785 
-1792 DDARFQLKSQ
+1792 RFQLKSQ

-1820 ARVQSLERQVARWK
+1820 TRVQSLERQVARWK

-1880 LSQNVPDT
+1880 LSQDVPDT
-1888 DLHAYAEYVAEK
+1888 ELHAYAEYVAEK

-1907 LDDGGEDLLEIQ
+1907 LEEGGEDLLEIQ

-1939 AWKKAHRDIKFAKDG
+1939 EWKKTRRDIKFAKDG

-1971 GYFPASITNPAD
+1971 GYFPASITNLAD

-1990 ILEDIDNIWS
+1990 VLEDIDSIWS

-2015 NALIEGMIS
+2015 NSLIESMIS

-2085 KISRH
+2085 RISKH
-2090 TETLSR
+2090 AGTLSQ
-2096 KLLRP
+2096 KLLHP

-2117 LLRSINMESARSYDE
+2117 LLRSINTESTRSYDE

-2137 SGNNG
+2137 SWNNG
-2142 TPTKRTQD
+2142 TPTQRTQD

-2253 ALSLYDPRT
+2253 VLSLYDPRT

-2306 QRNERHTFTTEGGQT
+2306 QRNERHTFTTEAGQT

-2364 IERGTKSIPLTASDV
+2364 IERGTKSIPITANDV
-2379 AQITDVLTDE
+2379 AQITGVLTDE

-2584 AAIIDPSDMAKGLV
+2584 AAILDPSDMAKGLV

-2681 YEVGSEEFYTRTAE
+2681 YEVGSEDFYTRTAE

-2929 YRVAPDAKNSSRY
+2929 FRVAPDAKNSSRY

>member
-1 MTNNDLAVELLQQ
+1 MTNNDLAVELLLQ

-27 QTSTQSM
+27 QTSTQNM

-80 KFNGWKYFENLGK
+80 KFNGWKYFGNLGK
-93 TLLAGAASISAATGA
+93 TLLTGVASLAQTGA
-108 MAEDA
+108 MAEDV
-113 VTSVIDTIFQGA
+113 VTSAVDTIFKGA

-151 VGIEQNKAH
+151 VGIEQEKAY
-160 LDAERE
+160 LDQERE
-166 EEVSKINDS
+166 AEVAKIKDD
-175 TIAGKAAKKAASY
+175 TFGGKVAKKAASY

-201 MAMTA
+201 MAATA
-206 GAAAVAPIVN
+206 GVAAAPIVN

-230 SVVESSGILSTLG
+230 SVVESSGVLNALG
-243 KGFRDTLTSKN
+243 KGFRDTLRSKD
-254 YWTAFASE
+254 YWMAFTSE
-262 VGSDYQEALSDGAS
+262 VGADYQEALSDGAS
-276 TSEAMNYAI
+276 TGEAMNYAI
-285 GTSLLNSVIEIG
+285 ATSLLNSIIEVG
-297 GGIQNV
+297 GGIQKV
-303 PKGFSVKNLLRSAA
+303 PENFSVKNLLRSAA

-384 DSVYNKQIEKQSKRY
+384 GSVYNKQIEKQSKRY
-399 EQVQQMVRDRSGVK
+399 EQAQQMVRDRSGVK

-524 QRAAAWN
+524 QRTAAWN

-624 VKLVTRSD
+624 VKLVTRSG
-632 EAGLA
+632 EAGLT

-781 ERFAAKNRTT
+781 ERFAAKNRPA

-835 WQTAYDKAAETVGH
+835 WQTAYDKAAETV
-849 AVLVTN
+849 
-855 DAPTAGVSYDDA
+855 AGTS
-867 VYSLRV
+867 
-873 TDEALKSWLD
+873 DEA
-883 RQETVKTYKTMQ
+883 
-895 IVDGKLYPPMAAR
+895 
-908 VEGKYEDPSVLGEW
+908 
-922 ESAVERPDLADNNGK
+922 
-937 FKLDKGKGQGSIKA
+937 
-951 AYNPYMHSS
+951 
-960 NLVINDQFSGAY
+960 
-972 TRNNLVTVECE
+972 
-983 VPISEQTSGYRA
+983 
-995 EKAKDSVG
+995 
-1003 WHSWHTGTVAG
+1003 
-1014 QVRKQKGIERKVF
+1014 
-1027 LSRWIKP
+1027 
-1034 VRILSDSEVAHMYKE
+1034 
-1049 LLSGTNISVPDN
+1049 GTNADGTS
-1061 VVTPALLNEL
+1061 
-1071 KKAGVMIAESGRV
+1071 
-1084 KPANGDESAKLQ
+1084 KLQ
-1096 IRRKYWKPK
+1096 IRRKYWRPD
-1105 LRSDEWTLLNKKLDE
+1105 LNRSEWNLLNRRLTE
-1120 EIGSS
+1120 EIESS

-1164 GKAALSDHQTLMAA
+1164 GKAALSDHQTLMVA

-1185 FNRDAETLNRV
+1185 FNRGAETLNRV

-1348 IEREISDLSRK
+1348 IEREISDLSK
-1359 TAGGSFSSSSAIRAL
+1359 KVAGGSFSSSSAIRSL
-1374 GVDDISTYSVDELA
+1374 GVDDISSYSVDELA

-1403 DTGKTL
+1403 DTGKAL

-1415 KVFSEAYGNDTL
+1415 KVWSQAYGNDTL

-1454 AVGTDVSA
+1454 AVGMDVSA
-1462 IREILENYYRNSGEA
+1462 IREILENYYRNRGET

-1546 FTNSN
+1546 FTNSD

-1809 RDIKKERDRLK
+1809 RDLKNERDRLK
-1820 ARVQSLERQVARWK
+1820 TRVKSLEREVARWK
-1834 AETKPSMPSFR
+1834 AEVKPSMPSFR
-1845 EGDLKKLGNRLI
+1845 KGDLKKLGNRLI
-1857 NDFDSSTKYREIKTD
+1857 NDFDSSTKYSEIKTD

-1880 LSQNVPDT
+1880 LSQDVPDT

-1907 LDDGGEDLLEIQ
+1907 LEEGGEDLLEIQ

-1931 DGSIPDFS
+1931 DGSIADFS
-1939 AWKKAHRDIKFAKDG
+1939 AWKKTHRDIKFAKDG

-1971 GYFPASITNPAD
+1971 GYFPESITNPAD

-2015 NALIEGMIS
+2015 NSLIESMIS
-2024 DDVRQTRP
+2024 DDVRKTRP

-2085 KISRH
+2085 RISKH
-2090 TETLSR
+2090 AGTLSQ
-2096 KLLRP
+2096 KLLHP
-2101 TDKQHIPEQLR
+2101 TDKQHIPESLR
-2112 TPVAA
+2112 MPVAS

-2290 EVAKLTE
+2290 EIAKLTE

-2306 QRNERHTFTTEGGQT
+2306 QRNERHTFMTEAGQT

-2379 AQITDVLTDE
+2379 AQITDALTDE

-2453 MGSAKALNENASNTL
+2453 MGSAKALNENASNAL

-2546 DDEPITRMIEKF
+2546 DDEPITRMIEKL

-2649 SDASGAAA
+2649 SDASSAAA

-2681 YEVGSEEFYTRTAE
+2681 YEVGSEDFYTRTAE

-2762 QFARTSIA
+2762 RFARTSIA

-2810 EDDTVVSVLLG
+2810 EDDTVASVLLG

-3056 ATAYDWKNAGV
+3056 ATAYEWKNAGV

-3115 KQFVLEAIN
+3115 KEFVLEEIN
-3124 KMNISTAQKD
+3124 KMSITSAQKD
-3134 ALYRMK
+3134 ALYRMM
-3140 GYGEKQLADAP
+3140 GYGEKQLAKAP

>member
-14 RKKKREDPQSAAT
+14 RRKKREESQSAGA
-27 QTSTQSM
+27 QTTTQSM

-93 TLLAGAASISAATGA
+93 TLLTGAASISAATGA

-146 GENGL
+146 GKNGL

-160 LDAERE
+160 LDAERD

-303 PKGFSVKNLLRSAA
+303 PKGFSVKDILRSAA
-317 EEGMEEIWQGPVG
+317 EEGVEEIWQGPVG

-335 VVYGADNP
+335 VVYGANNP
-343 IASLSDDRA
+343 IVSTTDDRA

-358 SAQEFAGGFAVGGI
+358 SAQEFAGGFTVGGI

-384 DSVYNKQIEKQSKRY
+384 NSIYSKQVEKQSQRY
-399 EQVQQMVRDRSGVK
+399 EQAQARVKELSGVK
-413 GTYQTQ
+413 GTYQTG
-419 EDGKTTVGGS
+419 ENGKTTVGGN
-429 ESAIKSIVKGGQIE
+429 ESAIKSVVKGGQIE
-443 METGDIVSPDKVTFA
+443 MANGEVVSPDKVKFA

-465 YEGAINR
+465 YEGAISR
-472 AANAGAANVFV
+472 AANAGAANVFI
-483 DSYAGG
+483 DSYTGG

-524 QRAAAWN
+524 QRTAAWN

-624 VKLVTRSD
+624 VKLVTRSG
-632 EAGLA
+632 EPGLT

-652 ARVLGALASDMGVRI
+652 ARVLGALASEMGVRI

-676 AANGKYVNK
+676 AANGKYVSK

-690 LAADADN
+690 LAADAEN
-697 PLAFVAAHEVT
+697 PLSFVAAHEVT

-715 PTEYHAYRDAV
+715 PTEYRAYRDAV
-726 MAYRANELGDDTA
+726 MEYQSSELGDDTTA
-739 AHMVERYRDASREAG
+739 SMVERYREASRKAG

-770 TAEMLNDADLF
+770 TAKMINDTDLF
-781 ERFAAKNRTT
+781 GRFADKNRS
-791 AKTLL
+791 AAGKLLDGLKAFISRVKTLFTGKAR
-796 DRLKE
+796 D
-801 FISKVKGLV
+801 
-810 ASKRNKAAQEAYGKN
+810 KAAQEAYGKN
-825 FAELQKIADL
+825 FADLQKVADF
-835 WQTAYDKAAETVGH
+835 WQTAYDKAAETIRESTN
-849 AVLVTN
+849 AV
-855 DAPTAGVSYDDA
+855 TANA
-867 VYSLRV
+867 
-873 TDEALKSWLD
+873 
-883 RQETVKTYKTMQ
+883 
-895 IVDGKLYPPMAAR
+895 
-908 VEGKYEDPSVLGEW
+908 
-922 ESAVERPDLADNNGK
+922 
-937 FKLDKGKGQGSIKA
+937 
-951 AYNPYMHSS
+951 
-960 NLVINDQFSGAY
+960 
-972 TRNNLVTVECE
+972 
-983 VPISEQTSGYRA
+983 
-995 EKAKDSVG
+995 
-1003 WHSWHTGTVAG
+1003 
-1014 QVRKQKGIERKVF
+1014 
-1027 LSRWIKP
+1027 
-1034 VRILSDSEVAHMYKE
+1034 
-1049 LLSGTNISVPDN
+1049 
-1061 VVTPALLNEL
+1061 
-1071 KKAGVMIAESGRV
+1071 
-1084 KPANGDESAKLQ
+1084 DESAKLQ
-1096 IRRKYWKPK
+1096 IRRKYWKPQ
-1105 LRSDEWTLLNKKLDE
+1105 LRSDEWTLLNRKLDE

-1152 DGTEATPLYASG
+1152 DGTEATPLYAVG
-1164 GKAALSDHQTLMAA
+1164 GKQATAYNAAVIEYIERRE
-1178 GKEFDYG
+1178 KY
-1185 FNRDAETLNRV
+1185 
-1196 FKTLRDKQRKSYG
+1196 
-1209 SVFASE
+1209 
-1215 EGSSADGYGR
+1215 
-1225 VSTVKGDGNGR
+1225 DGNGGSADSWVELLRSKKGRRSRNISQTKGSAGVAGTVYGLHGGSQNGDVR
-1236 GSSGAGAQD
+1236 GTSGRSTQD
-1245 QRGVKEKFQLKAP
+1245 QREVKEKFSLRAP
-1258 VEETRNLLAL
+1258 VERTKDLVAVHNLTEQ
-1268 HNKDEESIL
+1268 N
-1277 TALRLGGIPMPSIAI
+1277 LRDAFYLGGLPMPSIAV
-1292 VKAQS
+1292 VKAAQ
-1297 GHSKYGPISLVF
+1297 GHSMYGPISIVF
-1309 NKSTIDPQVDA
+1309 GRESIDPQTDS
-1320 RNKVYGGD
+1320 RNKIYGGD
-1328 AYTPTKVS
+1328 AYTPTAPA
-1336 VEYPVNTRKALS
+1336 VEYPVNYDRMRAVEKRLAGLS
-1348 IEREISDLSRK
+1348 EK
-1359 TAGGSFSSSSAIRAL
+1359 VAGGVFRNDSALQRA
-1374 GVDDISTYSVDELA
+1374 GVGEESGMSAPELA
-1388 KKLANSDAVRAAYLA
+1388 DKLARDDSIRAAYLA
-1403 DTGKTL
+1403 DQGKTL
-1409 EPVMKD
+1409 EPVMQAKE
-1415 KVFSEAYGNDTL
+1415 FNRYGNDSL
-1427 QAIVN
+1427 SKLVQKI
-1432 KVGVQRLAEMN
+1432 GVQKLADIEASME
-1443 AEIAAGASVDD
+1443 AGDYQPVQEIEDTVRQI
-1454 AVGTDVSA
+1454 
-1462 IREILENYYRNSGEA
+1462 IRDSYEEQHRRFLDRKPELKEKRINYF
-1477 ILQRAAKR
+1477 
-1485 NGWTQDEVSRKREER
+1485 
-1500 VARAMENNVY
+1500 MENNVHTY
-1510 PAAMERLIRDA
+1510 TVENFVRNA
-1521 WMFYEDGGATKGEID
+1521 WEYYQDQGATTSEID
-1536 YWETRNKLLK
+1536 RWATSDKLHEAAS
-1546 FTNSN
+1546 TE
-1551 DVQKWI
+1551 DVKAWLLPQ
-1557 RGKLDGVLGDAGIYN
+1557 LEGVLGEPGIYN
-1572 GKDPYT
+1572 GSERFDKS
-1578 ANGNRRSF
+1578 GSRRSF
-1586 HSTHYDYTLENIVKA
+1586 SQLHWEYTLENIVRA
-1601 MSETQEERGGQVSG
+1601 MTETQAERGGQTFG
-1615 VTAGGLQASAV
+1615 ASAKSMQAV
-1626 PSYNSVGEI
+1626 STEDFQSIDAV
-1635 KADSGRLG
+1635 KAASGRLG
-1643 SVESDSYKTQIQAVE
+1643 KVDTDQYKADVDAVE
-1658 ERIRGVVDQIRK
+1658 KRIEQATRAVMRENK
-1670 ETKPHSD
+1670 AHSD
-1677 NSYEEGEIIGTVL
+1677 NQFDEMQIIGDVMMQAAQGKQT
-1690 MEAAKGKCTVA
+1690 EAAIRRA
-1701 SIVRTFAKEGYSIS
+1701 FSKEGYSIS
-1715 QSTAKRI
+1715 KSTAARI
-1722 QSLYNAAA
+1722 REVFRAAA
-1730 ELPTE
+1730 ELPTG

-1740 PQRAVGFDE
+1740 PQRAVGFNE

-1755 PDNSSSAIR
+1755 PDNSSAEIR
-1764 EALSDAGVRII
+1764 QSLSDAGVRVI
-1775 EYPAGDESAR
+1775 EYPAGDETGR

-1792 DDARFQLKSQ
+1792 DNARFQLKSQ

-1809 RDIKKERDRLK
+1809 RDLKKERDRLK
-1820 ARVQSLERQVARWK
+1820 TRVKSLERQVARWK
-1834 AETKPSMPSFR
+1834 AEVKPSMPSFR

-1857 NDFDSSTKYREIKTD
+1857 NDFDSSTKYSEIKTD

-1880 LSQNVPDT
+1880 LSQDVPDT

-1907 LDDGGEDLLEIQ
+1907 LEEGGEDLLEIQ

-1931 DGSIPDFS
+1931 DGSIADFS

-1960 AYHELTEMFGG
+1960 AYHELTDVFGG
-1971 GYFPASITNPAD
+1971 GYFPESITNPAD

-2015 NALIEGMIS
+2015 NSLIEIMIS

-2032 TYADRKEQEIA
+2032 TYADRKEKEIA
-2043 HLKDLLSKTRA
+2043 HLKNLLNKTRA
-2054 GRDEKIKQMRTAYA
+2054 GRDERIKQMRTAYA
-2068 ERTKAGAE
+2068 ERTKSGAE
-2076 RRKAREIRA
+2076 KRKAREMRA
-2085 KISRH
+2085 RIARH
-2090 TETLSR
+2090 TDALSQ
-2096 KLLRP
+2096 KLLHP

-2117 LLRSINMESARSYDE
+2117 LLRVINTESSMSYDE
-2132 NGRLR
+2132 SGKLR
-2137 SGNNG
+2137 KG
-2142 TPTKRTQD
+2142 TTGSPTKRTQE

-2156 AYDSILSN
+2156 AYDEILSS
-2164 DPNFVIDPALFGGDG
+2164 DPNFVVDPALFGEGG
-2179 TSGFIDQLVQLGNQ
+2179 QSGFIDQLVELGSQ
-2193 RIDEMNTAQLNV
+2193 RIGEMSSAQLNV

-2220 DKALSSGKY
+2220 DKALASGKY

-2253 ALSLYDPRT
+2253 VLSLYDPRT

-2306 QRNERHTFTTEGGQT
+2306 QRNERHTFTTEAGQT

-2328 IMNLYNLANRGK
+2328 IMNLYNLANRGE

-2346 SVGGVIQPYI
+2346 SIGGVIQPYI
-2356 KRDGKLPA
+2356 KRDGKLQA
-2364 IERGTKSIPLTASDV
+2364 IERGTKSIPLTANDV

-2584 AAIIDPSDMAKGLV
+2584 AAILDPSDMAKGLV

-2681 YEVGSEEFYTRTAE
+2681 YEVGSEDFYTRTAE

-2835 FAKDIKSMLQGYT
+2835 FAKDIKSMFQGYT

-2920 AMYQMEQMI
+2920 AMYQMEQII

>member
-48 IQARKEREATQPTVS
+48 ILARKEREATQPTVS

-303 PKGFSVKNLLRSAA
+303 PKGFSVKDLLRSAA

-335 VVYGADNP
+335 VVYGANNP
-343 IASLSDDRA
+343 IVSTTDDRA

-358 SAQEFAGGFAVGGI
+358 SAQEFAGGFTVGGI

-384 DSVYNKQIEKQSKRY
+384 NSIYSKQVEKQSQRY
-399 EQVQQMVRDRSGVK
+399 EQAQARVKELSGVK
-413 GTYQTQ
+413 GTYQTG
-419 EDGKTTVGGS
+419 ENGKTTVGGN
-429 ESAIKSIVKGGQIE
+429 ESAIKSVVKGGQIE
-443 METGDIVSPDKVTFA
+443 MANGEVVSPDKVKFA

-483 DSYAGG
+483 DSYTGG

-517 ADDLTDA
+517 SDDLTDA
-524 QRAAAWN
+524 QRTAAWN

-560 NQAVRSNPRLRTGF
+560 NQAVKSNPRLRTGF

-624 VKLVTRSD
+624 VKLVTRSG
-632 EAGLA
+632 ETGLA

-676 AANGKYVNK
+676 AANGKYVK
-685 TNTIQ
+685 GTNTIQ

-770 TAEMLNDADLF
+770 TAEMLNDADRF

-825 FAELQKIADL
+825 FAELQKIAAL
-835 WQTAYDKAAETVGH
+835 WQTAYDKAAETVRESTN
-849 AVLVTN
+849 AV
-855 DAPTAGVSYDDA
+855 TANA
-867 VYSLRV
+867 
-873 TDEALKSWLD
+873 
-883 RQETVKTYKTMQ
+883 
-895 IVDGKLYPPMAAR
+895 
-908 VEGKYEDPSVLGEW
+908 
-922 ESAVERPDLADNNGK
+922 
-937 FKLDKGKGQGSIKA
+937 
-951 AYNPYMHSS
+951 
-960 NLVINDQFSGAY
+960 
-972 TRNNLVTVECE
+972 
-983 VPISEQTSGYRA
+983 
-995 EKAKDSVG
+995 
-1003 WHSWHTGTVAG
+1003 
-1014 QVRKQKGIERKVF
+1014 
-1027 LSRWIKP
+1027 
-1034 VRILSDSEVAHMYKE
+1034 
-1049 LLSGTNISVPDN
+1049 
-1061 VVTPALLNEL
+1061 
-1071 KKAGVMIAESGRV
+1071 
-1084 KPANGDESAKLQ
+1084 DESAKLQ

-1105 LRSDEWTLLNKKLDE
+1105 LRSDEWALLNKKLDE

-1152 DGTEATPLYASG
+1152 DGTEATPLYAVG
-1164 GKAALSDHQTLMAA
+1164 GEQATAYNAAVIEYIERRE
-1178 GKEFDYG
+1178 KY
-1185 FNRDAETLNRV
+1185 
-1196 FKTLRDKQRKSYG
+1196 
-1209 SVFASE
+1209 
-1215 EGSSADGYGR
+1215 
-1225 VSTVKGDGNGR
+1225 DGNGGSADSWVELLRSKKGRRSRNISQAKGSAGVAGTVYGLHGGSQNGDVR
-1236 GSSGAGAQD
+1236 GTSGRSTQD
-1245 QRGVKEKFQLKAP
+1245 QRGVKEKFSLREP
-1258 VEETRNLLAL
+1258 VERTKDLVAVHNLTEQ
-1268 HNKDEESIL
+1268 N
-1277 TALRLGGIPMPSIAI
+1277 LRDAMKLGGLPMPSIAV
-1292 VKAQS
+1292 VKAEQ
-1297 GHSKYGPISLVF
+1297 GHSMYGPISIVF
-1309 NKSTIDPQVDA
+1309 GRESIDPQTDS
-1320 RNKVYGGD
+1320 RNKIYGGD
-1328 AYTPTKVS
+1328 AYTPTAPA
-1336 VEYPVNTRKALS
+1336 VEYPVNYDRMRAVEKRLAGLS
-1348 IEREISDLSRK
+1348 EK
-1359 TAGGSFSSSSAIRAL
+1359 VAGGVFRNDSALQRA
-1374 GVDDISTYSVDELA
+1374 GVDEESRMSAPELTD
-1388 KKLANSDAVRAAYLA
+1388 KLAWDDSIRAAYLA
-1403 DTGKTL
+1403 DQGKTL
-1409 EPVMKD
+1409 EPVMQK
-1415 KVFSEAYGNDTL
+1415 KEFNRYGNDAL
-1427 QAIVN
+1427 A
-1432 KVGVQRLAEMN
+1432 KLVQQIGAQKLAGIEASM
-1443 AEIAAGASVDD
+1443 EAGDYQPV
-1454 AVGTDVSA
+1454 
-1462 IREILENYYRNSGEA
+1462 REIEDTVRQIIRDSYAEKHSALLNRKPELKE
-1477 ILQRAAKR
+1477 KR
-1485 NGWTQDEVSRKREER
+1485 LNRF
-1500 VARAMENNVY
+1500 MENNVTVFTV
-1510 PAAMERLIRDA
+1510 EDFVRDA
-1521 WMFYEDGGATKGEID
+1521 WEYYQDQGATTSEID
-1536 YWETRNKLLK
+1536 RWATSDKLHEAA
-1546 FTNSN
+1546 SVE
-1551 DVQKWI
+1551 DVKAWLLPQ
-1557 RGKLDGVLGDAGIYN
+1557 LEGVLGEPGIYN
-1572 GKDPYT
+1572 GSERFDRS
-1578 ANGNRRSF
+1578 GNRRNFSQL
-1586 HSTHYDYTLENIVKA
+1586 HWEYTLENIVRA
-1601 MSETQEERGGQVSG
+1601 MTETQAERGGQTFSVS
-1615 VTAGGLQASAV
+1615 AKAMQAVSTEDFQSIDEV
-1626 PSYNSVGEI
+1626 
-1635 KADSGRLG
+1635 KAASGRLG
-1643 SVESDSYKTQIQAVE
+1643 EVDTEQYKADVDMVEKRIEQATRSVMREN
-1658 ERIRGVVDQIRK
+1658 
-1670 ETKPHSD
+1670 KPHSD
-1677 NSYEEGEIIGTVL
+1677 NQFDEMQIIGDVMMQAAQGKRT
-1690 MEAAKGKCTVA
+1690 EAAIRRA
-1701 SIVRTFAKEGYSIS
+1701 FSQEGYSIS
-1715 QSTAKRI
+1715 DSTSRKIREVFR
-1722 QSLYNAAA
+1722 AAA
-1730 ELPTE
+1730 ELPTG

-1740 PQRAVGFDE
+1740 PQRAVGFNE

-1755 PDNSSSAIR
+1755 PDNSSAEIR
-1764 EALSDAGVRII
+1764 QSLSDAGVRVI
-1775 EYPAGDESAR
+1775 EYPAGDETGR

-1792 DDARFQLKSQ
+1792 DNARFQLKSQ
-1802 TQIESEM
+1802 TQIESEI

-1857 NDFDSSTKYREIKTD
+1857 NDFDSSTKYSEIKTD

-1880 LSQNVPDT
+1880 LSQDVPDT

-1907 LDDGGEDLLEIQ
+1907 LEEGGEDLLEIQ

-1939 AWKKAHRDIKFAKDG
+1939 EWKKAHRDIKFAKDG

-2015 NALIEGMIS
+2015 NSLIESMIS

-2101 TDKQHIPEQLR
+2101 TDKQHIPESLR
-2112 TPVAA
+2112 MPVAA

-2290 EVAKLTE
+2290 EIAKLTE

-2306 QRNERHTFTTEGGQT
+2306 QRNERHTFMTEAGQT

-2356 KRDGKLPA
+2356 KRNGKLPA

-2546 DDEPITRMIEKF
+2546 DDEPITRMIEKL

-2649 SDASGAAA
+2649 SDASSAAA

-2736 SLNMLLRA
+2736 SLNMLLRS

-2762 QFARTSIA
+2762 RFARTSIA

-2835 FAKDIKSMLQGYT
+2835 FAKDIKSILQGYT

-2856 VSDFIAAAQ
+2856 ISDFIAAAQ
-2865 LFTKATQGDGQKTT
+2865 LFTKAAQGDGQKTP

-2891 KIFGI
+2891 KIFGV

-2929 YRVAPDAKNSSRY
+2929 YRVAPDAKNTSRY

-3056 ATAYDWKNAGV
+3056 ATVYDWKNAGG
-3067 SDATNAIVKAYQ
+3067 SDATNSIVKAYQ
-3079 SYGSDAGFDKKS
+3079 SYGSEAGFDKKT

-3107 DGDGKIEK
+3107 DGDGNIEK

>member
-27 QTSTQSM
+27 QTSTQNM

-48 IQARKEREATQPTVS
+48 ILARKEREATQPTVS

-80 KFNGWKYFENLGK
+80 KFNGWKYFGNLGK
-93 TLLAGAASISAATGA
+93 TLLTGVASFAATGA

-113 VTSVIDTIFQGA
+113 VTSAVDTIFQGA

-151 VGIEQNKAH
+151 VGIEQEKAY
-160 LDAERE
+160 LDAER

-206 GAAAVAPIVN
+206 GAAAIAPIVN

-399 EQVQQMVRDRSGVK
+399 EQAQQMVRDRSGVK

-443 METGDIVSPDKVTFA
+443 MENGEVVSPEKVTFA

-524 QRAAAWN
+524 QRTAAWN

-781 ERFAAKNRTT
+781 ERFAAKNRTA

-855 DAPTAGVSYDDA
+855 DAPTAGVSYDDT

-873 TDEALKSWLD
+873 TDEALKNDDVASIPPSISPKSTPVRSTEILTDSAVVTADDGERYSLKSMKHDIAEGQMFEDLKSYCNWTQAQVDELKTNIEGLVRYMEPHRDILDMNETTGRDDRRFSPYKQNSDPLYKISMDFSTLCSKRLLTQYVIESLQVREGRPMSAEEQMAIRDMLIEYRKVDKGLQVACAMCYVEAARLKSPKQMQTWLD
-883 RQETVKTYKTMQ
+883 DRGRAMRKY
-895 IVDGKLYPPMAAR
+895 YAA
-908 VEGKYEDPSVLGEW
+908 KNQAYEDSIIKAQEDFKESRGYDRDTPKSKMKHSDVTELNKIRPRMASEYQPTASEQRVIDQVESLPTETFLTSANLAQFSEDLPDGYAAYIGMMTKATHSKPLETDEAYYYGDSRRKIGRGKVVTDRFLANMNRENGMRFSSWSDWRIQHLLDYITAVIDNSVRGAKMHGYTKYPDEVRVLGKT
-922 ESAVERPDLADNNGK
+922 GMM
-937 FKLDKGKGQGSIKA
+937 F
-951 AYNPYMHSS
+951 
-960 NLVINDQFSGAY
+960 NLSG
-972 TRNNLVTVECE
+972 
-983 VPISEQTSGYRA
+983 
-995 EKAKDSVG
+995 
-1003 WHSWHTGTVAG
+1003 VAG
-1014 QVRKQKGIERKVF
+1014 TQTGLNPDGS
-1027 LSRWIKP
+1027 LSF
-1034 VRILSDSEVAHMYKE
+1034 SD
-1049 LLSGTNISVPDN
+1049 T
-1061 VVTPALLNEL
+1061 
-1071 KKAGVMIAESGRV
+1071 
-1084 KPANGDESAKLQ
+1084 
-1096 IRRKYWKPK
+1096 
-1105 LRSDEWTLLNKKLDE
+1105 
-1120 EIGSS
+1120 
-1125 EQYLDESTKWLY
+1125 
-1137 ADEKGVQVFALYGIG
+1137 
-1152 DGTEATPLYASG
+1152 
-1164 GKAALSDHQTLMAA
+1164 
-1178 GKEFDYG
+1178 
-1185 FNRDAETLNRV
+1185 
-1196 FKTLRDKQRKSYG
+1196 
-1209 SVFASE
+1209 
-1215 EGSSADGYGR
+1215 
-1225 VSTVKGDGNGR
+1225 
-1236 GSSGAGAQD
+1236 
-1245 QRGVKEKFQLKAP
+1245 
-1258 VEETRNLLAL
+1258 
-1268 HNKDEESIL
+1268 ESINIEEAK
-1277 TALRLGGIPMPSIAI
+1277 ALREEFP
-1292 VKAQS
+1292 
-1297 GHSKYGPISLVF
+1297 
-1309 NKSTIDPQVDA
+1309 
-1320 RNKVYGGD
+1320 
-1328 AYTPTKVS
+1328 
-1336 VEYPVNTRKALS
+1336 E
-1348 IEREISDLSRK
+1348 
-1359 TAGGSFSSSSAIRAL
+1359 TAGLQCIGVSDKHIRAL
-1374 GVDDISTYSVDELA
+1374 MRSEDVDYIIPYHTSSLNKDLRRMAQIHGWKDYTLTQNE
-1388 KKLANSDAVRAAYLA
+1388 KKLKGATSDGSETWQVAPAFSDWFVGY
-1403 DTGKTL
+1403 DTGMSGIEAMRASAARYL
-1409 EPVMKD
+1409 EICKERGLRPKFEAFTDEPNYWKLLIDRKMINQETGKLIRQKPVTPEFD
-1415 KVFSEAYGNDTL
+1415 FDTIRW
-1427 QAIVN
+1427 IVDRY
-1432 KVGVQRLAEMN
+1432 VEDYD
-1443 AEIAAGASVDD
+1443 S
-1454 AVGTDVSA
+1454 S
-1462 IREILENYYRNSGEA
+1462 
-1477 ILQRAAKR
+1477 
-1485 NGWTQDEVSRKREER
+1485 REER
-1500 VARAMENNVY
+1500 ALKYVTDNWDTIPQRIKYLKATEAQKKAMATLGNEMI
-1510 PAAMERLIRDA
+1510 AAQP
-1521 WMFYEDGGATKGEID
+1521 K
-1536 YWETRNKLLK
+1536 
-1546 FTNSN
+1546 
-1551 DVQKWI
+1551 
-1557 RGKLDGVLGDAGIYN
+1557 
-1572 GKDPYT
+1572 
-1578 ANGNRRSF
+1578 GNR
-1586 HSTHYDYTLENIVKA
+1586 L
-1601 MSETQEERGGQVSG
+1601 
-1615 VTAGGLQASAV
+1615 
-1626 PSYNSVGEI
+1626 
-1635 KADSGRLG
+1635 
-1643 SVESDSYKTQIQAVE
+1643 
-1658 ERIRGVVDQIRK
+1658 
-1670 ETKPHSD
+1670 
-1677 NSYEEGEIIGTVL
+1677 
-1690 MEAAKGKCTVA
+1690 
-1701 SIVRTFAKEGYSIS
+1701 
-1715 QSTAKRI
+1715 
-1722 QSLYNAAA
+1722 
-1730 ELPTE
+1730 
-1735 YFEAK
+1735 
-1740 PQRAVGFDE
+1740 
-1749 VLAAVI
+1749 
-1755 PDNSSSAIR
+1755 
-1764 EALSDAGVRII
+1764 
-1775 EYPAGDESAR
+1775 
-1785 LNAVNSV
+1785 
-1792 DDARFQLKSQ
+1792 QLKSQ

-1809 RDIKKERDRLK
+1809 RDLKKERDRLK

-1834 AETKPSMPSFR
+1834 AEVKPSMPSFR

-1857 NDFDSSTKYREIKTD
+1857 NDFDSSTKYSEIKTD

-1880 LSQNVPDT
+1880 LSQDVPDT
-1888 DLHAYAEYVAEK
+1888 ELHAYAEYVAEK

-1907 LDDGGEDLLEIQ
+1907 LEEGGEDLLEIQ

-1939 AWKKAHRDIKFAKDG
+1939 EWKKAHRGIKFAKDG

-1960 AYHELTEMFGG
+1960 AYHELTELFGG
-1971 GYFPASITNPAD
+1971 GYFPENIVHPAD

-1990 ILEDIDNIWS
+1990 VLEDIDNIWS
-2000 NPYDEYHD
+2000 NPYDEYRD

-2101 TDKQHIPEQLR
+2101 TDKQHIPESLR
-2112 TPVAA
+2112 MPVAA

-2220 DKALSSGKY
+2220 DKALASGKY

-2379 AQITDVLTDE
+2379 AQITDVLSDE
-2389 QIKVAKGLQ
+2389 QIKVAKGMQ

-2546 DDEPITRMIEKF
+2546 DDEPITRMIEKL

-2671 CEYTVQKEGR
+2671 CEYTVKKEGR

-2762 QFARTSIA
+2762 RFARTSIA

-2835 FAKDIKSMLQGYT
+2835 FAKDIKSILQGYT

-2856 VSDFIAAAQ
+2856 VSDFISAAQ
-2865 LFTKATQGDGQKTT
+2865 LFTKAAQGDGQKTP

-2891 KIFGI
+2891 KIFGV

-2909 RSIAQETGSYW
+2909 RSIVQETGSYW

-2929 YRVAPDAKNSSRY
+2929 YRVAPDAKNTSRY

-3056 ATAYDWKNAGV
+3056 ATVYDWKNAGV
-3067 SDATNAIVKAYQ
+3067 SDATNSIGKAYQ
-3079 SYGSDAGFDKKS
+3079 SYGSEAGFDKKT

>member
-14 RKKKREDPQSAAT
+14 RKKKREDPQSATT
-27 QTSTQSM
+27 QTSTQNM

-75 QESKG
+75 QESNG
-80 KFNGWKYFENLGK
+80 KFNGWKYFGNLGK
-93 TLLAGAASISAATGA
+93 TLLTGVASLAQTGA
-108 MAEDA
+108 MAEDV
-113 VTSVIDTIFQGA
+113 VTSAVDTIFKGA

-151 VGIEQNKAH
+151 VGIEQEKAY
-160 LDAERE
+160 LDQERE
-166 EEVSKINDS
+166 AEVAKIKDD
-175 TIAGKAAKKAASY
+175 TLGGKVAKKAASY

-201 MAMTA
+201 MAATA
-206 GAAAVAPIVN
+206 GVAAAPIVN

-230 SVVESSGILSTLG
+230 SVVESSGVLNALG
-243 KGFRDTLTSKN
+243 KGFRDTLRSKD
-254 YWTAFASE
+254 YWMAFTSE
-262 VGSDYQEALSDGAS
+262 VGADYQEALSDGAS
-276 TSEAMNYAI
+276 TGEAMNYAI
-285 GTSLLNSVIEIG
+285 ATSLLNSVIEVG
-297 GGIQNV
+297 GGIQKV
-303 PKGFSVKNLLRSAA
+303 PENFSVKNLLRSAA

-335 VVYGADNP
+335 VVYGANNP
-343 IASLSDDRA
+343 IVSTTDDRA

-358 SAQEFAGGFAVGGI
+358 SAQEFAGGFTVGGI

-384 DSVYNKQIEKQSKRY
+384 NSIYSKQVEKQSQRY
-399 EQVQQMVRDRSGVK
+399 EQAQARVKELSGVK
-413 GTYQTQ
+413 GTYQTG
-419 EDGKTTVGGS
+419 ENGKTTVGGN
-429 ESAIKSIVKGGQIE
+429 ESAIKSVVKGGQIE
-443 METGDIVSPDKVTFA
+443 MANGEVVSPDKVKFA

-465 YEGAINR
+465 YEGAISR
-472 AANAGAANVFV
+472 AANAGAANVFI
-483 DSYAGG
+483 DSYTGG

-517 ADDLTDA
+517 SDDLTDA
-524 QRAAAWN
+524 QRTAAWN

-624 VKLVTRSD
+624 VKLVTRSG
-632 EAGLA
+632 EPGLT

-676 AANGKYVNK
+676 AANGKYVSK

-754 VTLTQEE
+754 VTLMQEE

-781 ERFAAKNRTT
+781 ERFAAKNRTA

-796 DRLKE
+796 DRLKD

-835 WQTAYDKAAETVGH
+835 WQMAYDKAAETVRESTN
-849 AVLVTN
+849 AV
-855 DAPTAGVSYDDA
+855 TANA
-867 VYSLRV
+867 
-873 TDEALKSWLD
+873 
-883 RQETVKTYKTMQ
+883 
-895 IVDGKLYPPMAAR
+895 
-908 VEGKYEDPSVLGEW
+908 
-922 ESAVERPDLADNNGK
+922 
-937 FKLDKGKGQGSIKA
+937 
-951 AYNPYMHSS
+951 
-960 NLVINDQFSGAY
+960 
-972 TRNNLVTVECE
+972 
-983 VPISEQTSGYRA
+983 
-995 EKAKDSVG
+995 
-1003 WHSWHTGTVAG
+1003 
-1014 QVRKQKGIERKVF
+1014 
-1027 LSRWIKP
+1027 
-1034 VRILSDSEVAHMYKE
+1034 
-1049 LLSGTNISVPDN
+1049 
-1061 VVTPALLNEL
+1061 
-1071 KKAGVMIAESGRV
+1071 
-1084 KPANGDESAKLQ
+1084 DESAKLQ

-1152 DGTEATPLYASG
+1152 DGTEATPLYAYG
-1164 GKAALSDHQTLMAA
+1164 GKEAAAYNAAMAKYLE
-1178 GKEFDYG
+1178 GKEHADESAVDFDG
-1185 FNRDAETLNRV
+1185 WIKSHRSAGMDQSRSVLHGG
-1196 FKTLRDKQRKSYG
+1196 QRG
-1209 SVFASE
+1209 SN
-1215 EGSSADGYGR
+1215 GHADGGVY
-1225 VSTVKGDGNGR
+1225 R
-1236 GSSGAGAQD
+1236 GSSERTGGSVSGRSTQD
-1245 QRGVKEKFQLKAP
+1245 QRGVKEKFSLRDSAYMDAVKRGDTAAAQKLVDEAAKDAGYSYHLYHGTNAAFN
-1258 VEETRNLLAL
+1258 VFDVGENGGKHGSGEGYGIYLAS
-1268 HNKDEESIL
+1268 NK
-1277 TALRLGGIPMPSIAI
+1277 
-1292 VKAQS
+1292 
-1297 GHSKYGPISLVF
+1297 
-1309 NKSTIDPQVDA
+1309 QVS
-1320 RNKVYGGD
+1320 D
-1328 AYTPTKVS
+1328 AYGD
-1336 VEYPVNTRKALS
+1336 RL
-1348 IEREISDLSRK
+1348 I
-1359 TAGGSFSSSSAIRAL
+1359 
-1374 GVDDISTYSVDELA
+1374 
-1388 KKLANSDAVRAAYLA
+1388 DAYV
-1403 DTGKTL
+1403 K
-1409 EPVMKD
+1409 
-1415 KVFSEAYGNDTL
+1415 FN
-1427 QAIVN
+1427 
-1432 KVGVQRLAEMN
+1432 RLAEGTRKTLSL
-1443 AEIAAGASVDD
+1443 AEVKRLVKAACESEARTAVEDGEYDDMADALKDTWVSNYVNTYGYASMARVYDDVARMLNSSNENDGELINEIMAVAGAHY
-1454 AVGTDVSA
+1454 T
-1462 IREILENYYRNSGEA
+1462 
-1477 ILQRAAKR
+1477 
-1485 NGWTQDEVSRKREER
+1485 
-1500 VARAMENNVY
+1500 Y
-1510 PAAMERLIRDA
+1510 PAAMK
-1521 WMFYEDGGATKGEID
+1521 FYREVLTPTTGIDGFHYVWGED
-1536 YWETRNKLLK
+1536 
-1546 FTNSN
+1546 S
-1551 DVQKWI
+1551 DVYLAFESSQI
-1557 RGKLDGVLGDAGIYN
+1557 
-1572 GKDPYT
+1572 KD
-1578 ANGNRRSF
+1578 RSAIA
-1586 HSTHYDYTLENIVKA
+1586 YD
-1601 MSETQEERGGQVSG
+1601 
-1615 VTAGGLQASAV
+1615 
-1626 PSYNSVGEI
+1626 
-1635 KADSGRLG
+1635 DSG
-1643 SVESDSYKTQIQAVE
+1643 
-1658 ERIRGVVDQIRK
+1658 
-1670 ETKPHSD
+1670 
-1677 NSYEEGEIIGTVL
+1677 N
-1690 MEAAKGKCTVA
+1690 
-1701 SIVRTFAKEGYSIS
+1701 
-1715 QSTAKRI
+1715 
-1722 QSLYNAAA
+1722 
-1730 ELPTE
+1730 
-1735 YFEAK
+1735 
-1740 PQRAVGFDE
+1740 
-1749 VLAAVI
+1749 VI
-1755 PDNSSSAIR
+1755 P
-1764 EALSDAGVRII
+1764 LSERFDIT
-1775 EYPAGDESAR
+1775 
-1785 LNAVNSV
+1785 NA
-1792 DDARFQLKSQ
+1792 DIRFQLKSQ
-1802 TQIESEM
+1802 TQIKSEM
-1809 RDIKKERDRLK
+1809 RDMKKERDRLK
-1820 ARVQSLERQVARWK
+1820 TRVKSLERQVARWK

-1857 NDFDSSTKYREIKTD
+1857 NDFDSSTKYSEIKTD

-1880 LSQNVPDT
+1880 LSNDVPDT
-1888 DLHAYAEYVAEK
+1888 DLHAYAEYIAEK

-1907 LDDGGEDLLEIQ
+1907 LDEGGEDLLEIQ

-1931 DGSIPDFS
+1931 DGSIPDFL
-1939 AWKKAHRDIKFAKDG
+1939 AWKKAHREIKFAKDG

-1971 GYFPASITNPAD
+1971 GYFPENITHPAD

-2015 NALIEGMIS
+2015 NSLIESMIS

-2032 TYADRKEQEIA
+2032 TYADRKEKEIA

-2068 ERTKAGAE
+2068 ERTKSGAE
-2076 RRKAREIRA
+2076 KRKAREMRA
-2085 KISRH
+2085 RIARH
-2090 TETLSR
+2090 TDALSQ
-2096 KLLRP
+2096 KLLHP

-2117 LLRSINMESARSYDE
+2117 LLRVINTESSMSYDE
-2132 NGRLR
+2132 SGKLR
-2137 SGNNG
+2137 KG
-2142 TPTKRTQD
+2142 TTGSPTKRTQE

-2156 AYDSILSN
+2156 AYDEILSS
-2164 DPNFVIDPALFGGDG
+2164 DPNFVVDPALFGEGG
-2179 TSGFIDQLVQLGNQ
+2179 QSGFIDQLVELGSQ
-2193 RIDEMNTAQLNV
+2193 RIGDMNSEQLNV
-2205 IWKAIKGIETTITSY
+2205 IWKAIKGIETTVSSY

-2229 MFISQWAND
+2229 IFISQWAND

-2253 ALSLYDPRT
+2253 VLSLYDPRT

-2290 EVAKLTE
+2290 EIAKLAE
-2297 KFMSREVYK
+2297 KFMSRDVYK
-2306 QRNERHTFTTEGGQT
+2306 QRNERHTFTTEAGQT

-2364 IERGTKSIPLTASDV
+2364 IERGTKSIPLTANDV

-2584 AAIIDPSDMAKGLV
+2584 AAILDPSDMAKGLV

-2681 YEVGSEEFYTRTAE
+2681 YEVGSEDFYTRTAE

-2736 SLNMLLRA
+2736 SLNMLLRS

-2810 EDDTVVSVLLG
+2810 EDDTVASVLLG

-3091 FAEAYKD
+3091 FSEAYKD

>member
-80 KFNGWKYFENLGK
+80 KFNGWKYFGNLGK

-160 LDAERE
+160 LDAERD
-166 EEVSKINDS
+166 EEVFKINDS

-399 EQVQQMVRDRSGVK
+399 EQAQQMVRDRSGVK

-419 EDGKTTVGGS
+419 EDGKTAVGGS

-524 QRAAAWN
+524 QRTAAWN

-676 AANGKYVNK
+676 AANGKYVSK

-781 ERFAAKNRTT
+781 ERFAAKNRTA

-835 WQTAYDKAAETVGH
+835 WQTAYDKAAETVRESTN
-849 AVLVTN
+849 AV
-855 DAPTAGVSYDDA
+855 TANA
-867 VYSLRV
+867 
-873 TDEALKSWLD
+873 
-883 RQETVKTYKTMQ
+883 
-895 IVDGKLYPPMAAR
+895 
-908 VEGKYEDPSVLGEW
+908 
-922 ESAVERPDLADNNGK
+922 
-937 FKLDKGKGQGSIKA
+937 
-951 AYNPYMHSS
+951 
-960 NLVINDQFSGAY
+960 
-972 TRNNLVTVECE
+972 
-983 VPISEQTSGYRA
+983 
-995 EKAKDSVG
+995 
-1003 WHSWHTGTVAG
+1003 
-1014 QVRKQKGIERKVF
+1014 
-1027 LSRWIKP
+1027 
-1034 VRILSDSEVAHMYKE
+1034 
-1049 LLSGTNISVPDN
+1049 
-1061 VVTPALLNEL
+1061 
-1071 KKAGVMIAESGRV
+1071 
-1084 KPANGDESAKLQ
+1084 DESAKLQ

-1185 FNRDAETLNRV
+1185 FNRGAETLNRV

-1245 QRGVKEKFQLKAP
+1245 QRGVKEKFSLREP
-1258 VEETRNLLAL
+1258 VEQTKNLVAV
-1268 HNKDEESIL
+1268 HNL
-1277 TALRLGGIPMPSIAI
+1277 TEQNLRDAMKLGGLPMPSIAV
-1292 VKAQS
+1292 VKAEQ
-1297 GHSKYGPISLVF
+1297 GHSMYGPISIVF
-1309 NKSTIDPQVDA
+1309 GRESIDPQTDS
-1320 RNKVYGGD
+1320 RNKIYGGD
-1328 AYTPTKVS
+1328 AYTPTAPA
-1336 VEYPVNTRKALS
+1336 VEYPVNYDRMRAVEKRLAGLS
-1348 IEREISDLSRK
+1348 EK
-1359 TAGGSFSSSSAIRAL
+1359 VAGGVFRNDSALQRA
-1374 GVDDISTYSVDELA
+1374 GVDEESSMSAPELTD
-1388 KKLANSDAVRAAYLA
+1388 KLARDDSIRAAYLA
-1403 DTGKTL
+1403 DQGKTL
-1409 EPVMKD
+1409 EPVMQK
-1415 KVFSEAYGNDTL
+1415 KEFNRYGNDAL
-1427 QAIVN
+1427 A
-1432 KVGVQRLAEMN
+1432 KLVQQIGAQKLAGIEASM
-1443 AEIAAGASVDD
+1443 EAGDYQPV
-1454 AVGTDVSA
+1454 
-1462 IREILENYYRNSGEA
+1462 REIEDTVRQIIRDSYAEKHSALLNRKPELKE
-1477 ILQRAAKR
+1477 KR
-1485 NGWTQDEVSRKREER
+1485 LNRF
-1500 VARAMENNVY
+1500 MENNVTVFTV
-1510 PAAMERLIRDA
+1510 EDFVRDA
-1521 WMFYEDGGATKGEID
+1521 WEYYQDQGATTSEID
-1536 YWETRNKLLK
+1536 RGATSDKLHEA
-1546 FTNSN
+1546 SN
-1551 DVQKWI
+1551 VEDVKAWLLPQ
-1557 RGKLDGVLGDAGIYN
+1557 LEGVLGDPGIYN
-1572 GKDPYT
+1572 GSERFDRS
-1578 ANGNRRSF
+1578 GNRRRFSQL
-1586 HSTHYDYTLENIVKA
+1586 HWEYTLENIVRA
-1601 MSETQEERGGQVSG
+1601 MTETQAERGGQTFSVS
-1615 VTAGGLQASAV
+1615 AKAMQAVSAEDFQSIDAV
-1626 PSYNSVGEI
+1626 
-1635 KADSGRLG
+1635 KAASGRLG
-1643 SVESDSYKTQIQAVE
+1643 KVDTEQYKADVDAVE
-1658 ERIRGVVDQIRK
+1658 KRIEQATRAVMRENK
-1670 ETKPHSD
+1670 AHSD
-1677 NSYEEGEIIGTVL
+1677 NQFDEMQIIGDVMMQAAQGKQT
-1690 MEAAKGKCTVA
+1690 EAAIRRA
-1701 SIVRTFAKEGYSIS
+1701 FSQEGYSIS
-1715 QSTAKRI
+1715 ESTAREI
-1722 QSLYNAAA
+1722 REVFRAAA
-1730 ELPTE
+1730 ELPTG

-1740 PQRAVGFDE
+1740 PQRAVGFNE

-1755 PDNSSSAIR
+1755 PDNSSAEIR
-1764 EALSDAGVRII
+1764 QSLSDAGVRVI
-1775 EYPAGDESAR
+1775 EYPAGDETGR

-1792 DDARFQLKSQ
+1792 DNARFQLKSQ

-1809 RDIKKERDRLK
+1809 RGLKKERDRLK

-1834 AETKPSMPSFR
+1834 AEVKPSMPSLR
-1845 EGDLKKLGNRLI
+1845 EGDLKNLGNRLI
-1857 NDFDSSTKYREIKTD
+1857 NDFDSSTKYSEIKTD

-1880 LSQNVPDT
+1880 LSQDVPDT
-1888 DLHAYAEYVAEK
+1888 ELHAYAEYVAEK

-1907 LDDGGEDLLEIQ
+1907 LEEGGEDLLEIQ

-1939 AWKKAHRDIKFAKDG
+1939 EWKKAHRDIKFAKDG

-1960 AYHELTEMFGG
+1960 AYHELTELFGG
-1971 GYFPASITNPAD
+1971 GYFPENIVHPAD

-1990 ILEDIDNIWS
+1990 VLEDINNIWS
-2000 NPYDEYHD
+2000 NPYDEYRD

-2085 KISRH
+2085 RISKH
-2090 TETLSR
+2090 AGTLSQ
-2096 KLLRP
+2096 KLLHP

-2142 TPTKRTQD
+2142 TPTQRTQD

-2193 RIDEMNTAQLNV
+2193 RIDEMNTTQLNV

-2306 QRNERHTFTTEGGQT
+2306 QRNERHTFMTEAGQT

-2379 AQITDVLTDE
+2379 AQITDVLSDE
-2389 QIKVAKGLQ
+2389 QIKVAKGMQ

-2425 HYWPIKSAREAIVQN
+2425 HYWPIKSAREAIMQN

-2546 DDEPITRMIEKF
+2546 DDEPITRMIEKL

-2649 SDASGAAA
+2649 SDASSAAA

-2856 VSDFIAAAQ
+2856 VSDFIASAQ
-2865 LFTKATQGDGQKTT
+2865 LFTKAAQGDGQKTP
-2879 LYAFKQLLVTGS
+2879 LYAFKQLLVAGS
-2891 KIFGI
+2891 KIFGV

-2929 YRVAPDAKNSSRY
+2929 YRVAPDAHNTSRY

-2974 KTGMKN
+2974 QNGMKT
-2980 AIKNAG
+2980 AIKNSG
-2986 GSDMLSQLED
+2986 GDNMLSQLED
-2996 VGFSREDAET
+2996 VGFDREDAEAI
-3006 VIKQQ
+3006 VKKQNFQ
-3011 EFKQSYGFSYDD
+3011 QTYGFSYDD
-3023 LADEYADGNIS
+3023 RADEYADGNIS
-3034 RREVI
+3034 RRELI
-3039 RALQNVGG
+3039 RAMQDIDG
-3047 LSAEDAELK
+3047 LSPEDAELK
-3056 ATAYDWKNAGV
+3056 VTVYDWKANGI
-3067 SDATNAIVKAYQ
+3067 SDATEAIVKAYQ
-3079 SYGSDAGFDKKS
+3079 TYGADSGLDRKS
-3091 FAEAYKD
+3091 FASAYKT
-3098 LNAVKGEDT
+3098 LKAVKGEDT

-3115 KQFVLEAIN
+3115 KEFVLQEIN
-3124 KMNISTAQKD
+3124 KMSMTSAQKD
-3134 ALYRMK
+3134 ALYRMM
-3140 GYGEKQLADAP
+3140 GYGEKQLAKAP

>member
-14 RKKKREDPQSAAT
+14 RRKKREDPQSAAT
-27 QTSTQSM
+27 QTTTQSM

-48 IQARKEREATQPTVS
+48 IQSRKEREATQPTVS

-151 VGIEQNKAH
+151 VGIEQNKAY

-166 EEVSKINDS
+166 EEVAKINDS
-175 TIAGKAAKKAASY
+175 TIVGKAAKKAASY

-206 GAAAVAPIVN
+206 GATAVAPIVN

-230 SVVESSGILSTLG
+230 SVVESSGVLSTLG

-285 GTSLLNSVIEIG
+285 ATSLLNSVIEIG

-303 PKGFSVKNLLRSAA
+303 PKNFSVKDLLRSAA

-384 DSVYNKQIEKQSKRY
+384 NSVYNKQIEKQSKRY
-399 EQVQQMVRDRSGVK
+399 EQAQQMVRDRSGVK

-429 ESAIKSIVKGGQIE
+429 ESAIKSIVKDGQIE

-624 VKLVTRSD
+624 VKLVTRSG
-632 EAGLA
+632 ETGLT

-667 EIVPQVQGG
+667 EIVPQVHGG
-676 AANGKYVNK
+676 AANGKYVK
-685 TNTIQ
+685 GTNTIQ

-825 FAELQKIADL
+825 FAELQKIAAL
-835 WQTAYDKAAETVGH
+835 WQTAYDKAAETV
-849 AVLVTN
+849 
-855 DAPTAGVSYDDA
+855 AGTS
-867 VYSLRV
+867 
-873 TDEALKSWLD
+873 DEA
-883 RQETVKTYKTMQ
+883 ETNADDTSKMQ
-895 IVDGKLYPPMAAR
+895 IRK
-908 VEGKYEDPSVLGEW
+908 KYW
-922 ESAVERPDLADNNGK
+922 RPDLN
-937 FKLDKGKGQGSIKA
+937 
-951 AYNPYMHSS
+951 
-960 NLVINDQFSGAY
+960 
-972 TRNNLVTVECE
+972 R
-983 VPISEQTSGYRA
+983 SE
-995 EKAKDSVG
+995 
-1003 WHSWHTGTVAG
+1003 W
-1014 QVRKQKGIERKVF
+1014 
-1027 LSRWIKP
+1027 
-1034 VRILSDSEVAHMYKE
+1034 
-1049 LLSGTNISVPDN
+1049 N
-1061 VVTPALLNEL
+1061 LLN
-1071 KKAGVMIAESGRV
+1071 
-1084 KPANGDESAKLQ
+1084 
-1096 IRRKYWKPK
+1096 RRM
-1105 LRSDEWTLLNKKLDE
+1105 TE
-1120 EIGSS
+1120 EIESS

-1152 DGTEATPLYASG
+1152 DGTDATPLYAYG
-1164 GKAALSDHQTLMAA
+1164 GKEAAAYNAA
-1178 GKEFDYG
+1178 MTKYLEGKEHADKSAVDFDG
-1185 FNRDAETLNRV
+1185 WIKSHRSAGMDQSRSVLHGG
-1196 FKTLRDKQRKSYG
+1196 QRG
-1209 SVFASE
+1209 SN
-1215 EGSSADGYGR
+1215 GHADGGVY
-1225 VSTVKGDGNGR
+1225 R
-1236 GSSGAGAQD
+1236 GSSERTGGSVSERSSKD
-1245 QRGVKEKFQLKAP
+1245 QRGVKEKFSLRAP
-1258 VEETRNLLAL
+1258 VEQTKDLVAVHNLTEQ
-1268 HNKDEESIL
+1268 N
-1277 TALRLGGIPMPSIAI
+1277 LRDAMKLGGLPMPSIAVI
-1292 VKAQS
+1292 KAKQ
-1297 GHSKYGPISLVF
+1297 GHSMYGPISIVF
-1309 NKSTIDPQVDA
+1309 GRESIDPQTDN
-1320 RNKVYGGD
+1320 RNKIYGGD
-1328 AYTPTKVS
+1328 AYTPTAPA
-1336 VEYPVNTRKALS
+1336 VEYPVDYDRMRAVEKRIAGLS
-1348 IEREISDLSRK
+1348 EK
-1359 TAGGSFSSSSAIRAL
+1359 VAGGVFRNNSALQRAGVGEESSMSAP
-1374 GVDDISTYSVDELA
+1374 ELA
-1388 KKLANSDAVRAAYLA
+1388 DKLARDDSIRAAYLA
-1403 DTGKTL
+1403 DQGKTL
-1409 EPVMKD
+1409 EPVMQK
-1415 KVFSEAYGNDTL
+1415 KEFNTFGNGAL
-1427 QAIVN
+1427 A
-1432 KVGVQRLAEMN
+1432 KLVQRIGAQELAGIEASM
-1443 AEIAAGASVDD
+1443 EAGDYQPV
-1454 AVGTDVSA
+1454 
-1462 IREILENYYRNSGEA
+1462 REIEGTVRQIIRDSYEEQHRRFLDRKPELKEKRINYF
-1477 ILQRAAKR
+1477 
-1485 NGWTQDEVSRKREER
+1485 
-1500 VARAMENNVY
+1500 MENNVHTY
-1510 PAAMERLIRDA
+1510 TVENFVRNA
-1521 WMFYEDGGATKGEID
+1521 WEYYQDQGATTSEID
-1536 YWETRNKLLK
+1536 RWATSDKLHEAASVEAVKAWLLP
-1546 FTNSN
+1546 
-1551 DVQKWI
+1551 Q
-1557 RGKLDGVLGDAGIYN
+1557 LEGVLGDPGIYN
-1572 GKDPYT
+1572 GSERFDRS
-1578 ANGNRRSF
+1578 GNRRSF
-1586 HSTHYDYTLENIVKA
+1586 SQLHWKYTLENIVRA
-1601 MSETQEERGGQVSG
+1601 MTETQAERGGQTFG
-1615 VTAGGLQASAV
+1615 ASA
-1626 PSYNSVGEI
+1626 
-1635 KADSGRLG
+1635 KAMQAVSTEDFQSIDAVKAASGRLG
-1643 SVESDSYKTQIQAVE
+1643 KVDTEQYKADVDAVE
-1658 ERIRGVVDQIRK
+1658 KRIEQATRAVMRENK
-1670 ETKPHSD
+1670 AHSD
-1677 NSYEEGEIIGTVL
+1677 NQFDEMQIIGDV
-1690 MEAAKGKCTVA
+1690 MMQAAQGKQTETA
-1701 SIVRTFAKEGYSIS
+1701 IRRAFSQEGYSIS
-1715 QSTAKRI
+1715 ERTAREI
-1722 QSLYNAAA
+1722 REVFRAAA
-1730 ELPTE
+1730 ELPTG

-1740 PQRAVGFDE
+1740 PQRAVRFDE
-1749 VLAAVI
+1749 AKAVI
-1755 PDNSSSAIR
+1755 VPDDLSADIR
-1764 EALSDAGVRII
+1764 DKLTEMGAPVR
-1775 EYPAGDESAR
+1775 EYKAGDEESRLAE
-1785 LNAVNSV
+1785 LNADESVKFSLRDSAGRELTAAQQDYFKDSKVRDAAGRLKVMYRGGNGDFTVFDRRKSKYSNLYGRGFYFTDSESHAKQYGNARAFYLNITNPVSTTETSITRAQLRKFLEAVAGNEDDFSFENYGYGATVDSVLKSTYGKSDFFMLYDVSQTAIGDMVQAVELFNEVNGTSYDGLILDTETV
-1792 DDARFQLKSQ
+1792 AFHSNQIKNTDNKTPSSDSDIRFQLKSQ

-1809 RDIKKERDRLK
+1809 RDLKKERDRLK

-1834 AETKPSMPSFR
+1834 AEVKPSMPSFR

-1857 NDFDSSTKYREIKTD
+1857 NDFDSSTKYSEIKTD

-1880 LSQNVPDT
+1880 LSQDVPDT
-1888 DLHAYAEYVAEK
+1888 ELHAYAEYVAEK

-1907 LDDGGEDLLEIQ
+1907 LEEGGEDLLEIQ

-1931 DGSIPDFS
+1931 DGSIPDFL

-1960 AYHELTEMFGG
+1960 AYHELTELFGG
-1971 GYFPASITNPAD
+1971 GYFPESIVHPAD

-1990 ILEDIDNIWS
+1990 VLEDIDSIWS
-2000 NPYDEYHD
+2000 NPYDEYRD

-2032 TYADRKEQEIA
+2032 TYADRKQKEIA
-2043 HLKDLLSKTRA
+2043 YLNDLLSKTRTR
-2054 GRDEKIKQMRTAYA
+2054 RDERIKQMRSAYA

-2076 RRKAREIRA
+2076 KRKANEIRA

-2101 TDKQHIPEQLR
+2101 TDKQHIPESLR
-2112 TPVAA
+2112 MPVAK
-2117 LLRSINMESARSYDE
+2117 LLRSINLESSRSYDAE
-2132 NGRLR
+2132 GNLQVHK
-2137 SGNNG
+2137 SGKRKG
-2142 TPTKRTQD
+2142 EVIRRTQD

-2156 AYDSILSN
+2156 AYNEILKS
-2164 DPNFVIDPALFGGDG
+2164 DPNFVVDPALFGEDG
-2179 TSGFIDQLVQLGNQ
+2179 QSGFIDQLVALGDQ
-2193 RIDEMNTAQLNV
+2193 RIDKMGTEQLNI
-2205 IWKAIKGIETTITSY
+2205 IWKAIRGIETTISSY
-2220 DKALSSGKY
+2220 DKALSATKY
-2229 MFISQWAND
+2229 ARVSQWAED
-2238 LRSGV
+2238 MRSGT

-2253 ALSLYDPRT
+2253 MLSLYDPRT

-2268 DAGLDVFRALRN
+2268 DAGIQVFRTLRN
-2280 AEDTQNRRVA
+2280 AEDLQNRRVS
-2290 EVAKLTE
+2290 EVAKETE

-2306 QRNERHTFTTEGGQT
+2306 QRNERHTFTTESGQT
-2321 ITLTNDQ
+2321 ITLTTDQ
-2328 IMNLYNLANRGK
+2328 IMNLYNLARRGE
-2340 HSMQHL
+2340 HSMRHL
-2346 SVGGVIQPYI
+2346 AIGGVVQPYI
-2356 KRDGKLPA
+2356 KRDGKLQT
-2364 IERGTKSIPLTASDV
+2364 IERGTKNIQLSANDV
-2379 AQITDVLTDE
+2379 AEITGVLTRE
-2389 QIKVAKGLQ
+2389 QIKTAKGLQ
-2398 KIASTMLAKWGN
+2398 KIASTLLAKWGN

-2425 HYWPIKSAREAIVQN
+2425 NYWPIKSAREAVVQN
-2440 AERGEN
+2440 SERGEN
-2446 MPREIRN
+2446 VAREIRN
-2453 MGSAKALNENASNTL
+2453 MGSAKALQENASNTL

-2475 VFTKNASDMITYS
+2475 VFAKNASDMITYS
-2488 TMLEPMEDINRLF
+2488 TMLAPMEDINRLF

-2507 SAGNL
+2507 AMGNL

-2525 GEQALKYW
+2525 GEQALDYW
-2533 RNLMSDV
+2533 RNLMRDV
-2540 QNGIAH
+2540 QNGIAR
-2546 DDEPITRMIEKF
+2546 DNEPISRAIEKL
-2558 VGRTKAASVGMN
+2558 VGRAKAASVGLN

-2584 AAIIDPSDMAKGLV
+2584 AAILNPSDMAKGIV
-2598 KAPTKGNGWKKA
+2598 KGVTPGNGWKKA
-2610 KQYAG
+2610 TKYAG
-2615 IAAIKDSSGFDQAG
+2615 IAAIKDSAGFDQAG
-2629 QYTIMK
+2629 RYTIMR

-2671 CEYTVQKEGR
+2671 CEYTVQKEGN
-2681 YEVGSEEFYTRTAE
+2681 YKAGSEEFYARTAE
-2695 VFSDVID
+2695 VFSDVIE
-2702 QSQVVDGILQ
+2702 QSQVVDGVLQ
-2712 RTQIMRSGNGLT
+2712 RTQIMRDGNGLAQ
-2724 KQATAFMGEPMK
+2724 QATAFMGEPLK
-2736 SLNMLLRA
+2736 SLNMLLRS

-2752 NPSKKSAALK
+2752 NPSKKSVALK

-2810 EDDTVVSVLLG
+2810 EDDTVASVLLG

-2835 FAKDIKSMLQGYT
+2835 YAKDIKSMLQGYT

-2856 VSDFIAAAQ
+2856 VSDFISAAQ
-2865 LFTKATQGDGQKTT
+2865 LFTKAAQGEGQKTP
-2879 LYAFKQLLVTGS
+2879 LYAFKQLLVAGS
-2891 KIFGI
+2891 KIFGV

-2929 YRVAPDAKNSSRY
+2929 YRVAPDAHNTSRY

-2974 KTGMKN
+2974 QNGMKT
-2980 AIKNAG
+2980 AIKNSG
-2986 GSDMLSQLED
+2986 GDNMLSQLED
-2996 VGFSREDAET
+2996 VGFDREDAEAI
-3006 VIKQQ
+3006 VKKQAFQ
-3011 EFKQSYGFSYDD
+3011 QTYGFSYDD
-3023 LADEYADGNIS
+3023 RADEYASGNIS
-3034 RREVI
+3034 RRELI
-3039 RALQNVGG
+3039 RAMQDIDG
-3047 LSAEDAELK
+3047 LSPEDAELK
-3056 ATAYDWKNAGV
+3056 VTVYDWKVKGI
-3067 SDATNAIVKAYQ
+3067 SDATEAIVKAYQ
-3079 SYGSDAGFDKKS
+3079 TYGADSGLDSKS
-3091 FAEAYKD
+3091 FASAYKT
-3098 LNAVKGEDT
+3098 LKAVKGEDT

-3115 KQFVLEAIN
+3115 KEFVLQEIN
-3124 KMNISTAQKD
+3124 KMSITSAQKD
-3134 ALYRMK
+3134 ALYRMM
-3140 GYGEKQLADAP
+3140 GYGEKQLAKAP